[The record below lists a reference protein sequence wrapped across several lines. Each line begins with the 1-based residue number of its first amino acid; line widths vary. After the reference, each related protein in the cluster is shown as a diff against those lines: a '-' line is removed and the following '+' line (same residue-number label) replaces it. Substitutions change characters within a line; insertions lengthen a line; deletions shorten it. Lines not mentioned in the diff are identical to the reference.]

1 MNLLKK
7 NKYSIRKYKVGI
19 FSTLIGTVLLL
30 SNPNGAQA
38 LTTDHNVQGG
48 SNQALPGNSQNTNAD
63 TNRDIVNDSQN
74 TPNAHATDNTSTNQ
88 ALTNH
93 QNVDVANQVG
103 PAPIQPSASPAQNNN
118 NSNANS
124 TATEPAANTNNNLA
138 SNNNTLNVPNNTDN
152 NDSAR
157 HLTLK
162 EIQEDVRHS
171 SDKPELVAIA
181 EEASNR
187 PKKRSRR
194 AAPTDPNATPADP
207 TATPADPTAGNG
219 SAPVAIT
226 APYTP
231 TTDPNANNIGQ
242 NAPNEVLSFDD
253 NNIRPSTNR
262 SVPTVTVV
270 DNLPGYT
277 LINGGKVGVF
287 SHAMVRTSMF
297 DSGDAKNYQAQGN
310 VIALGRIRGNDTND
324 HGDFNGIEK
333 TLTVN
338 PNSELIFE
346 FNTMT
351 TKNYQAQ
358 GNVIA
363 LGRIRGNDTNDHGD
377 FNGIEK
383 TLTVNPNSE
392 LIFEF
397 NTMTTKN
404 YQGMTNL
411 IIKNA
416 DNDTVIGE
424 KVVAYGPIWRL
435 LKVPENVSHLKIQF
449 VPKNDAI
456 TDARG
461 IYQLRDGYK
470 YYDFVD
476 SIGLHSGSHV
486 YVERRTMEPTATNN
500 KEFTVTTSLK
510 NNGNFG
516 ASFNTD
522 DFVYK
527 IQLPEGVEYVNNSLT
542 KDFPSGNSGVDIN
555 DMNVTYDAAN
565 RIITIKST
573 GGGTGN
579 SPARL
584 MPDKILDLKYKLRV
598 NNVPTPRTVT
608 FNDTLTYKTYSQD
621 FINSPAESHTVST
634 NPYTIDII
642 MNKDALQAEVD
653 RRIQQADYTFA
664 SLDIF
669 NDLKRRAQ
677 TILDENRN
685 NVPLNKRV
693 SQADIDSLANQ
704 MQHTL
709 IRSVDA
715 ENAVNRKVDDM
726 EDLVNQNDELT
737 DEEKQAAI
745 QVIEEHKNEII
756 GNIGDQT
763 TDDGVTRIK
772 DQGIQTLSGDTATP
786 VVKPNAKQAIRDKA
800 AKQREIINHTP
811 DATQDEIQDALNQL
825 TTDETDAIDNVTNA
839 TTNADVETAK
849 NNGINTIGAV
859 APQVTH
865 KQAARDAINQ
875 ATATKRQQINSNR
888 EATQEEKNAALNELT
903 QATNHA
909 LEQINQATTNDDVDT
924 AKGDGL
930 NAINPIAPVTV
941 VKQAARDAVSHDAQ
955 QHIAE
960 INANPDATQ
969 EERQAAIEKVNAA
982 VAVANTNILN
992 ANTNADVEQ
1001 VKTNAIQGIQA
1012 IEPATKVKTDA
1023 KNAIDQSA
1031 ETQHNAIFNNNDA
1044 TLEEQQAAQQLLD
1057 QAVATAKQNINAA
1070 DTNQEVAQAKD
1081 QGTQN
1086 IVVIQPA
1093 TQVKTDARN
1102 AVNEKAREAI
1112 TNINATPGAT
1122 REEKQEAINRV
1133 NTLKNR
1139 ALNDIGVTSTTAMV
1153 NSIRDDAVNQIGAV
1167 QPHVTKKQTATGV
1180 LTDLA
1185 TAKKQEI
1192 NQNTNA
1198 TTEEKQVALNQVDQ
1212 DLATAINN
1220 INQADTNAEV
1230 DQAQQLGTKAIN
1242 AIQPNIVKKPAA
1254 LAQTNQHYSAKL
1266 VEINATPDATDD
1278 EKNAAINTLN
1288 QDRQQ
1293 AIESIKQANTN
1304 AEVDQAA
1311 TVAENNID
1319 AVQVDVVKK
1328 QAARDK
1334 ITAEV
1339 AKRIEAVKQTPNA
1352 TDEEKQAAVNQI
1364 NQLKDQ
1370 AFNQINQN
1378 QTNDQVDAT
1387 TNQAINAIDNVE
1399 AEVVIKPKAIADIEK
1414 AVKEKQQQI
1423 DNSLDSTDN
1432 EKEVALQALAKEK
1445 EKALAAI
1452 DQAQTN
1458 SQVNQAATNGVS
1470 AIKIIQPE
1478 TKIKPAA
1485 REKINQKANEL
1496 RAQINQDKEATAEER
1511 QAALDKINDLVA
1523 KAMTNITNDRTNQQV
1538 NDSTNQALDDIALVT
1553 PDHIVRAAARDAVK
1567 QQYEAKKHEI
1577 EQAEH
1582 ATDEEKQVALNQ
1594 LANNEKR
1601 ALQNINQAIANN
1613 DVKRVE
1619 SNGIATLKGVEP
1631 HIVVKPEAQEAIKA
1645 SADNQVESIKDT
1657 PHATTDE
1664 LDEANQQI
1672 NDTLK
1677 QGQQD
1682 IDNTTQDAAVNDV
1695 RNQTIKAIEQIK
1707 PKVRR
1712 KRAALD
1718 NIDESNNNQLDAI
1731 RNTLDT
1737 TQDERNV
1744 AIAALNKIVNAIKND
1759 IAQNKTN
1766 AEVDQTEADGNN
1778 NIKVILPKV
1787 QVKPAARQSVSA
1799 KAEAQN
1805 ALIDQ
1810 SDLSTEE
1817 ERLAAKHLV
1826 EQALNQA
1833 IDQINHADKTAQV
1846 NQNSID
1852 AQNIISKIKP
1862 ATTVKATAL
1871 QQIQNIATN
1880 KINLIK
1886 ANNEAT
1892 DEEQN
1897 AAIVQVEKELI
1908 KAKQQIAGAVTNAD
1922 VAYLL
1927 HDGKNEIREIEPVI
1941 NKKATAREQLT
1952 TLFNDKKQAIEANVQ
1967 ATVEE
1972 RNSILAQLQNI
1983 YDTAI
1988 GQIDQDRSNAQ
1999 VDKTATLNLQTIH
2012 DLDVH
2017 PIKKPDAE
2025 KTINDDLARVTH
2037 LVQNYRKVSD
2047 RNKADA
2053 LKAITALKLQ
2063 MDEELKTARTNAD
2076 VDAVL
2081 KRFNVALGDIE
2092 AVITEKENSLLR
2104 IDNIA
2109 QQTYAKFKAIATPEQ
2124 LAKVKALID
2133 QYVADGNRM
2142 VDEDATLNDIKKDTQ
2157 LIIDEILAI
2166 KLPAEVIKASP
2177 KVGQPAPKVCTPI
2190 KKEDKQEVRKVVKE
2204 LPNTGSEEMDLPLKE
2219 LALITGAALLARRR
2233 SKKEKES

>member
-48 SNQALPGNSQNTNAD
+48 SNQALPGNSPNTNAD
-63 TNRDIVNDSQN
+63 TNRDIVNGSQN

-93 QNVDVANQVG
+93 QNVGVANQVA
-103 PAPIQPSASPAQNNN
+103 PAPIQPSTSSASNNN
-118 NSNANS
+118 HSDANS

-194 AAPTDPNATPADP
+194 AAPADPN
-207 TATPADPTAGNG
+207 ATPADPTAGNG

-226 APYTP
+226 APFTP

-242 NAPNEVLSFDD
+242 NAPNEVLTFDD

-310 VIALGRIRGNDTND
+310 VIALGRIKGNDTND
-324 HGDFNGIEK
+324 HGG
-333 TLTVN
+333 
-338 PNSELIFE
+338 
-346 FNTMT
+346 
-351 TKNYQAQ
+351 
-358 GNVIA
+358 
-363 LGRIRGNDTNDHGD
+363 

-608 FNDTLTYKTYSQD
+608 FNDILTYKTYTQD

-669 NDLKRRAQ
+669 NELKRRAQ

-693 SQADIDSLANQ
+693 SQADIDSLVNQ

-800 AKQREIINHTP
+800 AKQREIINNTP

-982 VAVANTNILN
+982 VAAANTNILN

-1102 AVNEKAREAI
+1102 AVNDKAREAI

-1198 TTEEKQVALNQVDQ
+1198 TDEEKQVALNQVDQ

-1242 AIQPNIVKKPAA
+1242 AIQPNIVKKPTA
-1254 LAQTNQHYSAKL
+1254 LAQINQHYNAKL
-1266 VEINATPDATDD
+1266 AEINATPDATDD

-1399 AEVVIKPKAIADIEK
+1399 AKVVIKPKAIADIEK

-1432 EKEVALQALAKEK
+1432 EKEVALLALAKEK

-1470 AIKIIQPE
+1470 AVKIIQPE
-1478 TKIKPAA
+1478 TKVKPAA

-1553 PDHIVRAAARDAVK
+1553 PDHIVRATARDAVK

-1601 ALQNINQAIANN
+1601 ALQNIDQAIANN

-1908 KAKQQIAGAVTNAD
+1908 KAKQQIASAVTNAD

-1952 TLFNDKKQAIEANVQ
+1952 TLFNDKKLAIEANVQ

-1999 VDKTATLNLQTIH
+1999 VDKTASLNLQTIH

-2133 QYVADGNRM
+2133 QYVADGIRM
-2142 VDEDATLNDIKKDTQ
+2142 IDEDATLNDIKQHTQ
-2157 LIIDEILAI
+2157 FIVDEILAI
-2166 KLPAEVIKASP
+2166 KLPAEATKVLP
-2177 KVGQPAPKVCTPI
+2177 KVGQPAPKLCTSI
-2190 KKEDKQEVRKVVKE
+2190 KKVDKQEVRKVVKE

-2233 SKKEKES
+2233 NKNEKES

>member
-38 LTTDHNVQGG
+38 LTTDNNVQ
-48 SNQALPGNSQNTNAD
+48 SDTNQATPVNSQD
-63 TNRDIVNDSQN
+63 TNVANNRGLANSAQN
-74 TPNAHATDNTSTNQ
+74 TPNQSATTNQSTNQ
-88 ALTNH
+88 ALVNH
-93 QNVDVANQVG
+93 NNGSIANQATPTSV
-103 PAPIQPSASPAQNNN
+103 QSSTPSAQNNN
-118 NSNANS
+118 HTDGNTTATETVSNAN
-124 TATEPAANTNNNLA
+124 NKDVV
-138 SNNNTLNVPNNTDN
+138 SNNTTLNVPNKTNEN
-152 NDSAR
+152 GSGG

-181 EEASNR
+181 EQASNR

-194 AAPTDPNATPADP
+194 AAPADPNATPADP
-207 TATPADPTAGNG
+207 AAAAAGNG
-219 SAPVAIT
+219 GAPVAIT

-231 TTDPNANNIGQ
+231 TTDPNANNAGQ

-253 NNIRPSTNR
+253 NGIRPSTNR
-262 SVPTVTVV
+262 SVPSVTVV
-270 DNLPGYT
+270 DNLPGFT

-310 VIALGRIRGNDTND
+310 VIALGRIKGNDTND

-333 TLTVN
+333 
-338 PNSELIFE
+338 S
-346 FNTMT
+346 
-351 TKNYQAQ
+351 
-358 GNVIA
+358 
-363 LGRIRGNDTNDHGD
+363 
-377 FNGIEK
+377 
-383 TLTVNPNSE
+383 LTVNPNSE

-404 YQGMTNL
+404 YQGVTNL

-416 DNDTVIGE
+416 DNDTVIAE
-424 KVVAYGPIWRL
+424 KSVAYGPIWRL
-435 LKVPENVSHLKIQF
+435 FKVPENVSHLKIQF

-527 IQLPEGVEYVNNSLT
+527 VQLPEGVEYVNNSLT
-542 KDFPSGNSGVDIN
+542 KDFPSSNSGVDMN
-555 DMNVTYDAAN
+555 DFNVTYDAAN
-565 RIITIKST
+565 RVITIKST
-573 GGGTGN
+573 GGGSGN

-608 FNDTLTYKTYSQD
+608 FNDTLTYKTYTQD

-693 SQADIDSLANQ
+693 SQADIDSLTNQ

-715 ENAVNRKVDDM
+715 ENAVNKKVDQM

-786 VVKPNAKQAIRDKA
+786 VVKPNAKKAIRDKA
-800 AKQREIINHTP
+800 TKQREIINATP
-811 DATQDEIQDALNQL
+811 DATEDEIQDALNQL
-825 TTDETDAIDNVTNA
+825 ATDETDAIDNVTNA
-839 TTNADVETAK
+839 TTNADVEIAK

-859 APQVTH
+859 VPQVTH

-909 LEQINQATTNDDVDT
+909 LEQINQATTNADVDN

-969 EERQAAIEKVNAA
+969 EERQAAIDKVNAA
-982 VAVANTNILN
+982 VTAANTNILN

-1012 IEPATKVKTDA
+1012 ITPATKVKTDA
-1023 KNAIDQSA
+1023 KNAIDKSA
-1031 ETQHNAIFNNNDA
+1031 ETQHNTIFNNNDA

-1070 DTNQEVAQAKD
+1070 DTNLEVAQAKD

-1102 AVNEKAREAI
+1102 AVNDKAREAI

-1139 ALNDIGVTSTTAMV
+1139 ALTDIGVTSTTAMV

-1180 LTDLA
+1180 LNDLA

-1212 DLATAINN
+1212 ELATAINN

-1254 LAQTNQHYSAKL
+1254 LAQINQHYNAKL
-1266 VEINATPDATDD
+1266 AEINATPDATND

-1370 AFNQINQN
+1370 AINQINQN
-1378 QTNDQVDAT
+1378 QTNDQVDTT
-1387 TNQAINAIDNVE
+1387 TNQAVNAIDNVE

-1432 EKEVALQALAKEK
+1432 EKEVASQALAKEK

-1478 TKIKPAA
+1478 TKVKPAA

-1496 RAQINQDKEATAEER
+1496 RAKINQDKEATAEER
-1511 QAALDKINDLVA
+1511 QVALDKINEFVNQ
-1523 KAMTNITNDRTNQQV
+1523 AMTDITNNRTNQQV
-1538 NDSTNQALDDIALVT
+1538 DDTTSQALDSIALVA
-1553 PDHIVRAAARDAVK
+1553 PEHIVRAAARDAVK
-1567 QQYEAKKHEI
+1567 QQYEAKKQEI

-1594 LANNEKR
+1594 LANNEKL
-1601 ALQNINQAIANN
+1601 ALQNINQAVTNN

-1619 SNGIATLKGVEP
+1619 TNGIATLKGVQP
-1631 HIVVKPEAQEAIKA
+1631 HIVIKPEAQQAIKA
-1645 SADNQVESIKDT
+1645 TAENQVESIKDT
-1657 PHATTDE
+1657 PHATVDE
-1664 LDEANQQI
+1664 LDEANQLI
-1672 NDTLK
+1672 SDTLK
-1677 QGQQD
+1677 QAQQE
-1682 IDNTTQDAAVNDV
+1682 IENTNQDAAVTDV

-1718 NIDESNNNQLDAI
+1718 SIEENNKNQLDAI

-1737 TQDERNV
+1737 TQDERDV
-1744 AIAALNKIVNAIKND
+1744 AIDTLNKIVNTIKND

-1766 AEVDQTEADGNN
+1766 AEVDRTETDGND

-1787 QVKPAARQSVSA
+1787 QVKPAARQSVGV

-1846 NQNSID
+1846 NQDSID

-1897 AAIVQVEKELI
+1897 IAIAQVEKELI
-1908 KAKQQIAGAVTNAD
+1908 KAKQQIASAVTNAD

-1927 HDGKNEIREIEPVI
+1927 HDEKNEIREIEPVI
-1941 NKKATAREQLT
+1941 NRKASAREQLT
-1952 TLFNDKKQAIEANVQ
+1952 TLFNDKKQAIEANIQ

-1999 VDKTATLNLQTIH
+1999 VDKTASLNLQTIH

-2025 KTINDDLARVTH
+2025 KTINDDLARVTA
-2037 LVQNYRKVSD
+2037 LVQNYRKVSN

-2081 KRFNVALGDIE
+2081 KRFNVALSDIE

-2124 LAKVKALID
+2124 LAKVKVLID

-2142 VDEDATLNDIKKDTQ
+2142 IDEDATLNDIKQHTQ
-2157 LIIDEILAI
+2157 FIVDEILAI
-2166 KLPAEVIKASP
+2166 KLPAEATKVSP
-2177 KVGQPAPKVCTPI
+2177 KEIQPAPKVCTPI
-2190 KKEDKQEVRKVVKE
+2190 KKEETHESRKVEKE
-2204 LPNTGSEEMDLPLKE
+2204 LPNTGSEGMDLPLKE
-2219 LALITGAALLARRR
+2219 FALITGAALLARRR
-2233 SKKEKES
+2233 TKNEKES

>member
-38 LTTDHNVQGG
+38 LTTDNNVQ
-48 SNQALPGNSQNTNAD
+48 SDTNQATPVNSQD
-63 TNRDIVNDSQN
+63 TNVANNRGLANSAQN
-74 TPNAHATDNTSTNQ
+74 TPNQSATTNQSTNQ
-88 ALTNH
+88 ALVNH
-93 QNVDVANQVG
+93 NNGSIANQATPTSV
-103 PAPIQPSASPAQNNN
+103 QSSTPSAQNNN
-118 NSNANS
+118 HTDGNTTATETVSNAN
-124 TATEPAANTNNNLA
+124 NKDVV
-138 SNNNTLNVPNNTDN
+138 SNNTTLNVPNKTNEN
-152 NDSAR
+152 GSGG

-181 EEASNR
+181 EQASNR

-194 AAPTDPNATPADP
+194 AAPADPNATPADP
-207 TATPADPTAGNG
+207 AAAAAGNG
-219 SAPVAIT
+219 GAPVAIT

-231 TTDPNANNIGQ
+231 TTDPNANNAGQ

-253 NNIRPSTNR
+253 NGIRPSTNR
-262 SVPTVTVV
+262 SVPSVTVV
-270 DNLPGYT
+270 DNLPGFT

-310 VIALGRIRGNDTND
+310 VIALGRIKGNDTND

-333 TLTVN
+333 
-338 PNSELIFE
+338 S
-346 FNTMT
+346 
-351 TKNYQAQ
+351 
-358 GNVIA
+358 
-363 LGRIRGNDTNDHGD
+363 
-377 FNGIEK
+377 
-383 TLTVNPNSE
+383 LTVNPNSE

-404 YQGMTNL
+404 YQGVTNL

-416 DNDTVIGE
+416 DNDTVIAE
-424 KVVAYGPIWRL
+424 KSVAYGPIWRL
-435 LKVPENVSHLKIQF
+435 FKVPENVSHLKIQF

-527 IQLPEGVEYVNNSLT
+527 VQLPEGVEYVNNSLT
-542 KDFPSGNSGVDIN
+542 KDFPSSNSGVDMN
-555 DMNVTYDAAN
+555 DFNVTYDAAN
-565 RIITIKST
+565 RVITIKST
-573 GGGTGN
+573 GGGSGN

-608 FNDTLTYKTYSQD
+608 FNDTLTYKTYTQD

-693 SQADIDSLANQ
+693 SQVDIDSLTNQ

-715 ENAVNRKVDDM
+715 ENAVNKKVDQM

-737 DEEKQAAI
+737 DEEKQATI

-786 VVKPNAKQAIRDKA
+786 VVKPNAKKAIRDKA
-800 AKQREIINHTP
+800 TKQREIINATP
-811 DATQDEIQDALNQL
+811 DATEDEIQDALNQL
-825 TTDETDAIDNVTNA
+825 ATDETDAIDNVTNA
-839 TTNADVETAK
+839 TTNADVEIAK

-859 APQVTH
+859 VPQVTH

-909 LEQINQATTNDDVDT
+909 LEQINQATTNADVDN

-969 EERQAAIEKVNAA
+969 EERQAAIDKVNAA
-982 VAVANTNILN
+982 VTAANTNILN

-1012 IEPATKVKTDA
+1012 ITPATKVKTDA
-1023 KNAIDQSA
+1023 KNAIDKSA
-1031 ETQHNAIFNNNDA
+1031 ETQHNTIFNNNDA

-1102 AVNEKAREAI
+1102 AVNDKAREAI

-1139 ALNDIGVTSTTAMV
+1139 ALTDIGVTSTTAMV

-1180 LTDLA
+1180 LNDLA

-1212 DLATAINN
+1212 ELATAINN

-1254 LAQTNQHYSAKL
+1254 LAQINQHYNAKL
-1266 VEINATPDATDD
+1266 AEINATPDATND
-1278 EKNAAINTLN
+1278 EKNAANNTLN

-1370 AFNQINQN
+1370 AINQINQN
-1378 QTNDQVDAT
+1378 QTNDQVDTT
-1387 TNQAINAIDNVE
+1387 TNQAVNAIDNVE
-1399 AEVVIKPKAIADIEK
+1399 AEVVIKPTAIADIEK

-1432 EKEVALQALAKEK
+1432 EKEVASQALAKEK

-1478 TKIKPAA
+1478 TKVKPAA

-1496 RAQINQDKEATAEER
+1496 RAKINQDKEATAEER
-1511 QAALDKINDLVA
+1511 QVALDKINEFVNQ
-1523 KAMTNITNDRTNQQV
+1523 AMTDITNNRTNQQV
-1538 NDSTNQALDDIALVT
+1538 DDTTSQALDSIALVA
-1553 PDHIVRAAARDAVK
+1553 PEHIVRAAARDAVK
-1567 QQYEAKKHEI
+1567 QQYEAKKQEI

-1594 LANNEKR
+1594 LANNEKL
-1601 ALQNINQAIANN
+1601 ALQNINQAVTNN

-1619 SNGIATLKGVEP
+1619 TNGIATLKGVQP
-1631 HIVVKPEAQEAIKA
+1631 HIVIKPEAQQAIKA
-1645 SADNQVESIKDT
+1645 TAENQVESIKDT
-1657 PHATTDE
+1657 PHATVDE
-1664 LDEANQQI
+1664 LDEANQLI
-1672 NDTLK
+1672 SDTLK
-1677 QGQQD
+1677 QAQQE
-1682 IDNTTQDAAVNDV
+1682 IENTNQDAAVTDV

-1718 NIDESNNNQLDAI
+1718 SIEENNKNQLDAI

-1737 TQDERNV
+1737 TQDERDV
-1744 AIAALNKIVNAIKND
+1744 AIDTLNKIVNTIKND

-1766 AEVDQTEADGNN
+1766 AEVDRTETDGND

-1787 QVKPAARQSVSA
+1787 QVKPAARQSVGV

-1846 NQNSID
+1846 NQDSID

-1897 AAIVQVEKELI
+1897 IAIAQVEKELI
-1908 KAKQQIAGAVTNAD
+1908 KAKQQIASAVTNAD

-1927 HDGKNEIREIEPVI
+1927 HDEKNEIREIEPVI
-1941 NKKATAREQLT
+1941 NRKASAREQLT
-1952 TLFNDKKQAIEANVQ
+1952 TLFNDKKQAIEANIQ

-1999 VDKTATLNLQTIH
+1999 VDKTASLNLQTIH

-2025 KTINDDLARVTH
+2025 KTINDDLARVTA
-2037 LVQNYRKVSD
+2037 LVQNYRKVSN

-2081 KRFNVALGDIE
+2081 KRFNVALSDIE

-2124 LAKVKALID
+2124 LAKVKVLID

-2142 VDEDATLNDIKKDTQ
+2142 IDEDATLNDIKQHTQ
-2157 LIIDEILAI
+2157 FIVDEILAI
-2166 KLPAEVIKASP
+2166 KLPAEATKVSP
-2177 KVGQPAPKVCTPI
+2177 KEIQPAPKVCTPI
-2190 KKEDKQEVRKVVKE
+2190 KKEETHESRKVEKE
-2204 LPNTGSEEMDLPLKE
+2204 LPNTGSEGMDLPLKE
-2219 LALITGAALLARRR
+2219 FALITGAALLARRR
-2233 SKKEKES
+2233 TKNEKES

>member
-48 SNQALPGNSQNTNAD
+48 SNQALPGNSPNTNAD
-63 TNRDIVNDSQN
+63 TNRDIVNGSQN

-93 QNVDVANQVG
+93 QNVGVANQVA
-103 PAPIQPSASPAQNNN
+103 PAPIQPSTSSASNNN
-118 NSNANS
+118 HSDANS

-194 AAPTDPNATPADP
+194 AAPADPN
-207 TATPADPTAGNG
+207 ATPADPTAGNG

-226 APYTP
+226 APFTP

-242 NAPNEVLSFDD
+242 NAPNEVLTFDD

-310 VIALGRIRGNDTND
+310 VIALGRIKGNDTND
-324 HGDFNGIEK
+324 HGG
-333 TLTVN
+333 
-338 PNSELIFE
+338 
-346 FNTMT
+346 
-351 TKNYQAQ
+351 
-358 GNVIA
+358 
-363 LGRIRGNDTNDHGD
+363 

-608 FNDTLTYKTYSQD
+608 FNDILTYKTYTQD

-642 MNKDALQAEVD
+642 MNKDVLQAEVD

-669 NDLKRRAQ
+669 NELKRRAQ

-693 SQADIDSLANQ
+693 SQADIDSLVNQ

-786 VVKPNAKQAIRDKA
+786 VVKTNAKQAIRDKA
-800 AKQREIINHTP
+800 AKQREIINNTP

-982 VAVANTNILN
+982 VAAANTNILN

-1102 AVNEKAREAI
+1102 AVNDKAREAI

-1198 TTEEKQVALNQVDQ
+1198 TDEEKQVALNQVDQ

-1242 AIQPNIVKKPAA
+1242 AIQPNIVKKPTA
-1254 LAQTNQHYSAKL
+1254 LAQINQHYNAKL
-1266 VEINATPDATDD
+1266 AEINATPDATDD

-1399 AEVVIKPKAIADIEK
+1399 AKVVIKPKAIADIEK

-1432 EKEVALQALAKEK
+1432 EKEVALLALAKEK

-1478 TKIKPAA
+1478 TKVKPAA

-1553 PDHIVRAAARDAVK
+1553 PDHIVRATARDAVK

-1601 ALQNINQAIANN
+1601 ALQNIDQAIANN

-1908 KAKQQIAGAVTNAD
+1908 KAKQQIASAVTNAD
-1922 VAYLL
+1922 MAYLL

-1952 TLFNDKKQAIEANVQ
+1952 TLFNDKKLAIEANVQ

-1999 VDKTATLNLQTIH
+1999 VDKTASLNLQTIH

-2133 QYVADGNRM
+2133 QYVADGIRM
-2142 VDEDATLNDIKKDTQ
+2142 IDEDATLNDIKQHTQ
-2157 LIIDEILAI
+2157 FIVDEILAI
-2166 KLPAEVIKASP
+2166 KLPAEATKVLP
-2177 KVGQPAPKVCTPI
+2177 KVGQPAPKLCTSI
-2190 KKEDKQEVRKVVKE
+2190 KKVDKQEVRKVVKE

-2233 SKKEKES
+2233 NKNEKES

>member
-38 LTTDHNVQGG
+38 LTTDNNVQ
-48 SNQALPGNSQNTNAD
+48 SDTNQATPVNSQDKDVAN
-63 TNRDIVNDSQN
+63 NRGLANSAQN
-74 TPNAHATDNTSTNQ
+74 TPNQSATTNQATNQ
-88 ALTNH
+88 ALVNH
-93 QNVDVANQVG
+93 NNGSIVNQATPTSV
-103 PAPIQPSASPAQNNN
+103 QSSTPSAQNNN
-118 NSNANS
+118 HTDGNTTATETVSNAN
-124 TATEPAANTNNNLA
+124 NNDVA
-138 SNNNTLNVPNNTDN
+138 SNNTTLNVPNKTNEN
-152 NDSAR
+152 GSGG

-181 EEASNR
+181 EPASNR

-194 AAPTDPNATPADP
+194 AAPADPNATPADP
-207 TATPADPTAGNG
+207 GAAAAGNG
-219 SAPVAIT
+219 GAPVAIT

-231 TTDPNANNIGQ
+231 TTDPNANNAGQ

-253 NNIRPSTNR
+253 NSIRPSTNR
-262 SVPTVTVV
+262 SVPSVTVV
-270 DNLPGYT
+270 DNLPGFT
-277 LINGGKVGVF
+277 LINGGKVGVL

-297 DSGDAKNYQAQGN
+297 EAGSNRTYQAQGN
-310 VIALGRIRGNDTND
+310 VLALGRISGTDASN

-333 TLTVN
+333 SLTVN

-346 FNTMT
+346 FNTMP
-351 TKNYQAQ
+351 TKNGQ
-358 GNVIA
+358 GATNV
-363 LGRIRGNDTNDHGD
+363 
-377 FNGIEK
+377 
-383 TLTVNPNSE
+383 
-392 LIFEF
+392 
-397 NTMTTKN
+397 
-404 YQGMTNL
+404 

-416 DNDTVIGE
+416 DTNDTIAE
-424 KVVAYGPIWRL
+424 KTVEGGPTLRL
-435 LKVPENVSHLKIQF
+435 FKVPDNVRNLKIQF

-461 IYQLRDGYK
+461 IYQLKDGYK
-470 YYDFVD
+470 YYSFVD

-510 NNGNFG
+510 NNGNSG
-516 ASFNTD
+516 ASLDTD
-522 DFVYK
+522 EFVYK

-542 KDFPSGNSGVDIN
+542 KDFPSNNSGVDVN

-565 RIITIKST
+565 RVITIKST
-573 GGGTGN
+573 GGGTTN

-608 FNDTLTYKTYSQD
+608 FNDTLTYKTYTQD
-621 FINSPAESHTVST
+621 FINSAAESHTVST

-669 NDLKRRAQ
+669 NDLKKRAQ
-677 TILDENRN
+677 TILAENRN

-693 SQADIDSLANQ
+693 SQADIDTLTNQ

-715 ENAVNRKVDDM
+715 ENAVNQKADQM

-745 QVIEEHKNEII
+745 QVIEEHKGNII
-756 GNIGDQT
+756 GDIGDQT

-786 VVKPNAKQAIRDKA
+786 VVKPNAKKAIRDKA
-800 AKQREIINHTP
+800 TKQREIINATP
-811 DATQDEIQDALNQL
+811 DATEDEIQDAINQL
-825 TTDETDAIDNVTNA
+825 ATDETDAIDNVTNA

-849 NNGINTIGAV
+849 NNGINTIGSV
-859 APQVTH
+859 VPQVTH

-909 LEQINQATTNDDVDT
+909 LEQINQATTNADVDN

-969 EERQAAIEKVNAA
+969 EERQAAIDKVNAA
-982 VAVANTNILN
+982 VTAANTNILN
-992 ANTNADVEQ
+992 ANTNAEVEQ

-1012 IEPATKVKTDA
+1012 ITPATKVKTDA
-1023 KNAIDQSA
+1023 KNAIDKSA
-1031 ETQHNAIFNNNDA
+1031 ETQHNTIFNNNDA

-1102 AVNEKAREAI
+1102 VVNDKAREAI

-1139 ALNDIGVTSTTAMV
+1139 ALTDIGVTSTTAMV

-1180 LTDLA
+1180 LNDLA

-1212 DLATAINN
+1212 ELATAINN

-1254 LAQTNQHYSAKL
+1254 LAQINQHYNAKL
-1266 VEINATPDATDD
+1266 AEINATPDATND

-1378 QTNDQVDAT
+1378 QTNDQVDTT
-1387 TNQAINAIDNVE
+1387 TNQALNAIDNVE

-1432 EKEVALQALAKEK
+1432 EKEVASQALAKEK

-1478 TKIKPAA
+1478 TKVKPAA

-1496 RAQINQDKEATAEER
+1496 RAKINQDKEATAEER
-1511 QAALDKINDLVA
+1511 QVALDKINEFVNQ
-1523 KAMTNITNDRTNQQV
+1523 AMTDITNNRTNQQV
-1538 NDSTNQALDDIALVT
+1538 DDTTSQALDSIALVA
-1553 PDHIVRAAARDAVK
+1553 PEHIVRAAARDAVK
-1567 QQYEAKKHEI
+1567 QQYEAKKQEI

-1594 LANNEKR
+1594 LANNKKL
-1601 ALQNINQAIANN
+1601 ALQNINQAVTNN

-1619 SNGIATLKGVEP
+1619 TNGIGTLKGVQP
-1631 HIVVKPEAQEAIKA
+1631 HIVIKPEAQQAIKA
-1645 SADNQVESIKDT
+1645 SAENQVESIKDT
-1657 PHATTDE
+1657 PHATVDE
-1664 LDEANQQI
+1664 LDEANQLI
-1672 NDTLK
+1672 SDTLK
-1677 QGQQD
+1677 QAQQE
-1682 IDNTTQDAAVNDV
+1682 IENTNQDAAVTDV

-1718 NIDESNNNQLDAI
+1718 SIEENNKNQLDAI

-1737 TQDERNV
+1737 TQDERDV
-1744 AIAALNKIVNAIKND
+1744 AIDTLNKIVNTIKND

-1766 AEVDQTEADGNN
+1766 AEVDRTETDGND

-1787 QVKPAARQSVSA
+1787 QVKPAARQSVGV

-1846 NQNSID
+1846 NQDSID

-1897 AAIVQVEKELI
+1897 IAIAQVEKELI
-1908 KAKQQIAGAVTNAD
+1908 KAKQQIASAVTNAD

-1927 HDGKNEIREIEPVI
+1927 HDEKNEIREIEPVI
-1941 NKKATAREQLT
+1941 SRKASAREQLT
-1952 TLFNDKKQAIEANVQ
+1952 TLFNDKKQAIEANIQ

-1999 VDKTATLNLQTIH
+1999 VDKTASLNLQTIH

-2025 KTINDDLARVTH
+2025 KTINDDLARVTA

-2081 KRFNVALGDIE
+2081 KRFNVALSDIE

-2124 LAKVKALID
+2124 LAKVKVLID

-2142 VDEDATLNDIKKDTQ
+2142 IDEDATLNDIKQHTQ
-2157 LIIDEILAI
+2157 FIVDEILAI
-2166 KLPAEVIKASP
+2166 KLPAEAMKVSP
-2177 KVGQPAPKVCTPI
+2177 KVIQPAPKVCTPI
-2190 KKEDKQEVRKVVKE
+2190 KKEETHESRKVEKE

-2219 LALITGAALLARRR
+2219 FALITGAALLARRR
-2233 SKKEKES
+2233 TKNEKES

>member
-38 LTTDHNVQGG
+38 LTTDNNVQ
-48 SNQALPGNSQNTNAD
+48 SDTNQATPVNSQDKDVAN
-63 TNRDIVNDSQN
+63 NRGLANSAQN
-74 TPNAHATDNTSTNQ
+74 TPNQSATTNQATNQ
-88 ALTNH
+88 ALVNH
-93 QNVDVANQVG
+93 NNGSTVNQATPTSV
-103 PAPIQPSASPAQNNN
+103 QSSTPSAQNNN
-118 NSNANS
+118 HTDGNT
-124 TATEPAANTNNNLA
+124 TATETVLNANNNDVV
-138 SNNNTLNVPNNTDN
+138 SNNTTLNVPNKTNEN
-152 NDSAR
+152 GSGG

-181 EEASNR
+181 EPASNR

-194 AAPTDPNATPADP
+194 AAPADPNATPADP
-207 TATPADPTAGNG
+207 AAAAAGNG
-219 SAPVAIT
+219 GAPVAIT

-231 TTDPNANNIGQ
+231 TTDPNANNAGQ

-253 NNIRPSTNR
+253 NGIRPSTNR
-262 SVPTVTVV
+262 SVPTVNVV
-270 DNLPGYT
+270 NNLPGFT

-297 DSGDAKNYQAQGN
+297 DSGDNKNYQAQGN
-310 VIALGRIRGNDTND
+310 VIALGRILGTDTND

-333 TLTVN
+333 ALTVN

-351 TKNYQAQ
+351 TKNGQ
-358 GNVIA
+358 GATNV
-363 LGRIRGNDTNDHGD
+363 
-377 FNGIEK
+377 
-383 TLTVNPNSE
+383 
-392 LIFEF
+392 
-397 NTMTTKN
+397 
-404 YQGMTNL
+404 

-416 DNDTVIGE
+416 DTNDTIAE
-424 KVVAYGPIWRL
+424 KTVEGGPTLRL
-435 LKVPENVSHLKIQF
+435 FKVPDNVRNLKIQF

-461 IYQLRDGYK
+461 IYQLKDGYK
-470 YYDFVD
+470 YYSFVD

-486 YVERRTMEPTATNN
+486 YVERRTMDPTATNN

-510 NNGNFG
+510 NNGNSG
-516 ASFNTD
+516 ASLDTN
-522 DFVYK
+522 DFVYQV
-527 IQLPEGVEYVNNSLT
+527 QLPEGVEYVNNSLT
-542 KDFPSGNSGVDIN
+542 KDFPSNNSGVDVN

-565 RIITIKST
+565 RVITIKST
-573 GGGTGN
+573 GGGTAN

-584 MPDKILDLKYKLRV
+584 MPDKILDLRYKLRV

-608 FNDTLTYKTYSQD
+608 FNETLTYKTYTQD

-669 NDLKRRAQ
+669 NDLKKRAQ
-677 TILDENRN
+677 TILAENRN

-693 SQADIDSLANQ
+693 SQADIDTLTNQ

-715 ENAVNRKVDDM
+715 ENAVNQKADQM

-745 QVIEEHKNEII
+745 QVIEEHKGNII
-756 GNIGDQT
+756 GDIGDQT

-786 VVKPNAKQAIRDKA
+786 VVKPNAKKAIRDKA
-800 AKQREIINHTP
+800 TKQREIINATP
-811 DATQDEIQDALNQL
+811 DATEDEIQDAINQL
-825 TTDETDAIDNVTNA
+825 ATDETDAIDNVTNA

-859 APQVTH
+859 VPQVTH
-865 KQAARDAINQ
+865 KKAARDAINQ

-909 LEQINQATTNDDVDT
+909 LEQINQATTNADVDN

-969 EERQAAIEKVNAA
+969 EER
-982 VAVANTNILN
+982 
-992 ANTNADVEQ
+992 
-1001 VKTNAIQGIQA
+1001 
-1012 IEPATKVKTDA
+1012 
-1023 KNAIDQSA
+1023 
-1031 ETQHNAIFNNNDA
+1031 
-1044 TLEEQQAAQQLLD
+1044 QAAQQLLD

-1102 AVNEKAREAI
+1102 VVNDKAREAI
-1112 TNINATPGAT
+1112 TNINATTGAT

-1139 ALNDIGVTSTTAMV
+1139 ALTDIGVTSTTAMV

-1180 LTDLA
+1180 LNDLA

-1212 DLATAINN
+1212 ELATAINN

-1254 LAQTNQHYSAKL
+1254 LAQINQHYNAKL
-1266 VEINATPDATDD
+1266 AEINATPDATND

-1370 AFNQINQN
+1370 AINQINQN
-1378 QTNDQVDAT
+1378 QTNDQVDTT
-1387 TNQAINAIDNVE
+1387 TNQAVNAIDNVE

-1432 EKEVALQALAKEK
+1432 EKEVASQALAKEK

-1478 TKIKPAA
+1478 TKVKPAA

-1496 RAQINQDKEATAEER
+1496 RAKINQDKEATAEER
-1511 QAALDKINDLVA
+1511 QVALDKINEFVNQ
-1523 KAMTNITNDRTNQQV
+1523 AMTDITNNRTNQQV
-1538 NDSTNQALDDIALVT
+1538 DDTTSQALDSIALVT

-1567 QQYEAKKHEI
+1567 QQYETKKREI

-1601 ALQNINQAIANN
+1601 ALQNIDQAIANN

-1619 SNGIATLKGVEP
+1619 TNGIATLKGVQP
-1631 HIVVKPEAQEAIKA
+1631 HIVIKPEAQQAIKA
-1645 SADNQVESIKDT
+1645 SAENQVESIKDT
-1657 PHATTDE
+1657 PHATVDE
-1664 LDEANQQI
+1664 LDEANQLI
-1672 NDTLK
+1672 SDTLK
-1677 QGQQD
+1677 QAQQE
-1682 IDNTTQDAAVNDV
+1682 IENTNQDAAVTDV

-1718 NIDESNNNQLDAI
+1718 SIEENNKNQLDAI

-1737 TQDERNV
+1737 TQDERDV
-1744 AIAALNKIVNAIKND
+1744 AIDTLNKIVNTIKND

-1766 AEVDQTEADGNN
+1766 AEVDRTETDGND

-1787 QVKPAARQSVSA
+1787 QVKPAARQSVGV

-1846 NQNSID
+1846 NQDSIN

-1897 AAIVQVEKELI
+1897 IAIAQVEKELI
-1908 KAKQQIAGAVTNAD
+1908 KAKQQIASAVTNAD

-1927 HDGKNEIREIEPVI
+1927 HDEKNEIREIEPVI
-1941 NKKATAREQLT
+1941 NRKASAREQLT
-1952 TLFNDKKQAIEANVQ
+1952 TLFNDKKQAIEANIQ

-1999 VDKTATLNLQTIH
+1999 VDKTASLNLQTIH

-2025 KTINDDLARVTH
+2025 KTINDDLARVTA
-2037 LVQNYRKVSD
+2037 LVQNYRKVSN

-2081 KRFNVALGDIE
+2081 KRFNVALSDIE

-2124 LAKVKALID
+2124 LAKVKVLID

-2142 VDEDATLNDIKKDTQ
+2142 IDEDATLNDIKQHTQ
-2157 LIIDEILAI
+2157 FIVDEILAI
-2166 KLPAEVIKASP
+2166 KLPAEATKVSP
-2177 KVGQPAPKVCTPI
+2177 KEIQPAPKVCTPI
-2190 KKEDKQEVRKVVKE
+2190 KKEETHESRKVEKE
-2204 LPNTGSEEMDLPLKE
+2204 LPNTGSEGMDLPLKE
-2219 LALITGAALLARRR
+2219 FALITGAALLARRR
-2233 SKKEKES
+2233 TKNEKES

>member
-38 LTTDHNVQGG
+38 LTTDNNVQ
-48 SNQALPGNSQNTNAD
+48 SDTNQATPVNSQDKDVAN
-63 TNRDIVNDSQN
+63 NRGLANSAQN
-74 TPNAHATDNTSTNQ
+74 TPNQSATTNQATNQ
-88 ALTNH
+88 ALVNH
-93 QNVDVANQVG
+93 NNGSIVNQATPTSV
-103 PAPIQPSASPAQNNN
+103 QSSTPSAQNNN
-118 NSNANS
+118 HTDGNTTATETVSNAN
-124 TATEPAANTNNNLA
+124 NNDA
-138 SNNNTLNVPNNTDN
+138 VSNNTTLNVPNKTNEN
-152 NDSAR
+152 GSGG

-181 EEASNR
+181 EPASNR

-194 AAPTDPNATPADP
+194 AAPADPNATPADP
-207 TATPADPTAGNG
+207 AAAAAGNG
-219 SAPVAIT
+219 GAPVAIT

-231 TTDPNANNIGQ
+231 TTDPNANNAGQ

-253 NNIRPSTNR
+253 NGIRPSTNR
-262 SVPTVTVV
+262 SVPSVTVV
-270 DNLPGYT
+270 DNLPGFT

-297 DSGDAKNYQAQGN
+297 DSADAKNYQAQGN
-310 VIALGRIRGNDTND
+310 VIALGRI
-324 HGDFNGIEK
+324 K
-333 TLTVN
+333 
-338 PNSELIFE
+338 
-346 FNTMT
+346 
-351 TKNYQAQ
+351 
-358 GNVIA
+358 
-363 LGRIRGNDTNDHGD
+363 GNDTNDHGD

-404 YQGMTNL
+404 YQGVTNL

-416 DNDTVIGE
+416 DNDTVIAE
-424 KVVAYGPIWRL
+424 KSVAYGPIWRL
-435 LKVPENVSHLKIQF
+435 FKVPENVSHLKIQF

-522 DFVYK
+522 DFVYQV
-527 IQLPEGVEYVNNSLT
+527 QLPEGVEYVNNSLT
-542 KDFPSGNSGVDIN
+542 KDFPSSNSGVDMN
-555 DMNVTYDAAN
+555 DFNVTYDAAN
-565 RIITIKST
+565 RVITIKST
-573 GGGTGN
+573 GGGSGN

-608 FNDTLTYKTYSQD
+608 FNDTLTYKTYTQD

-693 SQADIDSLANQ
+693 SQADIDSLTNQ

-715 ENAVNRKVDDM
+715 ENAVNKKVDQM

-786 VVKPNAKQAIRDKA
+786 VVKPNAKKAIRDKA
-800 AKQREIINHTP
+800 TKQREIINATP
-811 DATQDEIQDALNQL
+811 DATEDEIQDALNQL
-825 TTDETDAIDNVTNA
+825 ATDETDAIDNVTNA

-859 APQVTH
+859 VPQVTH
-865 KQAARDAINQ
+865 KKAARDAINQ

-909 LEQINQATTNDDVDT
+909 LEQINQATTNADVDN

-969 EERQAAIEKVNAA
+969 EERQAAIDKVNAA
-982 VAVANTNILN
+982 VTAANTNILN

-1012 IEPATKVKTDA
+1012 ITPATKVKTDA
-1023 KNAIDQSA
+1023 KNAIDKSA
-1031 ETQHNAIFNNNDA
+1031 ETQHNTIFNNNDA

-1057 QAVATAKQNINAA
+1057 QAVATANQNINAA

-1102 AVNEKAREAI
+1102 VVNDKAREAI

-1139 ALNDIGVTSTTAMV
+1139 ALTDIGVTSTTAMV

-1180 LTDLA
+1180 LNDLA

-1212 DLATAINN
+1212 ELATAINN

-1254 LAQTNQHYSAKL
+1254 LAQINQHYNAKL
-1266 VEINATPDATDD
+1266 AEINATPDATDD

-1293 AIESIKQANTN
+1293 AIESVKQANTN

-1378 QTNDQVDAT
+1378 QTNDQVDTT
-1387 TNQAINAIDNVE
+1387 TNQALNAIDNVE

-1432 EKEVALQALAKEK
+1432 EKEVASQALAKEK

-1478 TKIKPAA
+1478 TKVKPAA
-1485 REKINQKANEL
+1485 REKINQKVNEL
-1496 RAQINQDKEATAEER
+1496 RAKINQDKEATAEER
-1511 QAALDKINDLVA
+1511 QVALDKINEFVNQ
-1523 KAMTNITNDRTNQQV
+1523 AMTDITNNRTNQQV
-1538 NDSTNQALDDIALVT
+1538 DDTTSQALDSIALVA
-1553 PDHIVRAAARDAVK
+1553 PEHIVRTAARDAVK
-1567 QQYEAKKHEI
+1567 QQYEAKKQEI

-1594 LANNEKR
+1594 LANNEKL
-1601 ALQNINQAIANN
+1601 ALQNINQAVTNN

-1619 SNGIATLKGVEP
+1619 TNGIATLKGVQP
-1631 HIVVKPEAQEAIKA
+1631 HIVIKPEAQQAIKA
-1645 SADNQVESIKDT
+1645 SAENQVESIKDT
-1657 PHATTDE
+1657 PHATVDE
-1664 LDEANQQI
+1664 LDEANQLI
-1672 NDTLK
+1672 SDTLK
-1677 QGQQD
+1677 QAQQE
-1682 IDNTTQDAAVNDV
+1682 IENTNQDAAVTDV
-1695 RNQTIKAIEQIK
+1695 RNRTIKAIEQIK

-1718 NIDESNNNQLDAI
+1718 SIEENNKNQLDAI

-1737 TQDERNV
+1737 TQDERDV
-1744 AIAALNKIVNAIKND
+1744 AIDTLNKIVNTIKND

-1766 AEVDQTEADGNN
+1766 AEVDRTETDGND

-1787 QVKPAARQSVSA
+1787 QVKPAARQSVGV

-1846 NQNSID
+1846 NKDSID

-1880 KINLIK
+1880 KINLSK

-1897 AAIVQVEKELI
+1897 IAIAQVEKELI
-1908 KAKQQIAGAVTNAD
+1908 KAKQQIASAVTNAD

-1927 HDGKNEIREIEPVI
+1927 HDEKNEIREIEPVI
-1941 NKKATAREQLT
+1941 NRKASAREQLT
-1952 TLFNDKKQAIEANVQ
+1952 TLFNDKKQAIEANIQ

-1999 VDKTATLNLQTIH
+1999 VDKTASLNLQKIH

-2025 KTINDDLARVTH
+2025 KTINDDLARVTA
-2037 LVQNYRKVSD
+2037 LVQNYRKVSN

-2081 KRFNVALGDIE
+2081 KRFNVALSDIE

-2124 LAKVKALID
+2124 LAKVKVLID

-2142 VDEDATLNDIKKDTQ
+2142 IDEDATLNDIKQHTQ
-2157 LIIDEILAI
+2157 FIVDEILAI
-2166 KLPAEVIKASP
+2166 KLPAEPTKVSP
-2177 KVGQPAPKVCTPI
+2177 KVIQPAPKVCTPI
-2190 KKEDKQEVRKVVKE
+2190 KKEETHESRKVEKE
-2204 LPNTGSEEMDLPLKE
+2204 LPNTGSEGMDLPLKE
-2219 LALITGAALLARRR
+2219 FALITGAALLARRR
-2233 SKKEKES
+2233 TKNEKES

>member
-48 SNQALPGNSQNTNAD
+48 SNQALPGNSPNTNAD
-63 TNRDIVNDSQN
+63 TNRDIVNGSQN

-93 QNVDVANQVG
+93 QNVGVANQVA
-103 PAPIQPSASPAQNNN
+103 PAPIQPSTSSASNNN
-118 NSNANS
+118 HSDANS

-194 AAPTDPNATPADP
+194 AAPADPN
-207 TATPADPTAGNG
+207 ATPADPTAGNG

-226 APYTP
+226 APFTP

-242 NAPNEVLSFDD
+242 NAPNEVLTFDD

-310 VIALGRIRGNDTND
+310 VIALGRIKGNDTND
-324 HGDFNGIEK
+324 HGG
-333 TLTVN
+333 
-338 PNSELIFE
+338 
-346 FNTMT
+346 
-351 TKNYQAQ
+351 
-358 GNVIA
+358 
-363 LGRIRGNDTNDHGD
+363 

-608 FNDTLTYKTYSQD
+608 FNYILTYKTYTQD

-642 MNKDALQAEVD
+642 MNKDVLQAEVD

-669 NDLKRRAQ
+669 NELKRRAQ

-693 SQADIDSLANQ
+693 SQADIDSLVNQ

-786 VVKPNAKQAIRDKA
+786 VVKTNAKQAIRDKA
-800 AKQREIINHTP
+800 AKQREIINNTP

-982 VAVANTNILN
+982 VAAANTNILN

-1102 AVNEKAREAI
+1102 AVNDKAREAI

-1198 TTEEKQVALNQVDQ
+1198 TDEEKQVALNQVDQ

-1242 AIQPNIVKKPAA
+1242 AIQPNIVKKPTA
-1254 LAQTNQHYSAKL
+1254 LAQINQHYNAKL
-1266 VEINATPDATDD
+1266 AEINATPDATDD

-1399 AEVVIKPKAIADIEK
+1399 AKVVIKPKAIADIEK

-1432 EKEVALQALAKEK
+1432 EKEVALLALAKEK

-1478 TKIKPAA
+1478 TKVKPAA

-1553 PDHIVRAAARDAVK
+1553 PDHIVRATARDAVK

-1601 ALQNINQAIANN
+1601 ALQNIDQAIANN

-1908 KAKQQIAGAVTNAD
+1908 KAKQQIASAVTNAD

-1952 TLFNDKKQAIEANVQ
+1952 TLFNDKKLAIEANVQ

-1999 VDKTATLNLQTIH
+1999 VDKTASLNLQTIH

-2133 QYVADGNRM
+2133 QYVADGIRM
-2142 VDEDATLNDIKKDTQ
+2142 IDEDATLNDIKQHTQ
-2157 LIIDEILAI
+2157 FIVDEILAI
-2166 KLPAEVIKASP
+2166 KLPAEATKVLP
-2177 KVGQPAPKVCTPI
+2177 KVGQPAPKLCTSI
-2190 KKEDKQEVRKVVKE
+2190 KKVDKQEVRKVVKE

-2233 SKKEKES
+2233 NKNEKES

>member
-48 SNQALPGNSQNTNAD
+48 SNQALPGNSPNTNAD
-63 TNRDIVNDSQN
+63 TNRDIVNGSQN

-93 QNVDVANQVG
+93 QNVGVANQVA
-103 PAPIQPSASPAQNNN
+103 PAPIQPSTSSASNNN
-118 NSNANS
+118 HSDANS

-194 AAPTDPNATPADP
+194 AAPADPN
-207 TATPADPTAGNG
+207 ATPADPTAGNG

-226 APYTP
+226 APFTP

-242 NAPNEVLSFDD
+242 NAPNEVLTFDD

-310 VIALGRIRGNDTND
+310 VIALGRIKGNDTND
-324 HGDFNGIEK
+324 HGG
-333 TLTVN
+333 
-338 PNSELIFE
+338 
-346 FNTMT
+346 
-351 TKNYQAQ
+351 
-358 GNVIA
+358 
-363 LGRIRGNDTNDHGD
+363 

-608 FNDTLTYKTYSQD
+608 FNDILTYKTYTQD

-669 NDLKRRAQ
+669 NELKRRAQ

-693 SQADIDSLANQ
+693 SQADIDSLVNQ

-800 AKQREIINHTP
+800 AKQREIINNTP

-982 VAVANTNILN
+982 VAAANTNILN

-1102 AVNEKAREAI
+1102 AVNDKAREAI

-1198 TTEEKQVALNQVDQ
+1198 TDEEKQVALNQVDQ

-1242 AIQPNIVKKPAA
+1242 AIQPNIVKKPTA
-1254 LAQTNQHYSAKL
+1254 LAQINQHYNAKL
-1266 VEINATPDATDD
+1266 AEINATPDATDD

-1399 AEVVIKPKAIADIEK
+1399 AKVVIKPKAIADIEK

-1432 EKEVALQALAKEK
+1432 EKEVALLALAKEK

-1478 TKIKPAA
+1478 TKVKPAA

-1511 QAALDKINDLVA
+1511 QGALDKINDLVA

-1553 PDHIVRAAARDAVK
+1553 PDHIVRATARDAVK

-1601 ALQNINQAIANN
+1601 ALQNIDQAIANN

-1908 KAKQQIAGAVTNAD
+1908 KAKQQIASAVTNAD

-1952 TLFNDKKQAIEANVQ
+1952 TLFNDKKLAIEANVQ

-1999 VDKTATLNLQTIH
+1999 VDKTASLNLQTIH

-2133 QYVADGNRM
+2133 QYVADGIRM
-2142 VDEDATLNDIKKDTQ
+2142 IDEDATLNDIKQHTQ
-2157 LIIDEILAI
+2157 FIVDEILAI
-2166 KLPAEVIKASP
+2166 KLPAEATKVLP
-2177 KVGQPAPKVCTPI
+2177 KVGQPAPKLCTSI
-2190 KKEDKQEVRKVVKE
+2190 KKVDKQEVRKVVKE

-2233 SKKEKES
+2233 NKNEKES

>member
-38 LTTDHNVQGG
+38 LTTDNNVQ
-48 SNQALPGNSQNTNAD
+48 SDTNQATPVNSQD
-63 TNRDIVNDSQN
+63 TNVANNRGLANSAQN
-74 TPNAHATDNTSTNQ
+74 TPNQSATTNQSTNQ
-88 ALTNH
+88 ALVNH
-93 QNVDVANQVG
+93 NNGSIANQATPTSV
-103 PAPIQPSASPAQNNN
+103 QSSTPSAQNNN
-118 NSNANS
+118 HTDGNTTATETVSNAN
-124 TATEPAANTNNNLA
+124 NKDVV
-138 SNNNTLNVPNNTDN
+138 SNNTTLNVPNKTNEN
-152 NDSAR
+152 GSGG

-181 EEASNR
+181 EQASNR

-194 AAPTDPNATPADP
+194 AAPADPNATPADP
-207 TATPADPTAGNG
+207 AAAAAGNG
-219 SAPVAIT
+219 GAPVAIT

-231 TTDPNANNIGQ
+231 TTDPNANNAGQ

-253 NNIRPSTNR
+253 NGIRPSTNR
-262 SVPTVTVV
+262 SVPSVTVV
-270 DNLPGYT
+270 DNLPGFT

-310 VIALGRIRGNDTND
+310 VIALGRIKGNDTND

-333 TLTVN
+333 
-338 PNSELIFE
+338 S
-346 FNTMT
+346 
-351 TKNYQAQ
+351 
-358 GNVIA
+358 
-363 LGRIRGNDTNDHGD
+363 
-377 FNGIEK
+377 
-383 TLTVNPNSE
+383 LTVNPNSE

-404 YQGMTNL
+404 YQGVTNL

-416 DNDTVIGE
+416 DNDTVIAE
-424 KVVAYGPIWRL
+424 KSVAYGPIWRL
-435 LKVPENVSHLKIQF
+435 FKVPENVSHLKIQF

-527 IQLPEGVEYVNNSLT
+527 VQLPEGVEYVNNSLT
-542 KDFPSGNSGVDIN
+542 KDFPSSNSGVDMN
-555 DMNVTYDAAN
+555 DFNVTYDAAN
-565 RIITIKST
+565 RVITIKST
-573 GGGTGN
+573 GGGSGN

-608 FNDTLTYKTYSQD
+608 FNDTLTYKTYTQD

-693 SQADIDSLANQ
+693 SQADIDSLTNQ

-715 ENAVNRKVDDM
+715 ENAVNKKVDQM

-786 VVKPNAKQAIRDKA
+786 VVKPNAKKAIRDKA
-800 AKQREIINHTP
+800 TKQREIINATP
-811 DATQDEIQDALNQL
+811 DATEDEIQDALNQL
-825 TTDETDAIDNVTNA
+825 ATDETDAIDNVTNA
-839 TTNADVETAK
+839 TTNADVEIAK

-859 APQVTH
+859 VPQVTH

-909 LEQINQATTNDDVDT
+909 LEQINQATTNADVDN

-969 EERQAAIEKVNAA
+969 EERQAAIDKVNAA
-982 VAVANTNILN
+982 VTAANTNILN

-1012 IEPATKVKTDA
+1012 ITPATKVKTDA
-1023 KNAIDQSA
+1023 KNAIDKSA
-1031 ETQHNAIFNNNDA
+1031 ETQHNTIFNNNDA

-1102 AVNEKAREAI
+1102 AVNDKAREAI

-1139 ALNDIGVTSTTAMV
+1139 ALTDIGVTSTTAMV

-1180 LTDLA
+1180 LNDLA

-1212 DLATAINN
+1212 ELATAINN

-1254 LAQTNQHYSAKL
+1254 LAQINQHYNAKL
-1266 VEINATPDATDD
+1266 AEINATPDATND

-1370 AFNQINQN
+1370 AINQINQN
-1378 QTNDQVDAT
+1378 QTNDQVDTT
-1387 TNQAINAIDNVE
+1387 TNQAVNAIDNVE

-1432 EKEVALQALAKEK
+1432 EKEVASQALAKEK

-1478 TKIKPAA
+1478 TKVKPAA

-1496 RAQINQDKEATAEER
+1496 RAKINQDKEATAEER
-1511 QAALDKINDLVA
+1511 QVALDKINEFVNQ
-1523 KAMTNITNDRTNQQV
+1523 AMTDITNNRTNQQV
-1538 NDSTNQALDDIALVT
+1538 DDTTSQALDSIALVA
-1553 PDHIVRAAARDAVK
+1553 PEHIVRAAARDAVK
-1567 QQYEAKKHEI
+1567 QQYEAKKQEI

-1594 LANNEKR
+1594 LANNEKL
-1601 ALQNINQAIANN
+1601 ALQNINQAVTNN

-1619 SNGIATLKGVEP
+1619 TNGIATLKGVQP
-1631 HIVVKPEAQEAIKA
+1631 HIVIKPEAQQAIKA
-1645 SADNQVESIKDT
+1645 TAENQVESIKDT
-1657 PHATTDE
+1657 PHATVDE
-1664 LDEANQQI
+1664 LDEANQLI
-1672 NDTLK
+1672 SDTLK
-1677 QGQQD
+1677 QAQQE
-1682 IDNTTQDAAVNDV
+1682 IENTNQDAAVTDV

-1718 NIDESNNNQLDAI
+1718 SIEENNKNQLDAI

-1737 TQDERNV
+1737 TQDERDV
-1744 AIAALNKIVNAIKND
+1744 AIDTLNKIVNTIKND

-1766 AEVDQTEADGNN
+1766 AEVDRTETDGND

-1787 QVKPAARQSVSA
+1787 QVKPAARQSVGV

-1833 IDQINHADKTAQV
+1833 IDQINHADKAAQV
-1846 NQNSID
+1846 NQDSID

-1897 AAIVQVEKELI
+1897 IAIAQVEKELI
-1908 KAKQQIAGAVTNAD
+1908 KAKQQIASAVTNAD

-1927 HDGKNEIREIEPVI
+1927 HDEKNEIREIEPVI
-1941 NKKATAREQLT
+1941 NRKASAREQLT
-1952 TLFNDKKQAIEANVQ
+1952 TLFNDKKQAIEANIQ

-1999 VDKTATLNLQTIH
+1999 VDKTASLNLQTIH

-2025 KTINDDLARVTH
+2025 KTINDDLARVTA
-2037 LVQNYRKVSD
+2037 LVQNYRKVSN

-2081 KRFNVALGDIE
+2081 KRFNVALSDIE

-2124 LAKVKALID
+2124 LAKVKVLID

-2142 VDEDATLNDIKKDTQ
+2142 IDEDATLNDIKQHTQ
-2157 LIIDEILAI
+2157 FIVDEILAI
-2166 KLPAEVIKASP
+2166 KLPAEATKVSP
-2177 KVGQPAPKVCTPI
+2177 KEIQPAPKVCTPI
-2190 KKEDKQEVRKVVKE
+2190 KKEETHESRKVEKE
-2204 LPNTGSEEMDLPLKE
+2204 LPNTGSEGMDLPLKE
-2219 LALITGAALLARRR
+2219 FALITGAALLARRR
-2233 SKKEKES
+2233 TKNEKES

>member
-38 LTTDHNVQGG
+38 LTTDNNVQ
-48 SNQALPGNSQNTNAD
+48 SDTNQATPVNSQDKDVAN
-63 TNRDIVNDSQN
+63 NRGLANSAQN
-74 TPNAHATDNTSTNQ
+74 TPNQSATTNQATNQ
-88 ALTNH
+88 ALVNH
-93 QNVDVANQVG
+93 NNGSIVNQATPTSV
-103 PAPIQPSASPAQNNN
+103 QSSTPSAQNNN
-118 NSNANS
+118 HTDGNTTATETVSNAN
-124 TATEPAANTNNNLA
+124 NNDA
-138 SNNNTLNVPNNTDN
+138 VSNNTTLNVPNKTNEN
-152 NDSAR
+152 GSGG

-181 EEASNR
+181 EPASNR

-194 AAPTDPNATPADP
+194 AAPADPNATPADP
-207 TATPADPTAGNG
+207 AAAAAGNG
-219 SAPVAIT
+219 GAPVAIT

-231 TTDPNANNIGQ
+231 TTDPNANNAGQ

-253 NNIRPSTNR
+253 NGIRPSTNR
-262 SVPTVTVV
+262 SVPSVTVV
-270 DNLPGYT
+270 DNLPGFT

-297 DSGDAKNYQAQGN
+297 DSADAKNYQAQGN
-310 VIALGRIRGNDTND
+310 VIALGRI
-324 HGDFNGIEK
+324 K
-333 TLTVN
+333 
-338 PNSELIFE
+338 
-346 FNTMT
+346 
-351 TKNYQAQ
+351 
-358 GNVIA
+358 
-363 LGRIRGNDTNDHGD
+363 GNDTNDHGD

-404 YQGMTNL
+404 YQGVTNL

-416 DNDTVIGE
+416 DNDTVIAE
-424 KVVAYGPIWRL
+424 KSVAYGPIWRL
-435 LKVPENVSHLKIQF
+435 FKVPENVSHLKIQF

-522 DFVYK
+522 DFVYQV
-527 IQLPEGVEYVNNSLT
+527 QLPEGVEYVNNSLT
-542 KDFPSGNSGVDIN
+542 KDFPSSNSGVDMN
-555 DMNVTYDAAN
+555 DFNVTYDAAV
-565 RIITIKST
+565 ITIKST
-573 GGGTGN
+573 GGGSGN

-608 FNDTLTYKTYSQD
+608 FNDTLTYKTYTQD

-693 SQADIDSLANQ
+693 SQADIDSLTNQ

-715 ENAVNRKVDDM
+715 ENAVNKKVDQM

-786 VVKPNAKQAIRDKA
+786 VVKPNAKKAIRDKA
-800 AKQREIINHTP
+800 TKQREIINATP
-811 DATQDEIQDALNQL
+811 DATEDEIQDALNQL
-825 TTDETDAIDNVTNA
+825 ATDETDAIDNVTNA

-859 APQVTH
+859 VPQVTH

-909 LEQINQATTNDDVDT
+909 LEQINQATTNADVDN

-969 EERQAAIEKVNAA
+969 EERQAAIDKVNAA
-982 VAVANTNILN
+982 VTAANTNILN

-1012 IEPATKVKTDA
+1012 ITPATKVKTDA
-1023 KNAIDQSA
+1023 KNAIDKSA
-1031 ETQHNAIFNNNDA
+1031 ETQHNTIFNNNDA

-1102 AVNEKAREAI
+1102 AVNDKAREAI

-1139 ALNDIGVTSTTAMV
+1139 ALTDIGVTSTTAMV

-1180 LTDLA
+1180 LNDLA

-1212 DLATAINN
+1212 ELATAINN

-1254 LAQTNQHYSAKL
+1254 LAQINQHYNAKL
-1266 VEINATPDATDD
+1266 AEINATPDATND

-1288 QDRQQ
+1288 LDRQQ

-1378 QTNDQVDAT
+1378 QTNDQVDTT
-1387 TNQAINAIDNVE
+1387 TNQALKAIDNVE

-1432 EKEVALQALAKEK
+1432 EKEVASQALAKEK

-1478 TKIKPAA
+1478 TKVKPAA

-1496 RAQINQDKEATAEER
+1496 RAKINQDKEATAEER
-1511 QAALDKINDLVA
+1511 QVALDKINEFVNQ
-1523 KAMTNITNDRTNQQV
+1523 AMTDITNNRTNQQV
-1538 NDSTNQALDDIALVT
+1538 DDTTSQALDSIALVA
-1553 PDHIVRAAARDAVK
+1553 PEHIVRAAARDAVK
-1567 QQYEAKKHEI
+1567 QQYEAKKQEI

-1594 LANNEKR
+1594 LANNEKL
-1601 ALQNINQAIANN
+1601 ALQNINQAVTNN

-1619 SNGIATLKGVEP
+1619 TNGIATLKGVQP
-1631 HIVVKPEAQEAIKA
+1631 HIVIKPEAQQAIKA
-1645 SADNQVESIKDT
+1645 SAENQVESIKDT
-1657 PHATTDE
+1657 PHATVDE
-1664 LDEANQQI
+1664 LDEANQLI
-1672 NDTLK
+1672 SDTLK
-1677 QGQQD
+1677 QAQQE
-1682 IDNTTQDAAVNDV
+1682 IENTNQDAAVTDV

-1718 NIDESNNNQLDAI
+1718 SIEENNKNQLDAI

-1737 TQDERNV
+1737 TQDERDV
-1744 AIAALNKIVNAIKND
+1744 AIDTLNKIVNTIKND

-1766 AEVDQTEADGNN
+1766 AEVDRTETDGND

-1787 QVKPAARQSVSA
+1787 QVKPAARQSVGV

-1846 NQNSID
+1846 NQDSIN

-1897 AAIVQVEKELI
+1897 AAIAQVEQALI
-1908 KAKQQIAGAVTNAD
+1908 KAKQQIASAVTNAD

-1941 NKKATAREQLT
+1941 SRKASAREQLT
-1952 TLFNDKKQAIEANVQ
+1952 TLFNDKKQAIEANIQ

-1999 VDKTATLNLQTIH
+1999 VDKTASLNLQTIH

-2025 KTINDDLARVTH
+2025 KTINVDLARVTA

-2081 KRFNVALGDIE
+2081 KRFNVALSDIE

-2124 LAKVKALID
+2124 LAKIKVLID

-2142 VDEDATLNDIKKDTQ
+2142 IDEDATLNDIKQHTQ
-2157 LIIDEILAI
+2157 FIVDEILAI
-2166 KLPAEVIKASP
+2166 KLPAEATKVSP
-2177 KVGQPAPKVCTPI
+2177 KVIQPAPKVCTPI
-2190 KKEDKQEVRKVVKE
+2190 KKEETHESRKVEKE
-2204 LPNTGSEEMDLPLKE
+2204 LPNTGSEGMDLPLKE
-2219 LALITGAALLARRR
+2219 FALITGAALLARRR
-2233 SKKEKES
+2233 TKNEKES

>member
-1 MNLLKK
+1 MVNH
-7 NKYSIRKYKVGI
+7 NNGSI
-19 FSTLIGTVLLL
+19 
-30 SNPNGAQA
+30 A
-38 LTTDHNVQGG
+38 
-48 SNQALPGNSQNTNAD
+48 NQA
-63 TNRDIVNDSQN
+63 
-74 TPNAHATDNTSTNQ
+74 TPTSVQSST
-88 ALTNH
+88 
-93 QNVDVANQVG
+93 
-103 PAPIQPSASPAQNNN
+103 PSAQNNN
-118 NSNANS
+118 HTDGNTTATETVSNAN
-124 TATEPAANTNNNLA
+124 NKDVV
-138 SNNNTLNVPNNTDN
+138 SNNTTLNVPNKTNEN
-152 NDSAR
+152 GSGG

-181 EEASNR
+181 EQASNR

-194 AAPTDPNATPADP
+194 AAPADPNATPADP
-207 TATPADPTAGNG
+207 AAAAAGNG
-219 SAPVAIT
+219 GAPVAIT

-231 TTDPNANNIGQ
+231 TTDPNANNAGQ

-253 NNIRPSTNR
+253 NGIRPSTNR
-262 SVPTVTVV
+262 SVPSVTVV
-270 DNLPGYT
+270 DNLPGFT

-310 VIALGRIRGNDTND
+310 VIALGRIKGNDTND

-333 TLTVN
+333 
-338 PNSELIFE
+338 S
-346 FNTMT
+346 
-351 TKNYQAQ
+351 
-358 GNVIA
+358 
-363 LGRIRGNDTNDHGD
+363 
-377 FNGIEK
+377 
-383 TLTVNPNSE
+383 LTVNPNSE

-404 YQGMTNL
+404 YQGVTNL

-416 DNDTVIGE
+416 DNDTVIAE
-424 KVVAYGPIWRL
+424 KSVAYGPIWRL
-435 LKVPENVSHLKIQF
+435 FKVPENVSHLKIQF

-527 IQLPEGVEYVNNSLT
+527 VQLPEGVEYVNNSLT
-542 KDFPSGNSGVDIN
+542 KDFPSSNSGVDMN
-555 DMNVTYDAAN
+555 DFNVTYDAAN
-565 RIITIKST
+565 RVITIKST
-573 GGGTGN
+573 GGGSGN

-608 FNDTLTYKTYSQD
+608 FNDTLTYKTYTQD

-693 SQADIDSLANQ
+693 SQADIDSLTNQ

-715 ENAVNRKVDDM
+715 ENAVNKKVDQM

-786 VVKPNAKQAIRDKA
+786 VVKPNAKKAIRDKA
-800 AKQREIINHTP
+800 TKQREIINATP
-811 DATQDEIQDALNQL
+811 DATEDEIQDALNQL
-825 TTDETDAIDNVTNA
+825 ATDETDAIDNVTNA
-839 TTNADVETAK
+839 TTNADVEIAK

-859 APQVTH
+859 VPQVTH

-909 LEQINQATTNDDVDT
+909 LEQINQATTNADVDN

-969 EERQAAIEKVNAA
+969 EERQAAIDKVNAA
-982 VAVANTNILN
+982 VTAANTNILN

-1012 IEPATKVKTDA
+1012 ITPATKVKTDA
-1023 KNAIDQSA
+1023 KNAIDKSA
-1031 ETQHNAIFNNNDA
+1031 ETQHNTIFNNNDA

-1102 AVNEKAREAI
+1102 AVNDKAREAI

-1139 ALNDIGVTSTTAMV
+1139 ALTDIGVTSTTAMV

-1180 LTDLA
+1180 LNDLA

-1212 DLATAINN
+1212 ELATAINN

-1254 LAQTNQHYSAKL
+1254 LAQINQHYNAKL
-1266 VEINATPDATDD
+1266 AEINATPDATND

-1319 AVQVDVVKK
+1319 AVQVDVSKK

-1370 AFNQINQN
+1370 AINQINQN
-1378 QTNDQVDAT
+1378 QTNDQVDTT
-1387 TNQAINAIDNVE
+1387 TNQAVNAIDNVE
-1399 AEVVIKPKAIADIEK
+1399 AEVVIKPTAIADIEK

-1432 EKEVALQALAKEK
+1432 EKEVASQALAKEK

-1478 TKIKPAA
+1478 TKVKPAA

-1496 RAQINQDKEATAEER
+1496 RAKINQDKEATAEER
-1511 QAALDKINDLVA
+1511 QVALDKINEFVNQ
-1523 KAMTNITNDRTNQQV
+1523 AMTDITNNRTNQQV
-1538 NDSTNQALDDIALVT
+1538 DDTTSQALDSIALVA
-1553 PDHIVRAAARDAVK
+1553 PEHIVRAAARDAVK
-1567 QQYEAKKHEI
+1567 QQYEAKKQEI

-1594 LANNEKR
+1594 LANNEKL
-1601 ALQNINQAIANN
+1601 ALQNINQAVTNN

-1619 SNGIATLKGVEP
+1619 TNGIATLKGVQP
-1631 HIVVKPEAQEAIKA
+1631 HIVIKPEAQQAIKA
-1645 SADNQVESIKDT
+1645 TAENQVESIKDT
-1657 PHATTDE
+1657 PHATVDE
-1664 LDEANQQI
+1664 LDEANQLI
-1672 NDTLK
+1672 SDTLK
-1677 QGQQD
+1677 QAQQE
-1682 IDNTTQDAAVNDV
+1682 IENTNQDAAVTDV

-1718 NIDESNNNQLDAI
+1718 SIEENNKNQLDAI

-1737 TQDERNV
+1737 TQDERDV
-1744 AIAALNKIVNAIKND
+1744 AIDTLNKIVNTIKND

-1766 AEVDQTEADGNN
+1766 AEVDRTETDGND

-1787 QVKPAARQSVSA
+1787 QVKPAARQSVGV

-1846 NQNSID
+1846 NQDSID

-1897 AAIVQVEKELI
+1897 IAIAQVEKELI
-1908 KAKQQIAGAVTNAD
+1908 KAKQQIASAVTNAD

-1927 HDGKNEIREIEPVI
+1927 HDEKNEIREIEPVI
-1941 NKKATAREQLT
+1941 NRKASAREQLT
-1952 TLFNDKKQAIEANVQ
+1952 TLFNDKKQAIEANIQ

-1999 VDKTATLNLQTIH
+1999 VDKTASLNLQTIH

-2025 KTINDDLARVTH
+2025 KTINDDLARVTA
-2037 LVQNYRKVSD
+2037 LVQNYRKVSN

-2081 KRFNVALGDIE
+2081 KRFNVALSDIE

-2124 LAKVKALID
+2124 LAKVKVLID

-2142 VDEDATLNDIKKDTQ
+2142 IDEDATLNDIKQHTQ
-2157 LIIDEILAI
+2157 FIVDEILAI
-2166 KLPAEVIKASP
+2166 KLPAEATKVSP
-2177 KVGQPAPKVCTPI
+2177 KEIQPAPKVCTPI
-2190 KKEDKQEVRKVVKE
+2190 KKEETHESRKVEKE
-2204 LPNTGSEEMDLPLKE
+2204 LPNTGSEGMDLPLKE
-2219 LALITGAALLARRR
+2219 FALITGAALLARRR
-2233 SKKEKES
+2233 TKNEKES

>member
-124 TATEPAANTNNNLA
+124 TETEPAANTNNNLA

-297 DSGDAKNYQAQGN
+297 DSGDA
-310 VIALGRIRGNDTND
+310 
-324 HGDFNGIEK
+324 
-333 TLTVN
+333 
-338 PNSELIFE
+338 
-346 FNTMT
+346 
-351 TKNYQAQ
+351 KNYQAQ

-1139 ALNDIGVTSTTAMV
+1139 ALNDIGVTSTAMV

-2081 KRFNVALGDIE
+2081 KRFNVTLGDIE

>member
-38 LTTDHNVQGG
+38 LTTDNNVQ
-48 SNQALPGNSQNTNAD
+48 SDTNQATPVNSQDKDVAN
-63 TNRDIVNDSQN
+63 NRGLANSAQN
-74 TPNAHATDNTSTNQ
+74 TPNQSATTNQATNQ
-88 ALTNH
+88 ALVNH
-93 QNVDVANQVG
+93 NNGSIVNQATPTSV
-103 PAPIQPSASPAQNNN
+103 QSSTPSAQNNN
-118 NSNANS
+118 HTDGNTTATETVSNAN
-124 TATEPAANTNNNLA
+124 NNDA
-138 SNNNTLNVPNNTDN
+138 VSNNTTLNVPNKTNEN
-152 NDSAR
+152 GSGG

-181 EEASNR
+181 EPASNR

-194 AAPTDPNATPADP
+194 AAPADPNATPADP
-207 TATPADPTAGNG
+207 AAAAAGNG
-219 SAPVAIT
+219 GAPVAIT

-231 TTDPNANNIGQ
+231 TTDPNANNAGQ

-253 NNIRPSTNR
+253 NGIRPSTNR
-262 SVPTVTVV
+262 SVPSVTVV
-270 DNLPGYT
+270 DNLPGFT

-297 DSGDAKNYQAQGN
+297 DSADAKNYQAQGN
-310 VIALGRIRGNDTND
+310 VIALGRIKGNDTND

-338 PNSELIFE
+338 PNSELIF
-346 FNTMT
+346 
-351 TKNYQAQ
+351 
-358 GNVIA
+358 
-363 LGRIRGNDTNDHGD
+363 R
-377 FNGIEK
+377 
-383 TLTVNPNSE
+383 
-392 LIFEF
+392 F

-404 YQGMTNL
+404 YQGVTNL

-416 DNDTVIGE
+416 DNDTVIAE
-424 KVVAYGPIWRL
+424 KSVAYGPIWRL
-435 LKVPENVSHLKIQF
+435 FKVPENVSHLKIQF

-522 DFVYK
+522 DFVYQV
-527 IQLPEGVEYVNNSLT
+527 QLPEGVEYVNNSLT
-542 KDFPSGNSGVDIN
+542 KDFPSSNSGVDMN
-555 DMNVTYDAAN
+555 DFNVTYDAAN
-565 RIITIKST
+565 RVITIKST
-573 GGGTGN
+573 GGGSGN

-608 FNDTLTYKTYSQD
+608 FNDTLTYKTYTQD

-693 SQADIDSLANQ
+693 SQADIDSLTNQ

-715 ENAVNRKVDDM
+715 ENAVNKKVDQM

-786 VVKPNAKQAIRDKA
+786 VVKPNAKKAIRDKA
-800 AKQREIINHTP
+800 TKQRGIINATP
-811 DATQDEIQDALNQL
+811 DATEDEIQDALNQL
-825 TTDETDAIDNVTNA
+825 ATDETDAIDNVTNA

-859 APQVTH
+859 VPQVTH
-865 KQAARDAINQ
+865 KKAARDAINQ

-909 LEQINQATTNDDVDT
+909 LEQINQATTNADVDN

-969 EERQAAIEKVNAA
+969 EERQAAIDKVNAA
-982 VAVANTNILN
+982 VTAANTNILN

-1012 IEPATKVKTDA
+1012 ITPATKVKTDA
-1023 KNAIDQSA
+1023 KNAIDKSA
-1031 ETQHNAIFNNNDA
+1031 ETQHNTIFNNNDA

-1102 AVNEKAREAI
+1102 VVNDKAREAI

-1139 ALNDIGVTSTTAMV
+1139 ALTDIGVTSTTAMV

-1180 LTDLA
+1180 LNDLA

-1212 DLATAINN
+1212 ELATAINN

-1254 LAQTNQHYSAKL
+1254 LAQINQHYNAKL
-1266 VEINATPDATDD
+1266 AEINATPDATDD

-1293 AIESIKQANTN
+1293 AIESVKQANTN

-1378 QTNDQVDAT
+1378 QTNDQVDTT
-1387 TNQAINAIDNVE
+1387 TNQALNAIDNVE

-1432 EKEVALQALAKEK
+1432 EKEVASQALAKEK

-1478 TKIKPAA
+1478 TKVKPAA
-1485 REKINQKANEL
+1485 REKINQKVNEL
-1496 RAQINQDKEATAEER
+1496 RAKINQDKEATAEER
-1511 QAALDKINDLVA
+1511 QVALDKINEFVNQ
-1523 KAMTNITNDRTNQQV
+1523 AMTDITNNRTNQQV
-1538 NDSTNQALDDIALVT
+1538 DDTTSQALDSIALVA
-1553 PDHIVRAAARDAVK
+1553 PEHIVRAAARDAVK
-1567 QQYEAKKHEI
+1567 QQYEAKKQEI

-1594 LANNEKR
+1594 LANNEKL
-1601 ALQNINQAIANN
+1601 ALQNINQAVTNN

-1619 SNGIATLKGVEP
+1619 TNGIATLKGVQP
-1631 HIVVKPEAQEAIKA
+1631 HIVIKPEAQQAIKA
-1645 SADNQVESIKDT
+1645 SAENQVESIKDT
-1657 PHATTDE
+1657 PHATVDE
-1664 LDEANQQI
+1664 LDEANQLI
-1672 NDTLK
+1672 SDTLK
-1677 QGQQD
+1677 QAQQE
-1682 IDNTTQDAAVNDV
+1682 IENTNQDAAVTDV
-1695 RNQTIKAIEQIK
+1695 RNRTIKAIEQIK

-1718 NIDESNNNQLDAI
+1718 SIEENNKNQLDAI

-1737 TQDERNV
+1737 TQDERDV
-1744 AIAALNKIVNAIKND
+1744 AIDTLNKIVNTIKND

-1766 AEVDQTEADGNN
+1766 AEVDRTETDGND

-1787 QVKPAARQSVSA
+1787 QVKPAARQSVGV

-1846 NQNSID
+1846 NKDSID

-1880 KINLIK
+1880 KINLSK

-1897 AAIVQVEKELI
+1897 IAIAQVEKELI
-1908 KAKQQIAGAVTNAD
+1908 KAKQQIASAVTNAD

-1927 HDGKNEIREIEPVI
+1927 HDEKNEIREIEPVI
-1941 NKKATAREQLT
+1941 NRKASAREQLT
-1952 TLFNDKKQAIEANVQ
+1952 TLFNDKKQAIEANIQ

-1999 VDKTATLNLQTIH
+1999 VDKTASLNLQKIH

-2025 KTINDDLARVTH
+2025 KTINDDLARVTA
-2037 LVQNYRKVSD
+2037 LVQNYRKVSN

-2081 KRFNVALGDIE
+2081 KRFNVALSDIE

-2124 LAKVKALID
+2124 LAKVKVLID

-2142 VDEDATLNDIKKDTQ
+2142 IDEDATLNDIKQHTQ
-2157 LIIDEILAI
+2157 FIVDEILAI
-2166 KLPAEVIKASP
+2166 KLPAEPTKVSP
-2177 KVGQPAPKVCTPI
+2177 KVIQPAPKVCTPI
-2190 KKEDKQEVRKVVKE
+2190 KKEETHESRKVEKE
-2204 LPNTGSEEMDLPLKE
+2204 LPNTGSEGMDLPLKE
-2219 LALITGAALLARRR
+2219 FALITGAALLARRR
-2233 SKKEKES
+2233 TKNEKES

>member
-38 LTTDHNVQGG
+38 LTTDNNVQ
-48 SNQALPGNSQNTNAD
+48 SDTNQATPVNSQD
-63 TNRDIVNDSQN
+63 TNVANNRGLANSAQN
-74 TPNAHATDNTSTNQ
+74 TPNQSATTNQSTNQ
-88 ALTNH
+88 ALVNH
-93 QNVDVANQVG
+93 NNGSIANQAT

-118 NSNANS
+118 HSDANS
-124 TATEPAANTNNNLA
+124 TATETVSNANNNDVV
-138 SNNNTLNVPNNTDN
+138 SNNTTLNVPNRTNEN
-152 NDSAR
+152 GSGG

-171 SDKPELVAIA
+171 SGKPELVAIA
-181 EEASNR
+181 EQASNR

-194 AAPTDPNATPADP
+194 AAPADPNATPADP
-207 TATPADPTAGNG
+207 AAAAAGNG
-219 SAPVAIT
+219 GAPVAIT

-231 TTDPNANNIGQ
+231 TTDPNANNAGQ

-253 NNIRPSTNR
+253 NGIRPSTNR
-262 SVPTVTVV
+262 SVPSVTVV
-270 DNLPGYT
+270 DNLPGFT

-310 VIALGRIRGNDTND
+310 VIALGRIKGNDTND

-333 TLTVN
+333 
-338 PNSELIFE
+338 S
-346 FNTMT
+346 
-351 TKNYQAQ
+351 
-358 GNVIA
+358 
-363 LGRIRGNDTNDHGD
+363 
-377 FNGIEK
+377 
-383 TLTVNPNSE
+383 LTVNPNSE

-404 YQGMTNL
+404 YQGVTNL

-416 DNDTVIGE
+416 DNDTVIAE
-424 KVVAYGPIWRL
+424 KSVAYGPIWRL
-435 LKVPENVSHLKIQF
+435 FKVPENVSHLKIQF

-527 IQLPEGVEYVNNSLT
+527 VQLPEGVEYVNNSLT
-542 KDFPSGNSGVDIN
+542 KDFPSSNSGVDMN
-555 DMNVTYDAAN
+555 DFNVTYDAAN
-565 RIITIKST
+565 RVITIKST
-573 GGGTGN
+573 GGGSGN

-608 FNDTLTYKTYSQD
+608 FNDTLTYKTYTQD

-669 NDLKRRAQ
+669 NGLKRRAQ

-693 SQADIDSLANQ
+693 SQADIDSLTNQ

-715 ENAVNRKVDDM
+715 ENAVNKKVDQM

-786 VVKPNAKQAIRDKA
+786 VVKPNAKKAIRDKA
-800 AKQREIINHTP
+800 TKQREIINATP
-811 DATQDEIQDALNQL
+811 DATEDEIQDAINQL
-825 TTDETDAIDNVTNA
+825 ATDETDAIDNVTNA

-859 APQVTH
+859 VPQVTH
-865 KQAARDAINQ
+865 KKAARDAINQ

-888 EATQEEKNAALNELT
+888 EATQEEKNTALNELT

-909 LEQINQATTNDDVDT
+909 LEQINQATTNADVDN

-969 EERQAAIEKVNAA
+969 EERQAAIDKVNAA
-982 VAVANTNILN
+982 VTAANTNILN
-992 ANTNADVEQ
+992 ANTNANVEQ

-1012 IEPATKVKTDA
+1012 ITPATKVKTDA
-1023 KNAIDQSA
+1023 KNAIDKSA
-1031 ETQHNAIFNNNDA
+1031 ETQHNTIFNNNDA

-1102 AVNEKAREAI
+1102 AVNDKAREAI

-1139 ALNDIGVTSTTAMV
+1139 ALTDIGVTSTTAMV

-1180 LTDLA
+1180 LNDLA

-1212 DLATAINN
+1212 ELARAINN

-1254 LAQTNQHYSAKL
+1254 LAQINQHYNAKL
-1266 VEINATPDATDD
+1266 AEINATPDATND

-1293 AIESIKQANTN
+1293 AIESVKQANTN

-1387 TNQAINAIDNVE
+1387 TNQAVNAIDNVE

-1432 EKEVALQALAKEK
+1432 EKEVASQALTKEK

-1478 TKIKPAA
+1478 TKVKPAA

-1496 RAQINQDKEATAEER
+1496 RAKINQDKEATAEER
-1511 QAALDKINDLVA
+1511 QVALDKINEFVNQ
-1523 KAMTNITNDRTNQQV
+1523 AMTDITNNRTNQQV
-1538 NDSTNQALDDIALVT
+1538 DDTTSQALDSIALVT
-1553 PDHIVRAAARDAVK
+1553 PEHIVRAGARDAVK
-1567 QQYEAKKHEI
+1567 QQYEAKKQEI

-1594 LANNEKR
+1594 LANNEKL
-1601 ALQNINQAIANN
+1601 ALQNINQAVTNN

-1619 SNGIATLKGVEP
+1619 TNGIATLKGVQP
-1631 HIVVKPEAQEAIKA
+1631 HIVIKPEAQQAIKA
-1645 SADNQVESIKDT
+1645 SAENQVESIKDT
-1657 PHATTDE
+1657 PHATVDE
-1664 LDEANQQI
+1664 LDEANQLI
-1672 NDTLK
+1672 SDTLK
-1677 QGQQD
+1677 KAQQE
-1682 IDNTTQDAAVNDV
+1682 IENTNQDAAVTDV

-1744 AIAALNKIVNAIKND
+1744 AIDALNKIVNAIKND

-1897 AAIVQVEKELI
+1897 AAIAQVEKELI
-1908 KAKQQIAGAVTNAD
+1908 KAKQQIASAVTNAD

-1941 NKKATAREQLT
+1941 NRKASAREQLT
-1952 TLFNDKKQAIEANVQ
+1952 TLLNDKKQAIEANIQ

-1999 VDKTATLNLQTIH
+1999 VDKTASLNLQTIH

-2133 QYVADGNRM
+2133 QYVTDGNRM
-2142 VDEDATLNDIKKDTQ
+2142 IDEDATLNDIKQHTQ
-2157 LIIDEILAI
+2157 FIVDEILAI
-2166 KLPAEVIKASP
+2166 KLPAEATKVSP

-2190 KKEDKQEVRKVVKE
+2190 KKEDKQEVSKVEKE

-2233 SKKEKES
+2233 TKNEKES

>member
-38 LTTDHNVQGG
+38 LTTDNNVQ
-48 SNQALPGNSQNTNAD
+48 SDTNQATPVNSQD
-63 TNRDIVNDSQN
+63 TNVANNRGLANSAQN
-74 TPNAHATDNTSTNQ
+74 TPNQSATTNQSTNQ
-88 ALTNH
+88 ALVNH
-93 QNVDVANQVG
+93 NNGSIANQAT

-118 NSNANS
+118 HSDANS
-124 TATEPAANTNNNLA
+124 TATETVSNANNNDVV
-138 SNNNTLNVPNNTDN
+138 SNNTTLNVPNRTNEN
-152 NDSAR
+152 GSGG

-181 EEASNR
+181 EQASNR

-194 AAPTDPNATPADP
+194 AAPADPNATPADP
-207 TATPADPTAGNG
+207 AAAAAGNG
-219 SAPVAIT
+219 GAPVAIT

-231 TTDPNANNIGQ
+231 TTDPNANNAGQ

-253 NNIRPSTNR
+253 NGIRPSTNR
-262 SVPTVTVV
+262 SVPSVTVV
-270 DNLPGYT
+270 DNLPGFT

-310 VIALGRIRGNDTND
+310 VIALGRIKGNDTND

-333 TLTVN
+333 
-338 PNSELIFE
+338 S
-346 FNTMT
+346 
-351 TKNYQAQ
+351 
-358 GNVIA
+358 
-363 LGRIRGNDTNDHGD
+363 
-377 FNGIEK
+377 
-383 TLTVNPNSE
+383 LTVNPNSE

-404 YQGMTNL
+404 YQGVTNL

-416 DNDTVIGE
+416 DNDTVIAE
-424 KVVAYGPIWRL
+424 KSVAYGPIWRL
-435 LKVPENVSHLKIQF
+435 FKVPDNVSHLKIQF

-527 IQLPEGVEYVNNSLT
+527 VQLPEGVEYVNNSLT
-542 KDFPSGNSGVDIN
+542 KDFPSSNSGVDMN
-555 DMNVTYDAAN
+555 DFNVTYDAAN
-565 RIITIKST
+565 RVITIKST
-573 GGGTGN
+573 GGGSGN

-608 FNDTLTYKTYSQD
+608 FNDTLTYKTYTQD

-669 NDLKRRAQ
+669 NGLKRRAQ

-693 SQADIDSLANQ
+693 SQADIDSLTNQ

-715 ENAVNRKVDDM
+715 ENAVNKKVDQM

-756 GNIGDQT
+756 GDIGDQT
-763 TDDGVTRIK
+763 TDAGVTRIK

-786 VVKPNAKQAIRDKA
+786 VVKPNAKKAIRDKA
-800 AKQREIINHTP
+800 TKQREIINATP
-811 DATQDEIQDALNQL
+811 DATEDEIQDAINQL
-825 TTDETDAIDNVTNA
+825 ATDETDAIDNVTNA

-859 APQVTH
+859 VPQVTH
-865 KQAARDAINQ
+865 KKAARDAINQ

-888 EATQEEKNAALNELT
+888 EATQEEKDAALNELT

-909 LEQINQATTNDDVDT
+909 LEQINQATTNADVDN

-969 EERQAAIEKVNAA
+969 EERQAAIDKVNAA
-982 VAVANTNILN
+982 VTAANTNILN
-992 ANTNADVEQ
+992 ANTNANVEQ

-1012 IEPATKVKTDA
+1012 ITPATKVKTDA
-1023 KNAIDQSA
+1023 KNAIDKSA
-1031 ETQHNAIFNNNDA
+1031 ETQHNTIFNNDA

-1102 AVNEKAREAI
+1102 AVNDKAREAI

-1139 ALNDIGVTSTTAMV
+1139 ALTDIGVTSTTAMV

-1180 LTDLA
+1180 LNDLA

-1212 DLATAINN
+1212 ELATAINN

-1254 LAQTNQHYSAKL
+1254 LAQINQHYNAKL
-1266 VEINATPDATDD
+1266 AEINATPDATND

-1387 TNQAINAIDNVE
+1387 TNQAVNAIDNVE

-1432 EKEVALQALAKEK
+1432 EKEVASQALTKEK

-1478 TKIKPAA
+1478 TKVKPAA

-1496 RAQINQDKEATAEER
+1496 RAKINQDKEATAEER
-1511 QAALDKINDLVA
+1511 QVALDKINEFVNQ
-1523 KAMTNITNDRTNQQV
+1523 AMTDITNNRTNQQV
-1538 NDSTNQALDDIALVT
+1538 DDTTSQALDSIALVT
-1553 PDHIVRAAARDAVK
+1553 PEHIVRAGARDAVK
-1567 QQYEAKKHEI
+1567 QQYEAKKQEI

-1594 LANNEKR
+1594 LANNEKL
-1601 ALQNINQAIANN
+1601 ALQNINQAVTNN

-1619 SNGIATLKGVEP
+1619 TNGIATLKGVQP
-1631 HIVVKPEAQEAIKA
+1631 HIVIKPEEQQAIKA
-1645 SADNQVESIKDT
+1645 SAENQLESIKDT
-1657 PHATTDE
+1657 PHATVDE
-1664 LDEANQQI
+1664 LDEANQLI
-1672 NDTLK
+1672 SDTLK
-1677 QGQQD
+1677 KAQQE
-1682 IDNTTQDAAVNDV
+1682 IENTNQDAAVTDV

-1718 NIDESNNNQLDAI
+1718 SIEENNKNQLDAI

-1737 TQDERNV
+1737 TQDERDV
-1744 AIAALNKIVNAIKND
+1744 AIDTLNKIVNTIKND

-1766 AEVDQTEADGNN
+1766 AEVDRTETDGND

-1787 QVKPAARQSVSA
+1787 QVKPAARQSVGV

-1846 NQNSID
+1846 NQDSIN

-1897 AAIVQVEKELI
+1897 AAIAQVEKELI
-1908 KAKQQIAGAVTNAD
+1908 KAKQQIASAVTNAD

-1927 HDGKNEIREIEPVI
+1927 HDEKNEIREIEPVI
-1941 NKKATAREQLT
+1941 NRKASAREQLT
-1952 TLFNDKKQAIEANVQ
+1952 TLFNDKKQAIEANIQ

-1999 VDKTATLNLQTIH
+1999 VDKTASLNLQTIH

-2025 KTINDDLARVTH
+2025 KTINDDLARVTA

-2081 KRFNVALGDIE
+2081 KRFNVALSDIE

-2124 LAKVKALID
+2124 LAKVKVLID

-2142 VDEDATLNDIKKDTQ
+2142 IDEDATLNDIKQHTQ
-2157 LIIDEILAI
+2157 FIVDEILAI
-2166 KLPAEVIKASP
+2166 KLPAEATKVSP
-2177 KVGQPAPKVCTPI
+2177 KVIQSAPKVCTPI
-2190 KKEDKQEVRKVVKE
+2190 IKEETHESRKVEKE
-2204 LPNTGSEEMDLPLKE
+2204 LPNTGSEGMDLPLKE
-2219 LALITGAALLARRR
+2219 FALITGAALLARRR
-2233 SKKEKES
+2233 TKNEKES

>member
-1 MNLLKK
+1 MILLKK

-38 LTTDHNVQGG
+38 LTTDNNVQ
-48 SNQALPGNSQNTNAD
+48 SDTNQATPVNSQD
-63 TNRDIVNDSQN
+63 TNVANNRGLANSAQN
-74 TPNAHATDNTSTNQ
+74 TPNQSATTNQSTNQ
-88 ALTNH
+88 ALVNH
-93 QNVDVANQVG
+93 NNGSIANQAT

-118 NSNANS
+118 HSDANS
-124 TATEPAANTNNNLA
+124 TATETVSNANNNDVV
-138 SNNNTLNVPNNTDN
+138 SNNTTLNVPNRTNEN
-152 NDSAR
+152 GSGG

-181 EEASNR
+181 EQASNR

-194 AAPTDPNATPADP
+194 AAPADPNATPADP
-207 TATPADPTAGNG
+207 AAAAAGNG
-219 SAPVAIT
+219 GAPVAIT

-231 TTDPNANNIGQ
+231 TTDPNANNAGQ

-253 NNIRPSTNR
+253 NGIRPSTNR
-262 SVPTVTVV
+262 SVPSVTVV
-270 DNLPGYT
+270 DNLPGFT

-310 VIALGRIRGNDTND
+310 VIALGRIKGNDTND

-333 TLTVN
+333 
-338 PNSELIFE
+338 S
-346 FNTMT
+346 
-351 TKNYQAQ
+351 
-358 GNVIA
+358 
-363 LGRIRGNDTNDHGD
+363 
-377 FNGIEK
+377 
-383 TLTVNPNSE
+383 LTVNPNSE

-404 YQGMTNL
+404 YQGVTNL

-416 DNDTVIGE
+416 DNDTVIAE
-424 KVVAYGPIWRL
+424 KSVAYGPIWRL
-435 LKVPENVSHLKIQF
+435 FKVPDNVSHLKIQF

-527 IQLPEGVEYVNNSLT
+527 VQLPEGVEYVNNSLT
-542 KDFPSGNSGVDIN
+542 KDFPSSNSGVDMN
-555 DMNVTYDAAN
+555 DFNVTYDAAN
-565 RIITIKST
+565 RVITIKST
-573 GGGTGN
+573 GGGSGN

-608 FNDTLTYKTYSQD
+608 FNDTLTYKTYTQD

-669 NDLKRRAQ
+669 NGLKRRAQ

-693 SQADIDSLANQ
+693 SQADIDSLTNQ

-715 ENAVNRKVDDM
+715 ENAVNKKVDQM

-756 GNIGDQT
+756 GDIGDQT
-763 TDDGVTRIK
+763 TDAGVTRIK

-786 VVKPNAKQAIRDKA
+786 VVKPNAKKAIRDKA
-800 AKQREIINHTP
+800 TKQREIINATP
-811 DATQDEIQDALNQL
+811 DATEDEIQDAINQL
-825 TTDETDAIDNVTNA
+825 ATDETDAIDNVTNA

-859 APQVTH
+859 VPQVTH
-865 KQAARDAINQ
+865 KKAARDAINQ

-888 EATQEEKNAALNELT
+888 EATQEEKDAALNELT

-909 LEQINQATTNDDVDT
+909 LEQINQATTNADVDN

-969 EERQAAIEKVNAA
+969 EERQAAIDKVNAA
-982 VAVANTNILN
+982 VTAANTNILN
-992 ANTNADVEQ
+992 ANTNANVEQ

-1012 IEPATKVKTDA
+1012 ITPATKVKTDA
-1023 KNAIDQSA
+1023 KNAIDKSA
-1031 ETQHNAIFNNNDA
+1031 ETQHNTIFNNDA

-1102 AVNEKAREAI
+1102 AVNDKAREAI

-1139 ALNDIGVTSTTAMV
+1139 ALTDIGVTSTTAMV

-1180 LTDLA
+1180 LNDLA

-1212 DLATAINN
+1212 ELATAINN

-1254 LAQTNQHYSAKL
+1254 LAQINQHYNAKL
-1266 VEINATPDATDD
+1266 AEINATPDATND

-1387 TNQAINAIDNVE
+1387 TNQAVNAIDNVE

-1432 EKEVALQALAKEK
+1432 EKEVASQALTKEK

-1478 TKIKPAA
+1478 TKVKPAA

-1496 RAQINQDKEATAEER
+1496 RAKINQDKEATAEER
-1511 QAALDKINDLVA
+1511 QVALDKINEFVNQ
-1523 KAMTNITNDRTNQQV
+1523 AMTDITNNRTNQQV
-1538 NDSTNQALDDIALVT
+1538 DDTTSQALDSIALVT
-1553 PDHIVRAAARDAVK
+1553 PEHIVRAGARDAVK
-1567 QQYEAKKHEI
+1567 QQYEAKKQEI

-1594 LANNEKR
+1594 LANNEKL
-1601 ALQNINQAIANN
+1601 ALQNINQAVTNN

-1619 SNGIATLKGVEP
+1619 TNGIATLKGVQP
-1631 HIVVKPEAQEAIKA
+1631 HIVIKPEEQQAIKA
-1645 SADNQVESIKDT
+1645 SAENQVESIKDT
-1657 PHATTDE
+1657 PHATVDE
-1664 LDEANQQI
+1664 LDEANQLI
-1672 NDTLK
+1672 SDTLK
-1677 QGQQD
+1677 KAQQE
-1682 IDNTTQDAAVNDV
+1682 IENTNQDAAVTDV

-1718 NIDESNNNQLDAI
+1718 SIEENNKNQLDAI

-1737 TQDERNV
+1737 TQDERDV
-1744 AIAALNKIVNAIKND
+1744 AIDTLNKIVNTIKND

-1766 AEVDQTEADGNN
+1766 AEVDRTETDGND

-1787 QVKPAARQSVSA
+1787 QVKPAARQSVGV

-1846 NQNSID
+1846 NQDSIN

-1897 AAIVQVEKELI
+1897 AAIAQVEKELI
-1908 KAKQQIAGAVTNAD
+1908 KAKQQIASAVTNAD

-1927 HDGKNEIREIEPVI
+1927 HDEKNEIREIEPVI
-1941 NKKATAREQLT
+1941 NRKASAREQLT
-1952 TLFNDKKQAIEANVQ
+1952 TLFNDKKQAIEANIQ

-1999 VDKTATLNLQTIH
+1999 VDKTASLNLQTIH

-2025 KTINDDLARVTH
+2025 KTINDDLARVTA

-2081 KRFNVALGDIE
+2081 KRFNVALSDIE

-2124 LAKVKALID
+2124 LAKVKVLID

-2142 VDEDATLNDIKKDTQ
+2142 IDEDATLNDIKQHTQ
-2157 LIIDEILAI
+2157 FIVDEILAI
-2166 KLPAEVIKASP
+2166 KLPAEATKVSP
-2177 KVGQPAPKVCTPI
+2177 KVIQSAPKVCTPI
-2190 KKEDKQEVRKVVKE
+2190 IKEETHESRKVEKE
-2204 LPNTGSEEMDLPLKE
+2204 LPNTGSEGMDLPLKE
-2219 LALITGAALLARRR
+2219 FALITGAALLARRR
-2233 SKKEKES
+2233 TKNEKES

>member
-38 LTTDHNVQGG
+38 LTTDNNVQ
-48 SNQALPGNSQNTNAD
+48 SDTNQATPVNSQDKDVAN
-63 TNRDIVNDSQN
+63 NRGLANSAQN
-74 TPNAHATDNTSTNQ
+74 TPNQSATTNQATNQ
-88 ALTNH
+88 ALVNH
-93 QNVDVANQVG
+93 NNGSIVNQATPTSV
-103 PAPIQPSASPAQNNN
+103 QSSTPSAQNNN
-118 NSNANS
+118 HTDGNTTATETVSNAN
-124 TATEPAANTNNNLA
+124 NNDA
-138 SNNNTLNVPNNTDN
+138 VSNNTTLNVPNKTNEN
-152 NDSAR
+152 GSGG

-181 EEASNR
+181 EPASNR
-187 PKKRSRR
+187 PKKRSKR
-194 AAPTDPNATPADP
+194 AAPADPNATPADP
-207 TATPADPTAGNG
+207 AAAAAGNG
-219 SAPVAIT
+219 GAPVAIT

-231 TTDPNANNIGQ
+231 TTDPNANNAGQ

-253 NNIRPSTNR
+253 NGIRPSTNR
-262 SVPTVTVV
+262 SVPSVTVV
-270 DNLPGYT
+270 DNLPGFT

-297 DSGDAKNYQAQGN
+297 DSADAKNYQAQGN
-310 VIALGRIRGNDTND
+310 VIALGRI
-324 HGDFNGIEK
+324 K
-333 TLTVN
+333 
-338 PNSELIFE
+338 
-346 FNTMT
+346 
-351 TKNYQAQ
+351 
-358 GNVIA
+358 
-363 LGRIRGNDTNDHGD
+363 GNDTNDHGD

-404 YQGMTNL
+404 YQGVTNL

-416 DNDTVIGE
+416 DNDTVIAE
-424 KVVAYGPIWRL
+424 KSVAYGPIWRL
-435 LKVPENVSHLKIQF
+435 FKVPENVSHLKIQF

-522 DFVYK
+522 DFVYQV
-527 IQLPEGVEYVNNSLT
+527 QLPEGVEYVNNSLT
-542 KDFPSGNSGVDIN
+542 KDFPSSNSGVDMN
-555 DMNVTYDAAN
+555 DFNVTYDAAN
-565 RIITIKST
+565 RVITIKST
-573 GGGTGN
+573 GGGSGN

-608 FNDTLTYKTYSQD
+608 FNDTLTYKTYTQD
-621 FINSPAESHTVST
+621 FINSPAESHTVRT

-693 SQADIDSLANQ
+693 SQADIDSLTNQ

-715 ENAVNRKVDDM
+715 ENAVNKKVDQM

-786 VVKPNAKQAIRDKA
+786 VVKPNAKKAIRDKA
-800 AKQREIINHTP
+800 TKQREIINATP
-811 DATQDEIQDALNQL
+811 DATEDEIQDALNQL
-825 TTDETDAIDNVTNA
+825 ATDETDAIDNVTNA
-839 TTNADVETAK
+839 TTNADVEIAK

-859 APQVTH
+859 VPQVTH

-909 LEQINQATTNDDVDT
+909 LEQINQATTNADVDN

-969 EERQAAIEKVNAA
+969 EERQAAIDKVNAA
-982 VAVANTNILN
+982 VTAANTNILN

-1012 IEPATKVKTDA
+1012 ITPATKVKTDA
-1023 KNAIDQSA
+1023 KNAIDKSA
-1031 ETQHNAIFNNNDA
+1031 ETQHNTIFNNNDA

-1102 AVNEKAREAI
+1102 VVNDKAREAI

-1139 ALNDIGVTSTTAMV
+1139 ALTDIGVTSTTAMV

-1180 LTDLA
+1180 LNDLA

-1212 DLATAINN
+1212 ELATAINN

-1254 LAQTNQHYSAKL
+1254 LAQINQHYNAKL
-1266 VEINATPDATDD
+1266 AEINATPDATND

-1288 QDRQQ
+1288 LDRQQ

-1311 TVAENNID
+1311 TVAENNIA

-1378 QTNDQVDAT
+1378 QTNDQVDTT
-1387 TNQAINAIDNVE
+1387 TNQALKAIDNVE

-1432 EKEVALQALAKEK
+1432 EKEVASQALAKEK

-1478 TKIKPAA
+1478 TKVKPAA

-1496 RAQINQDKEATAEER
+1496 RAKINQDKEATAEER
-1511 QAALDKINDLVA
+1511 QVALDKINEFVNQ
-1523 KAMTNITNDRTNQQV
+1523 AMTDITNNRTNQQV
-1538 NDSTNQALDDIALVT
+1538 DDTTSQALDSIALVT

-1567 QQYEAKKHEI
+1567 QQYEAKKREI

-1601 ALQNINQAIANN
+1601 ALQNINQAVTNN

-1619 SNGIATLKGVEP
+1619 TNGIATLKGVQP
-1631 HIVVKPEAQEAIKA
+1631 HIVIKPEAQQAIKA
-1645 SADNQVESIKDT
+1645 SAENQVESIKDT
-1657 PHATTDE
+1657 PHATVDE
-1664 LDEANQQI
+1664 LDEANQLI
-1672 NDTLK
+1672 SDTLK
-1677 QGQQD
+1677 QAQQE
-1682 IDNTTQDAAVNDV
+1682 IENTNQDAAVTDV

-1718 NIDESNNNQLDAI
+1718 SIEENNKNQLDAI

-1737 TQDERNV
+1737 TQDERDV
-1744 AIAALNKIVNAIKND
+1744 AIDTLNKIVNTIKND

-1766 AEVDQTEADGNN
+1766 AEVDRTETDGND

-1787 QVKPAARQSVSA
+1787 QVKPAARQSVGV

-1846 NQNSID
+1846 NQDSIN

-1897 AAIVQVEKELI
+1897 IAIAQVEKELI
-1908 KAKQQIAGAVTNAD
+1908 KAKQQIASAVTNAD

-1927 HDGKNEIREIEPVI
+1927 HDEKNEIREIEPVI
-1941 NKKATAREQLT
+1941 NRKASAREQLT
-1952 TLFNDKKQAIEANVQ
+1952 TLFNDKKQAIEANIQ

-1999 VDKTATLNLQTIH
+1999 VDKTASLNLQTIH

-2025 KTINDDLARVTH
+2025 KTINDDLARVTA
-2037 LVQNYRKVSD
+2037 LVQNYRKVSN

-2081 KRFNVALGDIE
+2081 KRFNVALSDIE

-2124 LAKVKALID
+2124 LAKVKVLID

-2142 VDEDATLNDIKKDTQ
+2142 IDEDATLNDIKQHTQ
-2157 LIIDEILAI
+2157 FIVDEILAI
-2166 KLPAEVIKASP
+2166 KLPAEETKVSP
-2177 KVGQPAPKVCTPI
+2177 KEIQPAPKVCTPI
-2190 KKEDKQEVRKVVKE
+2190 KKEETHESRKVEKE
-2204 LPNTGSEEMDLPLKE
+2204 LPNTGSEGMDLPLKE
-2219 LALITGAALLARRR
+2219 FALITGRLC
-2233 SKKEKES
+2233 

>member
-7 NKYSIRKYKVGI
+7 NKYSIRKYKIGI

-38 LTTDHNVQGG
+38 LTTDNNVQ
-48 SNQALPGNSQNTNAD
+48 SDTNQATPVNSQDKDVAN
-63 TNRDIVNDSQN
+63 NRGLANSAQN
-74 TPNAHATDNTSTNQ
+74 TPNQSATTNQATNQ
-88 ALTNH
+88 ALVNH
-93 QNVDVANQVG
+93 NNGSIVNQATPTSV
-103 PAPIQPSASPAQNNN
+103 QSSTPSAQNNN
-118 NSNANS
+118 HTDGNTTATETVSNAN
-124 TATEPAANTNNNLA
+124 NNDVA
-138 SNNNTLNVPNNTDN
+138 SNNTTLNVPNKTNEN
-152 NDSAR
+152 GSGG

-181 EEASNR
+181 EPASNR

-194 AAPTDPNATPADP
+194 AAPADPNATPADP
-207 TATPADPTAGNG
+207 GAAAAGNG
-219 SAPVAIT
+219 GAPVAIT

-231 TTDPNANNIGQ
+231 TTDPNANNAGQ

-253 NNIRPSTNR
+253 NSIRPSTNR
-262 SVPTVTVV
+262 SVPSVTVV
-270 DNLPGYT
+270 DNLPGFT
-277 LINGGKVGVF
+277 LINGGKVGVL

-297 DSGDAKNYQAQGN
+297 EAGSNRTYQAQGN
-310 VIALGRIRGNDTND
+310 VLALGRISGTDASN

-333 TLTVN
+333 SLTVN

-346 FNTMT
+346 FNTMP
-351 TKNYQAQ
+351 TKNGQ
-358 GNVIA
+358 GATNV
-363 LGRIRGNDTNDHGD
+363 
-377 FNGIEK
+377 
-383 TLTVNPNSE
+383 
-392 LIFEF
+392 
-397 NTMTTKN
+397 
-404 YQGMTNL
+404 

-416 DNDTVIGE
+416 DTNDTIAE
-424 KVVAYGPIWRL
+424 KTVEGGPTLRL
-435 LKVPENVSHLKIQF
+435 FKVPDNVRNLKIQF

-461 IYQLRDGYK
+461 IYQLKDGYK
-470 YYDFVD
+470 YYSFVD

-510 NNGNFG
+510 NNGNSG
-516 ASFNTD
+516 ASLDTD
-522 DFVYK
+522 EFVYK

-542 KDFPSGNSGVDIN
+542 KDFPSNNSGVDVN

-565 RIITIKST
+565 RVITIKST
-573 GGGTGN
+573 GGGTTN

-608 FNDTLTYKTYSQD
+608 FNDTLTYKTYTQD
-621 FINSPAESHTVST
+621 FINSAAESHTVST

-669 NDLKRRAQ
+669 NDLKKRAQ
-677 TILDENRN
+677 TILAENRN

-693 SQADIDSLANQ
+693 SQADIDSLTNQ
-704 MQHTL
+704 MQHAL

-715 ENAVNRKVDDM
+715 ENAVNQKADQM

-745 QVIEEHKNEII
+745 QVIEEHKGNII
-756 GNIGDQT
+756 GDIGDQT

-786 VVKPNAKQAIRDKA
+786 VVKPNAKKAIRDKA
-800 AKQREIINHTP
+800 TKQREIINATP
-811 DATQDEIQDALNQL
+811 DATEDEIQDALNQL
-825 TTDETDAIDNVTNA
+825 ATDETDAIDNVTNA

-859 APQVTH
+859 VPQVTH
-865 KQAARDAINQ
+865 KKAARDAINQ

-909 LEQINQATTNDDVDT
+909 LEQINQATTNADVDN

-969 EERQAAIEKVNAA
+969 EERQAAIDKVNAA
-982 VAVANTNILN
+982 VTAANTNILN

-1012 IEPATKVKTDA
+1012 ITPATKVKTDA
-1023 KNAIDQSA
+1023 KNAIDKSA
-1031 ETQHNAIFNNNDA
+1031 ETQHNTIFNNNDA

-1102 AVNEKAREAI
+1102 VVNDKAREAI

-1139 ALNDIGVTSTTAMV
+1139 ALTDIGVTSTTAMV

-1180 LTDLA
+1180 LNDLA

-1212 DLATAINN
+1212 ELATAINN
-1220 INQADTNAEV
+1220 INQADTNEEV

-1254 LAQTNQHYSAKL
+1254 LAQINQHYNAKL
-1266 VEINATPDATDD
+1266 AEINATPDATND

-1293 AIESIKQANTN
+1293 AIESIKKANTN

-1387 TNQAINAIDNVE
+1387 TNQAVNAIDNVE

-1432 EKEVALQALAKEK
+1432 EKEVASQALAKEK

-1478 TKIKPAA
+1478 TKVKPAA

-1496 RAQINQDKEATAEER
+1496 RAKINQDKEATAEER
-1511 QAALDKINDLVA
+1511 QVALDKINEFVNQ
-1523 KAMTNITNDRTNQQV
+1523 AMTDITNNRTNQQV
-1538 NDSTNQALDDIALVT
+1538 DDTTSQALDSIALVA
-1553 PDHIVRAAARDAVK
+1553 PEHIVRAAARDAVK
-1567 QQYEAKKHEI
+1567 QQYEAKKQEI

-1594 LANNEKR
+1594 LANNEKL
-1601 ALQNINQAIANN
+1601 ALQNINQAVTNN

-1619 SNGIATLKGVEP
+1619 TNGIATLKGVQP
-1631 HIVVKPEAQEAIKA
+1631 HIVIKPEAQQAIKA
-1645 SADNQVESIKDT
+1645 SAENQVESIKDT
-1657 PHATTDE
+1657 PHATVDE
-1664 LDEANQQI
+1664 LDEANQLI
-1672 NDTLK
+1672 SDTLK
-1677 QGQQD
+1677 QAQQE
-1682 IDNTTQDAAVNDV
+1682 IENTNQDAAVTDV

-1718 NIDESNNNQLDAI
+1718 SIEENNKNQLDAI

-1737 TQDERNV
+1737 TQDERDV
-1744 AIAALNKIVNAIKND
+1744 AIDTLNKIVNTIKND

-1766 AEVDQTEADGNN
+1766 AEVDRTETDGND

-1787 QVKPAARQSVSA
+1787 QVKPAARQSVGV

-1846 NQNSID
+1846 NQDSIN

-1897 AAIVQVEKELI
+1897 IAIAQVEKELI
-1908 KAKQQIAGAVTNAD
+1908 KAKQQIASAVTNAD

-1927 HDGKNEIREIEPVI
+1927 HNEKNEIREIEPVI
-1941 NKKATAREQLT
+1941 NRKASAREQLT
-1952 TLFNDKKQAIEANVQ
+1952 TLFNDKKQAIEANIQ

-1999 VDKTATLNLQTIH
+1999 VDKTASLNLQTIH

-2025 KTINDDLARVTH
+2025 KTINDDLARVTA

-2081 KRFNVALGDIE
+2081 KRFNVALSDIE

-2124 LAKVKALID
+2124 LAKVKVLID

-2142 VDEDATLNDIKKDTQ
+2142 IDEDATLNDIKQHTQ
-2157 LIIDEILAI
+2157 FIVDEILAI
-2166 KLPAEVIKASP
+2166 KLPAEATKVSP
-2177 KVGQPAPKVCTPI
+2177 KVIQPAPKVCTPI
-2190 KKEDKQEVRKVVKE
+2190 KKEETHESRKVEKE
-2204 LPNTGSEEMDLPLKE
+2204 LPNTGSEGMDLPLKE
-2219 LALITGAALLARRR
+2219 FALITGAALLARRR
-2233 SKKEKES
+2233 TKNEKES

>member
-38 LTTDHNVQGG
+38 LTTDNNVQ
-48 SNQALPGNSQNTNAD
+48 SDTNQATPVNSQD
-63 TNRDIVNDSQN
+63 TNVANNRGLANSAQN
-74 TPNAHATDNTSTNQ
+74 TPNQSATTNQSTNQ
-88 ALTNH
+88 ALVNH
-93 QNVDVANQVG
+93 NNGSIANQATPTSV
-103 PAPIQPSASPAQNNN
+103 QSSTPSAQNNN
-118 NSNANS
+118 HTDGNTTATETVSNAN
-124 TATEPAANTNNNLA
+124 NKDVV
-138 SNNNTLNVPNNTDN
+138 SNNTTLNVPNKTNEN
-152 NDSAR
+152 GSGG

-181 EEASNR
+181 EQASNR

-194 AAPTDPNATPADP
+194 AAPADPNATPADP
-207 TATPADPTAGNG
+207 AAAAAGNG
-219 SAPVAIT
+219 GAPVAIT

-231 TTDPNANNIGQ
+231 TTDPNANNAGQ

-253 NNIRPSTNR
+253 NGIRPSTNR
-262 SVPTVTVV
+262 SVPSVTVV
-270 DNLPGYT
+270 DNLPGFT

-310 VIALGRIRGNDTND
+310 VIALGRIKGNDTND

-333 TLTVN
+333 
-338 PNSELIFE
+338 S
-346 FNTMT
+346 
-351 TKNYQAQ
+351 
-358 GNVIA
+358 
-363 LGRIRGNDTNDHGD
+363 
-377 FNGIEK
+377 
-383 TLTVNPNSE
+383 LTVNPNSE

-404 YQGMTNL
+404 YQGVTNL

-416 DNDTVIGE
+416 DNDTVIAE
-424 KVVAYGPIWRL
+424 KSVAYGPIWRL
-435 LKVPENVSHLKIQF
+435 FKVPENVSHLKIQF

-527 IQLPEGVEYVNNSLT
+527 VQLPEGVEYVNNSLT
-542 KDFPSGNSGVDIN
+542 KDFPSSNSGVDMN
-555 DMNVTYDAAN
+555 DFNVTYDAAN
-565 RIITIKST
+565 RVITIKST
-573 GGGTGN
+573 GGGSGN

-608 FNDTLTYKTYSQD
+608 FNDTLTYKTYTQD

-693 SQADIDSLANQ
+693 SQADIDSLTNQ

-715 ENAVNRKVDDM
+715 ENAVNKKVDQM

-786 VVKPNAKQAIRDKA
+786 VVKPNAKKAIRDKA
-800 AKQREIINHTP
+800 TKQREIINATP
-811 DATQDEIQDALNQL
+811 DATEDEIQDALNQL
-825 TTDETDAIDNVTNA
+825 ATDETDAIDNVTNA
-839 TTNADVETAK
+839 TTNADVEIAK

-859 APQVTH
+859 VPQVTH

-909 LEQINQATTNDDVDT
+909 LEQINQATTNADVDN

-969 EERQAAIEKVNAA
+969 EERQAAIDKVNAA
-982 VAVANTNILN
+982 VTAANTNILN

-1012 IEPATKVKTDA
+1012 ITPATKVKTDA
-1023 KNAIDQSA
+1023 KNAIDKSA
-1031 ETQHNAIFNNNDA
+1031 ETQHNTIFNNNDA

-1102 AVNEKAREAI
+1102 AVNDKAREAI

-1139 ALNDIGVTSTTAMV
+1139 ALTDIGVTSTTAMV

-1180 LTDLA
+1180 LNDLA

-1212 DLATAINN
+1212 ELATAINN

-1254 LAQTNQHYSAKL
+1254 LAQINQHYNAKL
-1266 VEINATPDATDD
+1266 AEINATPDATND

-1370 AFNQINQN
+1370 AINQINQN
-1378 QTNDQVDAT
+1378 QTNDQVDTT
-1387 TNQAINAIDNVE
+1387 TNQAVNAIDNVE
-1399 AEVVIKPKAIADIEK
+1399 AEVVIKPTAIADIEK

-1432 EKEVALQALAKEK
+1432 EKEVASQALAKEK

-1478 TKIKPAA
+1478 TKVKPAA

-1496 RAQINQDKEATAEER
+1496 RAKINQDKEATAEER
-1511 QAALDKINDLVA
+1511 QIALDKINEFVNQ
-1523 KAMTNITNDRTNQQV
+1523 AMTDITNNRTNQQV
-1538 NDSTNQALDDIALVT
+1538 DDTTSQALDSIALVA
-1553 PDHIVRAAARDAVK
+1553 PEHIVRAAARDAVK
-1567 QQYEAKKHEI
+1567 QQYEAKKQEI

-1594 LANNEKR
+1594 LANNEKL
-1601 ALQNINQAIANN
+1601 ALQNINQAVTNN

-1619 SNGIATLKGVEP
+1619 TNGIATLKGVQP
-1631 HIVVKPEAQEAIKA
+1631 HIVIKPEAQQAIKA
-1645 SADNQVESIKDT
+1645 TAENQVESIKDT
-1657 PHATTDE
+1657 PHATVDE
-1664 LDEANQQI
+1664 LDEANQLI
-1672 NDTLK
+1672 SDTLK
-1677 QGQQD
+1677 QAQQE
-1682 IDNTTQDAAVNDV
+1682 IENTNQDAAVTDV

-1718 NIDESNNNQLDAI
+1718 SIEENNKNQLDAI

-1737 TQDERNV
+1737 TQDERDV
-1744 AIAALNKIVNAIKND
+1744 AIDTLNKIVNTIKND

-1766 AEVDQTEADGNN
+1766 AEVDRTETDGND

-1787 QVKPAARQSVSA
+1787 QVKPAARQSVGV

-1846 NQNSID
+1846 NQDSID

-1897 AAIVQVEKELI
+1897 IAIAQVEKELI
-1908 KAKQQIAGAVTNAD
+1908 KAKQQIASAVTNAD

-1927 HDGKNEIREIEPVI
+1927 HDEKNEIREIEPVI
-1941 NKKATAREQLT
+1941 NRKASAREQLT
-1952 TLFNDKKQAIEANVQ
+1952 TLFNDKKQAIEANIQ

-1999 VDKTATLNLQTIH
+1999 VDKTASLNLQTIH

-2025 KTINDDLARVTH
+2025 KTINDDLARVTA
-2037 LVQNYRKVSD
+2037 LVQNYRKVSN

-2081 KRFNVALGDIE
+2081 KRFNVALSDIE

-2124 LAKVKALID
+2124 LAKVKVLID

-2142 VDEDATLNDIKKDTQ
+2142 IDEDATLNDIKQHTQ
-2157 LIIDEILAI
+2157 FIVDEILAI
-2166 KLPAEVIKASP
+2166 KLPAEATKVSP
-2177 KVGQPAPKVCTPI
+2177 KEIQPAPKVCTPI
-2190 KKEDKQEVRKVVKE
+2190 KKEETHESRKVEKE
-2204 LPNTGSEEMDLPLKE
+2204 LPNTGSEGMDLPLKE
-2219 LALITGAALLARRR
+2219 FALITGAALLARRR
-2233 SKKEKES
+2233 TKNEKES

>member
-38 LTTDHNVQGG
+38 LTTDNNVQ
-48 SNQALPGNSQNTNAD
+48 SDTNQATPVNSQDKDVAN
-63 TNRDIVNDSQN
+63 NRGLANSAQN
-74 TPNAHATDNTSTNQ
+74 TPNQSATTNQATNQ
-88 ALTNH
+88 ALVNH
-93 QNVDVANQVG
+93 NNGSIVNQATPTSV
-103 PAPIQPSASPAQNNN
+103 QSSTPSAQNNN
-118 NSNANS
+118 HTDGNTTATETVSNAN
-124 TATEPAANTNNNLA
+124 NNDVA
-138 SNNNTLNVPNNTDN
+138 SNNTTLNVPNKTNEN
-152 NDSAR
+152 GSGG

-181 EEASNR
+181 EPASNR

-194 AAPTDPNATPADP
+194 AAPADPNATPADP
-207 TATPADPTAGNG
+207 GAAAAGNG
-219 SAPVAIT
+219 GAPVAIT

-231 TTDPNANNIGQ
+231 TTDPNANNAGQ

-253 NNIRPSTNR
+253 NSIRPSTNR
-262 SVPTVTVV
+262 SVPSVTVV
-270 DNLPGYT
+270 DNLPGFT
-277 LINGGKVGVF
+277 LINGGKVGVL

-297 DSGDAKNYQAQGN
+297 EAGSNRTYQAQGN
-310 VIALGRIRGNDTND
+310 VLALGRISGTDASN

-333 TLTVN
+333 SLTVN

-346 FNTMT
+346 FNTMP
-351 TKNYQAQ
+351 TKNGQ
-358 GNVIA
+358 GATNV
-363 LGRIRGNDTNDHGD
+363 
-377 FNGIEK
+377 
-383 TLTVNPNSE
+383 
-392 LIFEF
+392 
-397 NTMTTKN
+397 
-404 YQGMTNL
+404 

-416 DNDTVIGE
+416 DTNDTIAE
-424 KVVAYGPIWRL
+424 KTVEGGPTLRL
-435 LKVPENVSHLKIQF
+435 FKVPDNVRNLKIQF

-461 IYQLRDGYK
+461 IYQLKDGYK
-470 YYDFVD
+470 YYSFVD

-510 NNGNFG
+510 NNGNSG
-516 ASFNTD
+516 ASLDTD
-522 DFVYK
+522 EFVYK

-542 KDFPSGNSGVDIN
+542 KDFPSNNSGVDVN

-565 RIITIKST
+565 RVITIKST
-573 GGGTGN
+573 GGGTTN

-608 FNDTLTYKTYSQD
+608 FNDTLTYKTYTQD
-621 FINSPAESHTVST
+621 FINSAAESHTVST

-669 NDLKRRAQ
+669 NDLKKRAQ
-677 TILDENRN
+677 TILAENRN

-693 SQADIDSLANQ
+693 SQADIDTLTNQ

-715 ENAVNRKVDDM
+715 ENAVNQKADQM

-745 QVIEEHKNEII
+745 QVIEEHKGNII
-756 GNIGDQT
+756 GDIGDQT

-786 VVKPNAKQAIRDKA
+786 VVKPNAKKAIRDKA
-800 AKQREIINHTP
+800 TKQREIINATP
-811 DATQDEIQDALNQL
+811 DATEDEIQDAINQL
-825 TTDETDAIDNVTNA
+825 ATDETDAIDNVTNA

-849 NNGINTIGAV
+849 NNGINTIGSV
-859 APQVTH
+859 VPQVTH

-909 LEQINQATTNDDVDT
+909 LEQINQATTNADVDN

-969 EERQAAIEKVNAA
+969 EERQAAIDKVNAA
-982 VAVANTNILN
+982 VTAANTNILN
-992 ANTNADVEQ
+992 ANTNAEVEQ

-1012 IEPATKVKTDA
+1012 ITPATKVKTDA
-1023 KNAIDQSA
+1023 KNAIDKSA
-1031 ETQHNAIFNNNDA
+1031 ETQHNTIFNNNDA

-1102 AVNEKAREAI
+1102 VVNDKAREAI

-1139 ALNDIGVTSTTAMV
+1139 ALTDIGVTSTTAMV

-1180 LTDLA
+1180 LNDLA

-1212 DLATAINN
+1212 ELATAINN

-1254 LAQTNQHYSAKL
+1254 LAQINQHYNAKL
-1266 VEINATPDATDD
+1266 AEINATPDATND

-1378 QTNDQVDAT
+1378 QTNDQVDTT
-1387 TNQAINAIDNVE
+1387 TNQALNAIDNVE

-1432 EKEVALQALAKEK
+1432 EKEVASQALAKEK

-1478 TKIKPAA
+1478 TKVKPAA

-1496 RAQINQDKEATAEER
+1496 RAKINQDKEATAEER
-1511 QAALDKINDLVA
+1511 QVALDKINEFVNQ
-1523 KAMTNITNDRTNQQV
+1523 AMTDITNNRTNQQV
-1538 NDSTNQALDDIALVT
+1538 DDTTSQALDSIALVA
-1553 PDHIVRAAARDAVK
+1553 PEHIVRAAARDAVK
-1567 QQYEAKKHEI
+1567 QQYEAKKQEI

-1594 LANNEKR
+1594 LANNKKL
-1601 ALQNINQAIANN
+1601 ALQNINQAVTNN

-1619 SNGIATLKGVEP
+1619 TNGIATLKGVQP
-1631 HIVVKPEAQEAIKA
+1631 HIVIKPEAQQAIKA
-1645 SADNQVESIKDT
+1645 SAENQVESIKDT
-1657 PHATTDE
+1657 PHATVDE
-1664 LDEANQQI
+1664 LDEANQLI
-1672 NDTLK
+1672 SDTLK
-1677 QGQQD
+1677 QAQQE
-1682 IDNTTQDAAVNDV
+1682 IENTNQDAAVTDV

-1718 NIDESNNNQLDAI
+1718 SIEENNKNQLDAI

-1737 TQDERNV
+1737 TQDERDV
-1744 AIAALNKIVNAIKND
+1744 TIDTLNKIVNTIKND

-1766 AEVDQTEADGNN
+1766 AEVDRTETDGND

-1787 QVKPAARQSVSA
+1787 QVKPAARQSVGV

-1846 NQNSID
+1846 NQDSID

-1897 AAIVQVEKELI
+1897 IAIAQVEKELI
-1908 KAKQQIAGAVTNAD
+1908 KAKQQIASAVTNAD

-1927 HDGKNEIREIEPVI
+1927 HDEKNEIREIEPVI
-1941 NKKATAREQLT
+1941 SRKASAREQLT
-1952 TLFNDKKQAIEANVQ
+1952 TLFNDKKQAIEANIQ

-1999 VDKTATLNLQTIH
+1999 VDKTASLNLQTIH

-2025 KTINDDLARVTH
+2025 KTINDDLARVTA

-2081 KRFNVALGDIE
+2081 KRFNVALSDIE

-2124 LAKVKALID
+2124 LAKVKVLID

-2142 VDEDATLNDIKKDTQ
+2142 IDEDATLNDIKQHTQ
-2157 LIIDEILAI
+2157 FIVDEILAI
-2166 KLPAEVIKASP
+2166 KLPDEAMKVSP
-2177 KVGQPAPKVCTPI
+2177 KVIQPAPKVCTPI
-2190 KKEDKQEVRKVVKE
+2190 KKEETHESRKVEKE

-2219 LALITGAALLARRR
+2219 FALITGAALLARRR
-2233 SKKEKES
+2233 TKNEKES

>member
-38 LTTDHNVQGG
+38 LTTDNNVQ
-48 SNQALPGNSQNTNAD
+48 SDTNQATPVNSQDKDVAN
-63 TNRDIVNDSQN
+63 NRGLANSAQN
-74 TPNAHATDNTSTNQ
+74 TPNQSATTNQATNQ
-88 ALTNH
+88 ALVNH
-93 QNVDVANQVG
+93 NNGSIVNQATPTSV
-103 PAPIQPSASPAQNNN
+103 QSSTPSAQNNN
-118 NSNANS
+118 HTDGNTTATETVSNAN
-124 TATEPAANTNNNLA
+124 NNDVA
-138 SNNNTLNVPNNTDN
+138 SNNTTLNVPNKTNEN
-152 NDSAR
+152 GSGG

-181 EEASNR
+181 EPASNR

-194 AAPTDPNATPADP
+194 AAPADPNATPADP
-207 TATPADPTAGNG
+207 GAAAAGNG
-219 SAPVAIT
+219 GAPVAIT

-231 TTDPNANNIGQ
+231 TTDPNANNAGQ

-253 NNIRPSTNR
+253 NSIRPSTNR
-262 SVPTVTVV
+262 SVPSVTVV
-270 DNLPGYT
+270 DNLPGFT
-277 LINGGKVGVF
+277 LINGGKVGVL

-297 DSGDAKNYQAQGN
+297 EAGSNRTYQAQGN
-310 VIALGRIRGNDTND
+310 VLALGRISGTDASN

-333 TLTVN
+333 SLTVN

-346 FNTMT
+346 FNTMP
-351 TKNYQAQ
+351 TKNGQ
-358 GNVIA
+358 GATNV
-363 LGRIRGNDTNDHGD
+363 
-377 FNGIEK
+377 
-383 TLTVNPNSE
+383 
-392 LIFEF
+392 
-397 NTMTTKN
+397 
-404 YQGMTNL
+404 

-416 DNDTVIGE
+416 DTNDTIAE
-424 KVVAYGPIWRL
+424 KTVEGGPTLRL
-435 LKVPENVSHLKIQF
+435 FKVPDNVRNLKIQF

-461 IYQLRDGYK
+461 IYQLKDGYK
-470 YYDFVD
+470 YYSFVD

-510 NNGNFG
+510 NNGNSG
-516 ASFNTD
+516 ASLDTD
-522 DFVYK
+522 EFVYK

-542 KDFPSGNSGVDIN
+542 KDFPSNNSGVDVN
-555 DMNVTYDAAN
+555 DMNVTYDATN
-565 RIITIKST
+565 RVITIKST
-573 GGGTGN
+573 GGGTTN

-608 FNDTLTYKTYSQD
+608 FNDTLTYKTYTQD
-621 FINSPAESHTVST
+621 FINSAAESHTVST

-669 NDLKRRAQ
+669 NDLKKRAQ
-677 TILDENRN
+677 TILAENRN

-693 SQADIDSLANQ
+693 SQADIDTLTNQ

-715 ENAVNRKVDDM
+715 ENAVNQKADQM

-745 QVIEEHKNEII
+745 QVIEEHKGNII
-756 GNIGDQT
+756 GDIGDQT

-786 VVKPNAKQAIRDKA
+786 VVKPNAKKAIRDKA
-800 AKQREIINHTP
+800 TKQREIINATP
-811 DATQDEIQDALNQL
+811 DATEDEIQDAINQL
-825 TTDETDAIDNVTNA
+825 ATDETDAIDNVTNA

-849 NNGINTIGAV
+849 NNGINTIGSV
-859 APQVTH
+859 VPQVTH

-909 LEQINQATTNDDVDT
+909 LEQINQATTNADVDN

-969 EERQAAIEKVNAA
+969 EERQAAIDKVNAA
-982 VAVANTNILN
+982 VTAANTNILN
-992 ANTNADVEQ
+992 ANTNAEVEQ

-1012 IEPATKVKTDA
+1012 ITPATKVKTDA
-1023 KNAIDQSA
+1023 KNAIDKSA
-1031 ETQHNAIFNNNDA
+1031 ETQHNTIFNNNDA

-1102 AVNEKAREAI
+1102 VVNDKAREAI

-1139 ALNDIGVTSTTAMV
+1139 ALTDIGVTSTTAMV

-1180 LTDLA
+1180 LNDLA

-1212 DLATAINN
+1212 ELATAINN

-1254 LAQTNQHYSAKL
+1254 LAQINQHYNAKL
-1266 VEINATPDATDD
+1266 AEINATPDATND

-1378 QTNDQVDAT
+1378 QTNDQVDTT
-1387 TNQAINAIDNVE
+1387 TNQALNAIDNVE

-1432 EKEVALQALAKEK
+1432 EKEVASQALAKEK

-1478 TKIKPAA
+1478 TKVKPAA

-1496 RAQINQDKEATAEER
+1496 RAKINQDKEATAEER
-1511 QAALDKINDLVA
+1511 QVALDKINEFVNQ
-1523 KAMTNITNDRTNQQV
+1523 AMTDITNNRTNQQV
-1538 NDSTNQALDDIALVT
+1538 DDTTSQALDSIALVA
-1553 PDHIVRAAARDAVK
+1553 PEHIVRAAARDAVK
-1567 QQYEAKKHEI
+1567 QQYEAKKQEI

-1594 LANNEKR
+1594 LANNKKL
-1601 ALQNINQAIANN
+1601 ALQNINQAVTNN

-1619 SNGIATLKGVEP
+1619 TNGIATLKGVQP
-1631 HIVVKPEAQEAIKA
+1631 HIVIKPEAQQAIKA
-1645 SADNQVESIKDT
+1645 SAENQVESIKDT
-1657 PHATTDE
+1657 PHATVDE
-1664 LDEANQQI
+1664 LDEANQLI
-1672 NDTLK
+1672 SDTLK
-1677 QGQQD
+1677 QAQQE
-1682 IDNTTQDAAVNDV
+1682 IENTNQDAAVTDV

-1718 NIDESNNNQLDAI
+1718 SIEENNKNQLDAI

-1737 TQDERNV
+1737 TQDERDV
-1744 AIAALNKIVNAIKND
+1744 AIDTLNKIVNTIKND

-1766 AEVDQTEADGNN
+1766 AEVDRTETDGND

-1787 QVKPAARQSVSA
+1787 QVKPAARQSVGV

-1846 NQNSID
+1846 NQDSID

-1897 AAIVQVEKELI
+1897 IAIAQVEKELI
-1908 KAKQQIAGAVTNAD
+1908 KAKQQIASAVTNAD

-1927 HDGKNEIREIEPVI
+1927 HDEKNEIREIEPVI
-1941 NKKATAREQLT
+1941 SRKASAREQLT
-1952 TLFNDKKQAIEANVQ
+1952 TLFNDKKQAIEANIQ

-1999 VDKTATLNLQTIH
+1999 VDKTASLNLQTIH

-2025 KTINDDLARVTH
+2025 KTINDDLARVTA

-2081 KRFNVALGDIE
+2081 KRFNVALSDIE

-2124 LAKVKALID
+2124 LAKVKVLID

-2142 VDEDATLNDIKKDTQ
+2142 IDEDATLNDIKQHTQ
-2157 LIIDEILAI
+2157 FIVDEILAI
-2166 KLPAEVIKASP
+2166 KLPAEAMKVSP
-2177 KVGQPAPKVCTPI
+2177 KVIQPAPKVCTPI
-2190 KKEDKQEVRKVVKE
+2190 KKEETHESRKVEKE

-2219 LALITGAALLARRR
+2219 FALITGAALLARRR
-2233 SKKEKES
+2233 TKNEKES

>member
-38 LTTDHNVQGG
+38 LTTDNNVQ
-48 SNQALPGNSQNTNAD
+48 SDTNQATPVNSQD
-63 TNRDIVNDSQN
+63 TNVANNRGLANSAQN
-74 TPNAHATDNTSTNQ
+74 TPNQSATTNQSTNQ
-88 ALTNH
+88 ALVNH
-93 QNVDVANQVG
+93 NNGSIANQATPTSV
-103 PAPIQPSASPAQNNN
+103 QSSTPSAQNNN
-118 NSNANS
+118 HTDGNTTATETVSNAN
-124 TATEPAANTNNNLA
+124 NKDVV
-138 SNNNTLNVPNNTDN
+138 SNNTTLNVPNKTNEN
-152 NDSAR
+152 GSGG

-181 EEASNR
+181 EQASNR

-194 AAPTDPNATPADP
+194 AAPADPNATPADP
-207 TATPADPTAGNG
+207 AAAAAGNG
-219 SAPVAIT
+219 GAPVAIT

-231 TTDPNANNIGQ
+231 TTDPNANNAGQ

-253 NNIRPSTNR
+253 NGIRPSTNR
-262 SVPTVTVV
+262 SVPSVTVV
-270 DNLPGYT
+270 DNLPGFT

-310 VIALGRIRGNDTND
+310 VIALGRIKGNDTND

-333 TLTVN
+333 
-338 PNSELIFE
+338 S
-346 FNTMT
+346 
-351 TKNYQAQ
+351 
-358 GNVIA
+358 
-363 LGRIRGNDTNDHGD
+363 
-377 FNGIEK
+377 
-383 TLTVNPNSE
+383 LTVNPNSE

-404 YQGMTNL
+404 YQGVTNL

-416 DNDTVIGE
+416 DNDTVIAE
-424 KVVAYGPIWRL
+424 KSVAYGPIWRL
-435 LKVPENVSHLKIQF
+435 FKVPENVSHLKIQF

-527 IQLPEGVEYVNNSLT
+527 VQLPEGVEYVNNSLT
-542 KDFPSGNSGVDIN
+542 KDFPSSNSGVDMN
-555 DMNVTYDAAN
+555 DFNVTYDAAN
-565 RIITIKST
+565 RVITIKST
-573 GGGTGN
+573 GGGSGN

-608 FNDTLTYKTYSQD
+608 FNDTLTYKTYTQD

-693 SQADIDSLANQ
+693 SQADIDSLTNQ

-715 ENAVNRKVDDM
+715 ENAVNKKVDQM

-786 VVKPNAKQAIRDKA
+786 VVKPNAKKAIRDKA
-800 AKQREIINHTP
+800 TKQREIINATP
-811 DATQDEIQDALNQL
+811 DATEDEIQDALNQL
-825 TTDETDAIDNVTNA
+825 ATDETDAIDNVTNA
-839 TTNADVETAK
+839 TTNADVEIAK

-859 APQVTH
+859 VPQVTH

-909 LEQINQATTNDDVDT
+909 LEQINQATTNADVDN

-969 EERQAAIEKVNAA
+969 EERQAAIDKVNAA
-982 VAVANTNILN
+982 VTAANTNILN

-1012 IEPATKVKTDA
+1012 ITPATKVKTDA
-1023 KNAIDQSA
+1023 KNAIDKSA
-1031 ETQHNAIFNNNDA
+1031 ETQHNTIFNNNDA

-1102 AVNEKAREAI
+1102 AVNDKAREAI

-1139 ALNDIGVTSTTAMV
+1139 ALTDIGVTSTTAMV

-1180 LTDLA
+1180 LNDLA

-1212 DLATAINN
+1212 ELATAINN

-1254 LAQTNQHYSAKL
+1254 LAQINQHYNAKL
-1266 VEINATPDATDD
+1266 AEINATPDATND

-1370 AFNQINQN
+1370 AINQINQN
-1378 QTNDQVDAT
+1378 QTNDQVDTT
-1387 TNQAINAIDNVE
+1387 TNQAVNAIDNVE

-1432 EKEVALQALAKEK
+1432 EKEVASQALAKEK

-1478 TKIKPAA
+1478 TKVKPAA

-1496 RAQINQDKEATAEER
+1496 RAKINQDKEATAEER
-1511 QAALDKINDLVA
+1511 QVALDKINEFVNQ
-1523 KAMTNITNDRTNQQV
+1523 AMTDITNNRTNQQV
-1538 NDSTNQALDDIALVT
+1538 DDTTSQALDSIALVA
-1553 PDHIVRAAARDAVK
+1553 PEHIVRAAARDAVK
-1567 QQYEAKKHEI
+1567 QQYEAKKQEI

-1594 LANNEKR
+1594 LANNEKL
-1601 ALQNINQAIANN
+1601 ALQNINQAVTNN

-1619 SNGIATLKGVEP
+1619 TNGIATLKGVQP
-1631 HIVVKPEAQEAIKA
+1631 HIVIKPEAQQAIKA
-1645 SADNQVESIKDT
+1645 TAENQVESIKDT
-1657 PHATTDE
+1657 PHATVDE
-1664 LDEANQQI
+1664 LDEANQLI
-1672 NDTLK
+1672 SDTLK
-1677 QGQQD
+1677 QAQQE
-1682 IDNTTQDAAVNDV
+1682 IENTNQDAAVTDV

-1718 NIDESNNNQLDAI
+1718 SIEENNKNQLDAI

-1737 TQDERNV
+1737 TQDERDV
-1744 AIAALNKIVNAIKND
+1744 AIDTLNKIVNTIKND

-1766 AEVDQTEADGNN
+1766 AEVDRTETDGND

-1787 QVKPAARQSVSA
+1787 QVKPAARQSVGV

-1846 NQNSID
+1846 NQDSID

-1897 AAIVQVEKELI
+1897 IAIAQVEKELI
-1908 KAKQQIAGAVTNAD
+1908 KAKQQIASAVTNAD

-1927 HDGKNEIREIEPVI
+1927 HDEKNEIREIEPVI
-1941 NKKATAREQLT
+1941 NRKASAREQLT
-1952 TLFNDKKQAIEANVQ
+1952 TLFNDKKQTIEANIQ

-1999 VDKTATLNLQTIH
+1999 VDKTASLNLQTIH

-2025 KTINDDLARVTH
+2025 KTINDDLARVTA
-2037 LVQNYRKVSD
+2037 LVQNYRKVSN

-2081 KRFNVALGDIE
+2081 KRFNVALSDIE

-2124 LAKVKALID
+2124 LAKVKVLID

-2142 VDEDATLNDIKKDTQ
+2142 IDEDATLNDIKQHTQ
-2157 LIIDEILAI
+2157 FIVDEILAI
-2166 KLPAEVIKASP
+2166 KLPAEATKVSP
-2177 KVGQPAPKVCTPI
+2177 KEIQPAPKVCTPI
-2190 KKEDKQEVRKVVKE
+2190 KKEETHESRKVEKE
-2204 LPNTGSEEMDLPLKE
+2204 LPNTGSEGMDLPLKE
-2219 LALITGAALLARRR
+2219 FALITGAALLARRR
-2233 SKKEKES
+2233 TKNEKES

>member
-1 MNLLKK
+1 M
-7 NKYSIRKYKVGI
+7 
-19 FSTLIGTVLLL
+19 
-30 SNPNGAQA
+30 
-38 LTTDHNVQGG
+38 
-48 SNQALPGNSQNTNAD
+48 
-63 TNRDIVNDSQN
+63 
-74 TPNAHATDNTSTNQ
+74 
-88 ALTNH
+88 
-93 QNVDVANQVG
+93 
-103 PAPIQPSASPAQNNN
+103 
-118 NSNANS
+118 SNAN
-124 TATEPAANTNNNLA
+124 NNDA
-138 SNNNTLNVPNNTDN
+138 VSNNTTLNVPNKTNEN
-152 NDSAR
+152 GSGG

-181 EEASNR
+181 EPASNR

-194 AAPTDPNATPADP
+194 AAPADPNATPADP
-207 TATPADPTAGNG
+207 AAAAAGNG
-219 SAPVAIT
+219 GAPVAIT

-231 TTDPNANNIGQ
+231 TTDPNANNAGQ

-253 NNIRPSTNR
+253 NGIRPSTNR
-262 SVPTVTVV
+262 SVPSVTVV
-270 DNLPGYT
+270 DNLPGFT
-277 LINGGKVGVF
+277 LINGGKVGMF

-297 DSGDAKNYQAQGN
+297 DSADAKNYQAQGN
-310 VIALGRIRGNDTND
+310 VIALGRI
-324 HGDFNGIEK
+324 K
-333 TLTVN
+333 
-338 PNSELIFE
+338 
-346 FNTMT
+346 
-351 TKNYQAQ
+351 
-358 GNVIA
+358 
-363 LGRIRGNDTNDHGD
+363 GNDTNDHGD

-404 YQGMTNL
+404 YQGVTNL

-416 DNDTVIGE
+416 DNDTVIAE
-424 KVVAYGPIWRL
+424 KSVAYGPIWRL
-435 LKVPENVSHLKIQF
+435 FKVPENVSHLKIQF

-522 DFVYK
+522 DFVYQV
-527 IQLPEGVEYVNNSLT
+527 QLPEGVEYVNNSLT
-542 KDFPSGNSGVDIN
+542 KDFPSSNSGVDMN
-555 DMNVTYDAAN
+555 DFNVTYDAAN
-565 RIITIKST
+565 RVITIKST
-573 GGGTGN
+573 GGGSGN

-608 FNDTLTYKTYSQD
+608 FNDTLTYKTYTQD

-693 SQADIDSLANQ
+693 SQADIDSLTNQ

-715 ENAVNRKVDDM
+715 ENAVNKKVDQM

-786 VVKPNAKQAIRDKA
+786 VVKPNAKKAIRDKA
-800 AKQREIINHTP
+800 TKQREIINATP
-811 DATQDEIQDALNQL
+811 DATEDEIQDALNQL
-825 TTDETDAIDNVTNA
+825 ATDETDAIDNVTNA

-859 APQVTH
+859 VPQVTH
-865 KQAARDAINQ
+865 KKAARDAINQ

-909 LEQINQATTNDDVDT
+909 LEQINQAKTNADVDN

-969 EERQAAIEKVNAA
+969 EERQAAIDKVNAA
-982 VAVANTNILN
+982 VTAANTNILN

-1012 IEPATKVKTDA
+1012 ITPATKVKTDA
-1023 KNAIDQSA
+1023 KNAIDKSA
-1031 ETQHNAIFNNNDA
+1031 ETQHNTIFNNNDA

-1102 AVNEKAREAI
+1102 VVNDKAREAI

-1139 ALNDIGVTSTTAMV
+1139 ALTDIGVTSTTAMV

-1180 LTDLA
+1180 LNDLA

-1212 DLATAINN
+1212 ELATAINN

-1254 LAQTNQHYSAKL
+1254 LAQINQHYNAKL
-1266 VEINATPDATDD
+1266 AEINATPDATDD

-1293 AIESIKQANTN
+1293 AIESVKQANTN

-1378 QTNDQVDAT
+1378 QTNDQVDTT
-1387 TNQAINAIDNVE
+1387 TNQALNAIDNVE

-1432 EKEVALQALAKEK
+1432 EKEVASQALAKEK

-1478 TKIKPAA
+1478 TKVKPAA
-1485 REKINQKANEL
+1485 REKINQKVNEL
-1496 RAQINQDKEATAEER
+1496 RAKINQDKEATAEER
-1511 QAALDKINDLVA
+1511 QVALDKINEFVNQ
-1523 KAMTNITNDRTNQQV
+1523 AMTDITNNRTNQQV
-1538 NDSTNQALDDIALVT
+1538 DDTTSQALDSIALVA
-1553 PDHIVRAAARDAVK
+1553 PEHIVRAAARDAVK
-1567 QQYEAKKHEI
+1567 QQYEAKKQEI

-1594 LANNEKR
+1594 LANNEKL
-1601 ALQNINQAIANN
+1601 ALQNINQAVTNN

-1619 SNGIATLKGVEP
+1619 TNGIATLKGVQP
-1631 HIVVKPEAQEAIKA
+1631 HIVIKPEAQQAIKA
-1645 SADNQVESIKDT
+1645 SAENQVESIKDT
-1657 PHATTDE
+1657 PHATVDE
-1664 LDEANQQI
+1664 LDEANQLI
-1672 NDTLK
+1672 SDTLK
-1677 QGQQD
+1677 QAQQE
-1682 IDNTTQDAAVNDV
+1682 IENTNQDAAVTDV

-1718 NIDESNNNQLDAI
+1718 SIEENNKNQLDAI

-1737 TQDERNV
+1737 TQDERDV
-1744 AIAALNKIVNAIKND
+1744 AIDTLNKIVNTIKND

-1766 AEVDQTEADGNN
+1766 AEVDRTETDGND

-1787 QVKPAARQSVSA
+1787 QVKPAARQSVGV

-1846 NQNSID
+1846 NQDSID

-1880 KINLIK
+1880 KINLSK

-1897 AAIVQVEKELI
+1897 IAIAQVEKELI
-1908 KAKQQIAGAVTNAD
+1908 KAKQQIASAVTNAD

-1927 HDGKNEIREIEPVI
+1927 HDEKNEIREIEPVI
-1941 NKKATAREQLT
+1941 NRKASAREQLT
-1952 TLFNDKKQAIEANVQ
+1952 TLFNDKKQAIEANIQ

-1999 VDKTATLNLQTIH
+1999 VDKTASLNLQTIH

-2025 KTINDDLARVTH
+2025 KTINDDLARVTA
-2037 LVQNYRKVSD
+2037 LVQNYRKVSN

-2081 KRFNVALGDIE
+2081 KRFNVALSDIE

-2124 LAKVKALID
+2124 LAKVKVLID

-2142 VDEDATLNDIKKDTQ
+2142 IDEDATLNDIKQHTQ
-2157 LIIDEILAI
+2157 FIVDEILAI
-2166 KLPAEVIKASP
+2166 KLPAEPTKVSP
-2177 KVGQPAPKVCTPI
+2177 KVIQPAPKVCTPI
-2190 KKEDKQEVRKVVKE
+2190 KKEETHESRKVEKE
-2204 LPNTGSEEMDLPLKE
+2204 LPNTGSEGMDLPLKE
-2219 LALITGAALLARRR
+2219 FALITGAALLARRR
-2233 SKKEKES
+2233 TKNEKES

>member
-7 NKYSIRKYKVGI
+7 NKYSIRKYKIGI

-38 LTTDHNVQGG
+38 LTTDNNVQ
-48 SNQALPGNSQNTNAD
+48 SDTNQATPVNSQDKDVAN
-63 TNRDIVNDSQN
+63 NRGLANSAQN
-74 TPNAHATDNTSTNQ
+74 TPNQSATTNQATNQ
-88 ALTNH
+88 ALVNH
-93 QNVDVANQVG
+93 NNGSIVNQATPTSV
-103 PAPIQPSASPAQNNN
+103 QSSTPSAQNNN
-118 NSNANS
+118 HTDGNTTATETVSNAN
-124 TATEPAANTNNNLA
+124 NNDVA
-138 SNNNTLNVPNNTDN
+138 SNNTTLNVPNKTNEN
-152 NDSAR
+152 GSGG

-181 EEASNR
+181 EPASNR

-194 AAPTDPNATPADP
+194 AAPADPNATPADP
-207 TATPADPTAGNG
+207 GAAAAGNG
-219 SAPVAIT
+219 GAPVAIT

-231 TTDPNANNIGQ
+231 TTDPNANNAGQ

-253 NNIRPSTNR
+253 NSIRPSTNR
-262 SVPTVTVV
+262 SVPSVTVV
-270 DNLPGYT
+270 DNLPGFT
-277 LINGGKVGVF
+277 LINGGKVGVL

-297 DSGDAKNYQAQGN
+297 EAGSNRTYQAQGN
-310 VIALGRIRGNDTND
+310 VLALGRISGTDASN

-333 TLTVN
+333 SLTVN

-346 FNTMT
+346 FNTMP
-351 TKNYQAQ
+351 TKNGQ
-358 GNVIA
+358 GATNV
-363 LGRIRGNDTNDHGD
+363 
-377 FNGIEK
+377 
-383 TLTVNPNSE
+383 
-392 LIFEF
+392 
-397 NTMTTKN
+397 
-404 YQGMTNL
+404 

-416 DNDTVIGE
+416 DTNDTIAE
-424 KVVAYGPIWRL
+424 KTVEGGPTLRL
-435 LKVPENVSHLKIQF
+435 FKVPDNVRNLKIQF

-461 IYQLRDGYK
+461 IYQLKDGYK
-470 YYDFVD
+470 YYSFVD

-510 NNGNFG
+510 NNGNSG
-516 ASFNTD
+516 ASLDTD
-522 DFVYK
+522 EFVYK

-542 KDFPSGNSGVDIN
+542 KDFPSNNSGVDVN

-565 RIITIKST
+565 RVITIKST
-573 GGGTGN
+573 GGGTTN

-608 FNDTLTYKTYSQD
+608 FNDTLTYKTYTQD
-621 FINSPAESHTVST
+621 FINSAAESHTVST

-669 NDLKRRAQ
+669 NDLKKRAQ
-677 TILDENRN
+677 TILAENRN

-693 SQADIDSLANQ
+693 SQADIDSLTNQ

-715 ENAVNRKVDDM
+715 ENAVNQKADQM

-745 QVIEEHKNEII
+745 QVIEEHKGNII
-756 GNIGDQT
+756 GDIGDQT

-786 VVKPNAKQAIRDKA
+786 VVKPNAKKAIRDKA
-800 AKQREIINHTP
+800 TKQREIINATP
-811 DATQDEIQDALNQL
+811 DATEDEIQDALNQL
-825 TTDETDAIDNVTNA
+825 ATDETDAIDNVTNA

-859 APQVTH
+859 VPQVTH
-865 KQAARDAINQ
+865 KKAARDAINQ

-909 LEQINQATTNDDVDT
+909 LEQINQATTNADVDN

-969 EERQAAIEKVNAA
+969 EERQAAIDKVNAA
-982 VAVANTNILN
+982 VTAANTNILN

-1012 IEPATKVKTDA
+1012 ITPATKVKTDA
-1023 KNAIDQSA
+1023 KNAIDKSA
-1031 ETQHNAIFNNNDA
+1031 ETQHNTIFNNNDA

-1102 AVNEKAREAI
+1102 VVNDKAREAI

-1139 ALNDIGVTSTTAMV
+1139 ALTDIGVTSTTAMV

-1180 LTDLA
+1180 LNDLA

-1212 DLATAINN
+1212 ELATAINN
-1220 INQADTNAEV
+1220 INQADTNEEV

-1254 LAQTNQHYSAKL
+1254 LAQINQHYNAKL
-1266 VEINATPDATDD
+1266 AEINATPDATND

-1293 AIESIKQANTN
+1293 AIESIKKANTN

-1319 AVQVDVVKK
+1319 AVQVDLVKK

-1387 TNQAINAIDNVE
+1387 TNQAVNAIDNVE

-1432 EKEVALQALAKEK
+1432 EKEVASQALAKEK

-1478 TKIKPAA
+1478 TKVKPAA

-1496 RAQINQDKEATAEER
+1496 RAKINQDKEATAEER
-1511 QAALDKINDLVA
+1511 QVALDKINEFVNQ
-1523 KAMTNITNDRTNQQV
+1523 AMTDITNNRTNQQV
-1538 NDSTNQALDDIALVT
+1538 DDTTSQALDSIALVA
-1553 PDHIVRAAARDAVK
+1553 PEHIVRAAARDAVK
-1567 QQYEAKKHEI
+1567 QQYEAKKQEI

-1594 LANNEKR
+1594 LANNEKL
-1601 ALQNINQAIANN
+1601 ALQNINQAVTNN

-1619 SNGIATLKGVEP
+1619 TNGIATLKGVQP
-1631 HIVVKPEAQEAIKA
+1631 HIVIKPEAQQAIK
-1645 SADNQVESIKDT
+1645 SS
-1657 PHATTDE
+1657 
-1664 LDEANQQI
+1664 
-1672 NDTLK
+1672 
-1677 QGQQD
+1677 
-1682 IDNTTQDAAVNDV
+1682 
-1695 RNQTIKAIEQIK
+1695 R
-1707 PKVRR
+1707 
-1712 KRAALD
+1712 
-1718 NIDESNNNQLDAI
+1718 
-1731 RNTLDT
+1731 
-1737 TQDERNV
+1737 
-1744 AIAALNKIVNAIKND
+1744 
-1759 IAQNKTN
+1759 
-1766 AEVDQTEADGNN
+1766 
-1778 NIKVILPKV
+1778 
-1787 QVKPAARQSVSA
+1787 
-1799 KAEAQN
+1799 
-1805 ALIDQ
+1805 
-1810 SDLSTEE
+1810 
-1817 ERLAAKHLV
+1817 
-1826 EQALNQA
+1826 
-1833 IDQINHADKTAQV
+1833 
-1846 NQNSID
+1846 
-1852 AQNIISKIKP
+1852 
-1862 ATTVKATAL
+1862 
-1871 QQIQNIATN
+1871 
-1880 KINLIK
+1880 
-1886 ANNEAT
+1886 
-1892 DEEQN
+1892 
-1897 AAIVQVEKELI
+1897 
-1908 KAKQQIAGAVTNAD
+1908 
-1922 VAYLL
+1922 
-1927 HDGKNEIREIEPVI
+1927 I
-1941 NKKATAREQLT
+1941 NKRYT
-1952 TLFNDKKQAIEANVQ
+1952 TC
-1967 ATVEE
+1967 
-1972 RNSILAQLQNI
+1972 NS
-1983 YDTAI
+1983 
-1988 GQIDQDRSNAQ
+1988 
-1999 VDKTATLNLQTIH
+1999 
-2012 DLDVH
+2012 
-2017 PIKKPDAE
+2017 
-2025 KTINDDLARVTH
+2025 
-2037 LVQNYRKVSD
+2037 
-2047 RNKADA
+2047 
-2053 LKAITALKLQ
+2053 
-2063 MDEELKTARTNAD
+2063 
-2076 VDAVL
+2076 
-2081 KRFNVALGDIE
+2081 
-2092 AVITEKENSLLR
+2092 
-2104 IDNIA
+2104 
-2109 QQTYAKFKAIATPEQ
+2109 
-2124 LAKVKALID
+2124 
-2133 QYVADGNRM
+2133 
-2142 VDEDATLNDIKKDTQ
+2142 
-2157 LIIDEILAI
+2157 
-2166 KLPAEVIKASP
+2166 
-2177 KVGQPAPKVCTPI
+2177 
-2190 KKEDKQEVRKVVKE
+2190 
-2204 LPNTGSEEMDLPLKE
+2204 
-2219 LALITGAALLARRR
+2219 
-2233 SKKEKES
+2233 

>member
-38 LTTDHNVQGG
+38 LTTDNNVQ
-48 SNQALPGNSQNTNAD
+48 SDTNQATPVNSQD
-63 TNRDIVNDSQN
+63 TNVANNRGLANSAQN
-74 TPNAHATDNTSTNQ
+74 TPNQSATTNQSTNQ
-88 ALTNH
+88 ALVNH
-93 QNVDVANQVG
+93 NNGSIANQATPTSV
-103 PAPIQPSASPAQNNN
+103 QSSTPSAQNNN
-118 NSNANS
+118 HTDGNTTATETVSNAN
-124 TATEPAANTNNNLA
+124 NKDVV
-138 SNNNTLNVPNNTDN
+138 SNNTTLNVPNKTNEN
-152 NDSAR
+152 GSGG

-181 EEASNR
+181 EQASNR

-194 AAPTDPNATPADP
+194 AAPADPNATPADP
-207 TATPADPTAGNG
+207 AAAAAGNG
-219 SAPVAIT
+219 GAPVAIT

-231 TTDPNANNIGQ
+231 TTDPNANNAGQ

-253 NNIRPSTNR
+253 NGIRPSTNR
-262 SVPTVTVV
+262 SVPSVTVV
-270 DNLPGYT
+270 DNLPGFT

-310 VIALGRIRGNDTND
+310 VIALGRIKGNDTND

-333 TLTVN
+333 
-338 PNSELIFE
+338 S
-346 FNTMT
+346 
-351 TKNYQAQ
+351 
-358 GNVIA
+358 
-363 LGRIRGNDTNDHGD
+363 
-377 FNGIEK
+377 
-383 TLTVNPNSE
+383 LTVNPNSE

-404 YQGMTNL
+404 YQGVTNL

-416 DNDTVIGE
+416 DNDTVIAE
-424 KVVAYGPIWRL
+424 KSVAYGPIWRL
-435 LKVPENVSHLKIQF
+435 FKVPENVSHLKIQF

-527 IQLPEGVEYVNNSLT
+527 VQLPEGVEYVNNSLT
-542 KDFPSGNSGVDIN
+542 KDFPSSNSGVDMN
-555 DMNVTYDAAN
+555 DFNVTYDAAN
-565 RIITIKST
+565 RVITIKST
-573 GGGTGN
+573 GGGSGN

-608 FNDTLTYKTYSQD
+608 FNDTLTYKTYTQD

-693 SQADIDSLANQ
+693 SQADIDSLTNQ

-715 ENAVNRKVDDM
+715 ENAVNKKVDQM

-786 VVKPNAKQAIRDKA
+786 VVKPNAKKAIRDKA
-800 AKQREIINHTP
+800 TKQREIINATP
-811 DATQDEIQDALNQL
+811 DATEDEIQDALNQL
-825 TTDETDAIDNVTNA
+825 ATDETDAIDNVTNA
-839 TTNADVETAK
+839 TTNADVEIAK

-859 APQVTH
+859 VPQVTH

-909 LEQINQATTNDDVDT
+909 LEQINQATTNADVDN

-969 EERQAAIEKVNAA
+969 EERQAAIDKVNAA
-982 VAVANTNILN
+982 VTAANTNILN

-1012 IEPATKVKTDA
+1012 ITPATKVKTDA
-1023 KNAIDQSA
+1023 KNAIDKSA
-1031 ETQHNAIFNNNDA
+1031 ETQHNTIFNNNDA

-1102 AVNEKAREAI
+1102 AVNDKAREAI

-1139 ALNDIGVTSTTAMV
+1139 ALTDIGVTSTTAMV

-1180 LTDLA
+1180 LNDLA

-1212 DLATAINN
+1212 ELATAINN

-1254 LAQTNQHYSAKL
+1254 LAQINQHYNAKL
-1266 VEINATPDATDD
+1266 AEINATPDATND

-1370 AFNQINQN
+1370 AINQINQN
-1378 QTNDQVDAT
+1378 QTNDQVDTT
-1387 TNQAINAIDNVE
+1387 TNQAVNAIDNVE
-1399 AEVVIKPKAIADIEK
+1399 AEVVIKPTAIADIEK

-1432 EKEVALQALAKEK
+1432 EKEVASQALAKEKEK

-1478 TKIKPAA
+1478 TKVKPAA

-1496 RAQINQDKEATAEER
+1496 RAKINQDKEATAEER
-1511 QAALDKINDLVA
+1511 QVALDKINEFVNQ
-1523 KAMTNITNDRTNQQV
+1523 AMTDITNNRTNQQV
-1538 NDSTNQALDDIALVT
+1538 DDTTSQALDSIALVA
-1553 PDHIVRAAARDAVK
+1553 PEHIVRAAARDAVK
-1567 QQYEAKKHEI
+1567 QQYEAKKREI

-1594 LANNEKR
+1594 LANNEKL
-1601 ALQNINQAIANN
+1601 ALQNINQAVTNN

-1619 SNGIATLKGVEP
+1619 TNGIATLKGVQP
-1631 HIVVKPEAQEAIKA
+1631 HIVIKPEAQQAIKA
-1645 SADNQVESIKDT
+1645 TAENQVESIKDT
-1657 PHATTDE
+1657 PHATVDE
-1664 LDEANQQI
+1664 LDEANQLI
-1672 NDTLK
+1672 SDTLK
-1677 QGQQD
+1677 QAQQE
-1682 IDNTTQDAAVNDV
+1682 IENTNQDAAVTDV

-1718 NIDESNNNQLDAI
+1718 SIEENNKNQLDAI

-1737 TQDERNV
+1737 TQDERDV
-1744 AIAALNKIVNAIKND
+1744 AIDTLNKIVNTIKND

-1766 AEVDQTEADGNN
+1766 AEVDRTETDGND

-1787 QVKPAARQSVSA
+1787 QVKPAARQSVGV

-1846 NQNSID
+1846 NQDSID

-1897 AAIVQVEKELI
+1897 IAIAQVEKELI
-1908 KAKQQIAGAVTNAD
+1908 KAKQQIASAVTNAD

-1927 HDGKNEIREIEPVI
+1927 HDEKNEIREIEPVI
-1941 NKKATAREQLT
+1941 NRKASAREQLT
-1952 TLFNDKKQAIEANVQ
+1952 TLFNDKKQAIEANIQ

-1999 VDKTATLNLQTIH
+1999 VDKTASLNLQTIH

-2025 KTINDDLARVTH
+2025 KTINDDLARVTA
-2037 LVQNYRKVSD
+2037 LVQNYRKVSN

-2081 KRFNVALGDIE
+2081 KRFNVALSDIE

-2124 LAKVKALID
+2124 LAKVKVLID

-2142 VDEDATLNDIKKDTQ
+2142 IDEDATLNDIKQHTQ
-2157 LIIDEILAI
+2157 FIVDEILAI
-2166 KLPAEVIKASP
+2166 KLPAEATKVSP
-2177 KVGQPAPKVCTPI
+2177 KEIQPAPKVCTPI
-2190 KKEDKQEVRKVVKE
+2190 KKEETHESRKVEKE
-2204 LPNTGSEEMDLPLKE
+2204 LPNTGSEGMDLPLKE
-2219 LALITGAALLARRR
+2219 FALITGAALLARRR
-2233 SKKEKES
+2233 TKNEKES

>member
-48 SNQALPGNSQNTNAD
+48 SNQALPGNSPNTNAD
-63 TNRDIVNDSQN
+63 TNRDIVNGSQN

-93 QNVDVANQVG
+93 QNVGVANQVA
-103 PAPIQPSASPAQNNN
+103 PAPIQPSTSSASNNN
-118 NSNANS
+118 HSDANS

-194 AAPTDPNATPADP
+194 AAPADPN
-207 TATPADPTAGNG
+207 ATPADPTAGNG

-226 APYTP
+226 APFTP

-242 NAPNEVLSFDD
+242 NAPNEVLTFDD

-310 VIALGRIRGNDTND
+310 VIALGRIKGNDTND
-324 HGDFNGIEK
+324 HGG
-333 TLTVN
+333 
-338 PNSELIFE
+338 
-346 FNTMT
+346 
-351 TKNYQAQ
+351 
-358 GNVIA
+358 
-363 LGRIRGNDTNDHGD
+363 

-608 FNDTLTYKTYSQD
+608 FNDILTYKTYTQD

-642 MNKDALQAEVD
+642 MNKDVLQAEVD

-669 NDLKRRAQ
+669 NELKRRAQ

-693 SQADIDSLANQ
+693 SQADIDSLVNQ

-786 VVKPNAKQAIRDKA
+786 VVKTNAKQAIRDKA
-800 AKQREIINHTP
+800 AKQREIINNTP

-982 VAVANTNILN
+982 VAAANTNILN

-1102 AVNEKAREAI
+1102 AVNDKAREAI
-1112 TNINATPGAT
+1112 TNINATHGAT

-1198 TTEEKQVALNQVDQ
+1198 TDEEKQVALNQVDQ

-1242 AIQPNIVKKPAA
+1242 AIQPNIVKKPTA
-1254 LAQTNQHYSAKL
+1254 LAQINQHYNAKL
-1266 VEINATPDATDD
+1266 AEINATPDATDD

-1399 AEVVIKPKAIADIEK
+1399 AKVVIKPKAIADIEK

-1432 EKEVALQALAKEK
+1432 EKEVALLALAKEK

-1478 TKIKPAA
+1478 TKVKPAA

-1553 PDHIVRAAARDAVK
+1553 PDHIVRATARDAVK

-1601 ALQNINQAIANN
+1601 ALQNIDQAIANN

-1908 KAKQQIAGAVTNAD
+1908 KAKQQIASAVTNAD

-1952 TLFNDKKQAIEANVQ
+1952 TLFNDKKLAIEANVQ

-1999 VDKTATLNLQTIH
+1999 VDKTASLNLQTIH

-2133 QYVADGNRM
+2133 QYVADGIRM
-2142 VDEDATLNDIKKDTQ
+2142 IDEDATLNDIKQHTQ
-2157 LIIDEILAI
+2157 FIVDEILAI
-2166 KLPAEVIKASP
+2166 KLPAEATKVLP
-2177 KVGQPAPKVCTPI
+2177 KVGQPAPKLCTSI
-2190 KKEDKQEVRKVVKE
+2190 KKVDKQEVRKVVKE

-2233 SKKEKES
+2233 NKNEKES

>member
-38 LTTDHNVQGG
+38 LTTDNNVQ
-48 SNQALPGNSQNTNAD
+48 SDTNQATPVNSQD
-63 TNRDIVNDSQN
+63 TNVANNRGLANSAQN
-74 TPNAHATDNTSTNQ
+74 TPNQSATTNQSTNQ
-88 ALTNH
+88 ALVNH
-93 QNVDVANQVG
+93 NNGSIANQATPTSV
-103 PAPIQPSASPAQNNN
+103 QSSTPSAQNNN
-118 NSNANS
+118 HTDGNTTATETVSNAN
-124 TATEPAANTNNNLA
+124 NKDVV
-138 SNNNTLNVPNNTDN
+138 SNNTTLNVPNKTNEN
-152 NDSAR
+152 GSGG

-181 EEASNR
+181 EQASNR

-194 AAPTDPNATPADP
+194 AAPADPNATPADP
-207 TATPADPTAGNG
+207 AAAAAGNG
-219 SAPVAIT
+219 GAPVAIT

-231 TTDPNANNIGQ
+231 TTDPNANNAGQ

-253 NNIRPSTNR
+253 NGIRPSTNR
-262 SVPTVTVV
+262 SVPSVTVV
-270 DNLPGYT
+270 DNLPGFT

-310 VIALGRIRGNDTND
+310 VIALGRIKGNDTND

-333 TLTVN
+333 
-338 PNSELIFE
+338 S
-346 FNTMT
+346 
-351 TKNYQAQ
+351 
-358 GNVIA
+358 
-363 LGRIRGNDTNDHGD
+363 
-377 FNGIEK
+377 
-383 TLTVNPNSE
+383 LTVNPNSE

-404 YQGMTNL
+404 YQGVTNL

-416 DNDTVIGE
+416 DNDTVIAE
-424 KVVAYGPIWRL
+424 KSVAYGPIWRL
-435 LKVPENVSHLKIQF
+435 FKVPENVSHLKIQF

-527 IQLPEGVEYVNNSLT
+527 VQLPEGVEYVNNSLT
-542 KDFPSGNSGVDIN
+542 KDFPSSNSGVDMN
-555 DMNVTYDAAN
+555 DFNVTYDAAN
-565 RIITIKST
+565 RVITIKST
-573 GGGTGN
+573 GGGSGN

-608 FNDTLTYKTYSQD
+608 FNDTLTYKTYTQD
-621 FINSPAESHTVST
+621 FINSPAENHTVST

-693 SQADIDSLANQ
+693 SQADIDSLTNQ

-715 ENAVNRKVDDM
+715 ENAVNKKVDQM

-786 VVKPNAKQAIRDKA
+786 VVKPNAKKAIRDKA
-800 AKQREIINHTP
+800 TKQREIINATP
-811 DATQDEIQDALNQL
+811 DATEDEIQDALNQL
-825 TTDETDAIDNVTNA
+825 ATDETDAIDNVTNA
-839 TTNADVETAK
+839 TTNADVERAK

-859 APQVTH
+859 VPQVTH

-909 LEQINQATTNDDVDT
+909 LEQINQATTNADVDN

-969 EERQAAIEKVNAA
+969 EERQAAIDKVNAA
-982 VAVANTNILN
+982 VTAANTNILN

-1012 IEPATKVKTDA
+1012 ITPATKVKTDA
-1023 KNAIDQSA
+1023 KNAIDKSA
-1031 ETQHNAIFNNNDA
+1031 ETQHNTIFNNNDA

-1102 AVNEKAREAI
+1102 AVNDKAREAI

-1139 ALNDIGVTSTTAMV
+1139 ALTDIGVTSTTAMV

-1180 LTDLA
+1180 LNDLA

-1212 DLATAINN
+1212 ELATAINN

-1254 LAQTNQHYSAKL
+1254 LAQINQHYNAKL
-1266 VEINATPDATDD
+1266 AEINATPDATND

-1370 AFNQINQN
+1370 AINQINQN
-1378 QTNDQVDAT
+1378 QTNDQVDTT
-1387 TNQAINAIDNVE
+1387 TNQAVNAIDNVE

-1432 EKEVALQALAKEK
+1432 EKEVASQALAKEK

-1478 TKIKPAA
+1478 TKVKPAA

-1496 RAQINQDKEATAEER
+1496 RAKINQDKEATAEER
-1511 QAALDKINDLVA
+1511 QVALDKINEFVNQ
-1523 KAMTNITNDRTNQQV
+1523 AMTDITNNRTNQQV
-1538 NDSTNQALDDIALVT
+1538 DDTTSQALDSIALVA
-1553 PDHIVRAAARDAVK
+1553 PEHIVRAAARDAVK
-1567 QQYEAKKHEI
+1567 QQYEAKKQEI

-1594 LANNEKR
+1594 LANNEKL
-1601 ALQNINQAIANN
+1601 ALQNINQAVTNN

-1619 SNGIATLKGVEP
+1619 TNGIATLKGVQP
-1631 HIVVKPEAQEAIKA
+1631 HIVIKPEAQQAIKA
-1645 SADNQVESIKDT
+1645 SAENQVESIKDT
-1657 PHATTDE
+1657 PHATVDE
-1664 LDEANQQI
+1664 LDEANQLI
-1672 NDTLK
+1672 SDTLK
-1677 QGQQD
+1677 QAQQE
-1682 IDNTTQDAAVNDV
+1682 IENTNQDAAVTDV

-1718 NIDESNNNQLDAI
+1718 SIEENNKNQLDAI

-1737 TQDERNV
+1737 TQDERDV
-1744 AIAALNKIVNAIKND
+1744 AIDTLNKIVNTIKND

-1766 AEVDQTEADGNN
+1766 AEVDRTETDGND

-1787 QVKPAARQSVSA
+1787 QVKPAARQSVGV

-1846 NQNSID
+1846 NQDSID

-1897 AAIVQVEKELI
+1897 IAIAQVEKELI
-1908 KAKQQIAGAVTNAD
+1908 KAKQQIASAVTNAD

-1927 HDGKNEIREIEPVI
+1927 HDEKNEIREIEPVI
-1941 NKKATAREQLT
+1941 NRKASAREQLT
-1952 TLFNDKKQAIEANVQ
+1952 TLFNDKKQAIEANIQ

-1999 VDKTATLNLQTIH
+1999 VDKTASLNLQTIH

-2025 KTINDDLARVTH
+2025 KTINDDLARVTA
-2037 LVQNYRKVSD
+2037 LVQNYRKVSN

-2081 KRFNVALGDIE
+2081 KRFNVALSDIE

-2124 LAKVKALID
+2124 LAKVKVLID

-2142 VDEDATLNDIKKDTQ
+2142 IDEDATLNDIKQHTQ
-2157 LIIDEILAI
+2157 FIVDEILAI
-2166 KLPAEVIKASP
+2166 KLPAEATKVSP
-2177 KVGQPAPKVCTPI
+2177 KEIQPAPKVCTPI
-2190 KKEDKQEVRKVVKE
+2190 KKEETHESRKVEKE
-2204 LPNTGSEEMDLPLKE
+2204 LPNTGSEGMDLPLKE
-2219 LALITGAALLARRR
+2219 FALITGAALLARRR
-2233 SKKEKES
+2233 TKNEKES

>member
-38 LTTDHNVQGG
+38 LTTDNNVQ
-48 SNQALPGNSQNTNAD
+48 SDTNQATPVNSQD
-63 TNRDIVNDSQN
+63 TNVANNRGLANSAQN
-74 TPNAHATDNTSTNQ
+74 TPNQSATTNQSTNQ
-88 ALTNH
+88 ALVNH
-93 QNVDVANQVG
+93 NNGSIANQATPTSV
-103 PAPIQPSASPAQNNN
+103 QSSTPSAQNNN
-118 NSNANS
+118 HTDGNTTATETVSNAN
-124 TATEPAANTNNNLA
+124 NKDVV
-138 SNNNTLNVPNNTDN
+138 SNNTTLNVPNKTNEN
-152 NDSAR
+152 GSGG

-181 EEASNR
+181 EQASNR

-194 AAPTDPNATPADP
+194 AAPADPNATPADP
-207 TATPADPTAGNG
+207 AAAAAGNG
-219 SAPVAIT
+219 GAPVAIT

-231 TTDPNANNIGQ
+231 TTDPNANNAGQ

-253 NNIRPSTNR
+253 NGIRPSTNR
-262 SVPTVTVV
+262 SVPSVTVV
-270 DNLPGYT
+270 DNLPGFT

-310 VIALGRIRGNDTND
+310 VIALGRIKGNDTND

-333 TLTVN
+333 
-338 PNSELIFE
+338 S
-346 FNTMT
+346 
-351 TKNYQAQ
+351 
-358 GNVIA
+358 
-363 LGRIRGNDTNDHGD
+363 
-377 FNGIEK
+377 
-383 TLTVNPNSE
+383 LTVNPNSE

-404 YQGMTNL
+404 YQGVTNL

-416 DNDTVIGE
+416 DNDTVIAE
-424 KVVAYGPIWRL
+424 KSVAYGPIWRL
-435 LKVPENVSHLKIQF
+435 FKVPENVSHLKIQF

-527 IQLPEGVEYVNNSLT
+527 VQLPEGVEYVNNSLT
-542 KDFPSGNSGVDIN
+542 KDFPSSNSGVDMN
-555 DMNVTYDAAN
+555 DFNVTYDAAN
-565 RIITIKST
+565 RVITIKST
-573 GGGTGN
+573 GGGSGN

-608 FNDTLTYKTYSQD
+608 FNDTLTYKTYTQD

-693 SQADIDSLANQ
+693 SQADIDSLTNQ

-715 ENAVNRKVDDM
+715 ENAVNKKVDQM

-786 VVKPNAKQAIRDKA
+786 VVKPNAKKAIRDKA
-800 AKQREIINHTP
+800 TKQREIINATP
-811 DATQDEIQDALNQL
+811 DATEDEIQDALNQL
-825 TTDETDAIDNVTNA
+825 ATDETDAIDNVTNA
-839 TTNADVETAK
+839 TTNADVEIAK

-859 APQVTH
+859 VPQVTH

-909 LEQINQATTNDDVDT
+909 LEQINQATTNADVDN

-969 EERQAAIEKVNAA
+969 EERQAAIDKVNAA
-982 VAVANTNILN
+982 VTAANTNILN

-1012 IEPATKVKTDA
+1012 ITPATKVKTDA
-1023 KNAIDQSA
+1023 KNAIDKSA
-1031 ETQHNAIFNNNDA
+1031 ETQHNTIFNNNDA

-1102 AVNEKAREAI
+1102 AVNDKAREAI

-1139 ALNDIGVTSTTAMV
+1139 ALTDIGVTSTTAMV

-1180 LTDLA
+1180 L
-1185 TAKKQEI
+1185 
-1192 NQNTNA
+1192 N
-1198 TTEEKQVALNQVDQ
+1198 

-1254 LAQTNQHYSAKL
+1254 LAQINQHYNAKL
-1266 VEINATPDATDD
+1266 AEINATPDATND

-1370 AFNQINQN
+1370 AINQINQN
-1378 QTNDQVDAT
+1378 QTNDQVDTT
-1387 TNQAINAIDNVE
+1387 TNQAVNAIDNVE

-1432 EKEVALQALAKEK
+1432 EKEVASQALAKEK

-1478 TKIKPAA
+1478 TKVKPAA

-1496 RAQINQDKEATAEER
+1496 RAKINQDKEATAEER
-1511 QAALDKINDLVA
+1511 QVALDKINEFVNQ
-1523 KAMTNITNDRTNQQV
+1523 AMTDITNNRTNQQV
-1538 NDSTNQALDDIALVT
+1538 DDTTSQALDSIALVA
-1553 PDHIVRAAARDAVK
+1553 PEHIVRAAARDAVK
-1567 QQYEAKKHEI
+1567 QQYEAKKQEI

-1594 LANNEKR
+1594 LANNEKL
-1601 ALQNINQAIANN
+1601 ALQNINQAVTNN

-1619 SNGIATLKGVEP
+1619 TNGIATLKGVQP
-1631 HIVVKPEAQEAIKA
+1631 HIVIKPEAQQAIKA
-1645 SADNQVESIKDT
+1645 TAENQVESIKDT
-1657 PHATTDE
+1657 PHATVDE
-1664 LDEANQQI
+1664 LDEANQLI
-1672 NDTLK
+1672 SDTLK
-1677 QGQQD
+1677 QAQQE
-1682 IDNTTQDAAVNDV
+1682 IENTNQDAAVTDV

-1718 NIDESNNNQLDAI
+1718 SIEENNKNQLDAI

-1737 TQDERNV
+1737 TQDERDV
-1744 AIAALNKIVNAIKND
+1744 AIDTLNKIVNTIKND

-1766 AEVDQTEADGNN
+1766 AEVDRTETDGND

-1787 QVKPAARQSVSA
+1787 QVKPAARQSVGV

-1846 NQNSID
+1846 NQDSID

-1897 AAIVQVEKELI
+1897 IAIAQVEKELI
-1908 KAKQQIAGAVTNAD
+1908 KAKQQIASAVTNAD

-1927 HDGKNEIREIEPVI
+1927 HDEKNEIREIEPVI
-1941 NKKATAREQLT
+1941 NRKASAREQLT
-1952 TLFNDKKQAIEANVQ
+1952 TLFNDKKQAIEANIQ

-1999 VDKTATLNLQTIH
+1999 VDKTASLNLQTIH

-2025 KTINDDLARVTH
+2025 KTINDDLARVTA
-2037 LVQNYRKVSD
+2037 LVQNYRKVSN

-2081 KRFNVALGDIE
+2081 KRFNVALSDIE

-2124 LAKVKALID
+2124 LAKVKVLID

-2142 VDEDATLNDIKKDTQ
+2142 IDEDATLNDIKQHTQ
-2157 LIIDEILAI
+2157 FIVDEILAI
-2166 KLPAEVIKASP
+2166 KLPAEATKVSP
-2177 KVGQPAPKVCTPI
+2177 KEIQPAPKVCTPI
-2190 KKEDKQEVRKVVKE
+2190 KKEETHESRKVEKE
-2204 LPNTGSEEMDLPLKE
+2204 LPNTGSEGMDLPLKE
-2219 LALITGAALLARRR
+2219 FALITGAALLARRR
-2233 SKKEKES
+2233 TKNEKES

>member
-38 LTTDHNVQGG
+38 LTTDNNVQ
-48 SNQALPGNSQNTNAD
+48 SDTNQATPVNSQD
-63 TNRDIVNDSQN
+63 TNVANNRGLANSAQN
-74 TPNAHATDNTSTNQ
+74 TPNQSATTNQSTNQ
-88 ALTNH
+88 ALVNH
-93 QNVDVANQVG
+93 NNGSIANQATPTSV
-103 PAPIQPSASPAQNNN
+103 QSSTPSAQNNN
-118 NSNANS
+118 HTDGNTTATETVSNAN
-124 TATEPAANTNNNLA
+124 NKDVV
-138 SNNNTLNVPNNTDN
+138 SNNTTLNVPNKTNEN
-152 NDSAR
+152 GSGG

-181 EEASNR
+181 EQASNR

-194 AAPTDPNATPADP
+194 AAPADPNATPADP
-207 TATPADPTAGNG
+207 AAAAAGNG
-219 SAPVAIT
+219 GAPVAIT

-231 TTDPNANNIGQ
+231 TTDPNANNAGQ

-253 NNIRPSTNR
+253 NGIRPSTNR
-262 SVPTVTVV
+262 SVPSVTVV
-270 DNLPGYT
+270 DNLPGFT

-310 VIALGRIRGNDTND
+310 VIALGRIKGNDTND

-333 TLTVN
+333 
-338 PNSELIFE
+338 S
-346 FNTMT
+346 
-351 TKNYQAQ
+351 
-358 GNVIA
+358 
-363 LGRIRGNDTNDHGD
+363 
-377 FNGIEK
+377 
-383 TLTVNPNSE
+383 LTVNPNSE

-404 YQGMTNL
+404 YQGVTNL

-416 DNDTVIGE
+416 DNDTVIAE
-424 KVVAYGPIWRL
+424 KSVAYGPIWRL
-435 LKVPENVSHLKIQF
+435 FKVPENVSHLKIQF

-470 YYDFVD
+470 YYDFVG

-527 IQLPEGVEYVNNSLT
+527 VQLPEGVEYVNNSLT
-542 KDFPSGNSGVDIN
+542 KDFPSSNSGVDMN
-555 DMNVTYDAAN
+555 DFNVTYDAAN
-565 RIITIKST
+565 RVITIKST
-573 GGGTGN
+573 GGGSGN

-608 FNDTLTYKTYSQD
+608 FNDTLTYKTYTQD

-693 SQADIDSLANQ
+693 SQADIDSLTNQ

-715 ENAVNRKVDDM
+715 ENAVNKKVDQM

-786 VVKPNAKQAIRDKA
+786 VVKPNAKKAIRDKA
-800 AKQREIINHTP
+800 TKQREIINATP
-811 DATQDEIQDALNQL
+811 DATEDEIQDALNQL
-825 TTDETDAIDNVTNA
+825 ATDETDAIDNVTNA
-839 TTNADVETAK
+839 TTNADVEIAK

-859 APQVTH
+859 VPQVTH

-909 LEQINQATTNDDVDT
+909 LEQINQATTNADVDN

-969 EERQAAIEKVNAA
+969 EERQAAIDKVNAA
-982 VAVANTNILN
+982 VTAANTNILN

-1012 IEPATKVKTDA
+1012 ITPATKVKTDA
-1023 KNAIDQSA
+1023 KNAIDKSA
-1031 ETQHNAIFNNNDA
+1031 ETQHNTIFNNNDA

-1102 AVNEKAREAI
+1102 AVNDKAREAI

-1139 ALNDIGVTSTTAMV
+1139 ALTDIGVTSTTAMV

-1180 LTDLA
+1180 LNDLA
-1185 TAKKQEI
+1185 TAKKQKI

-1212 DLATAINN
+1212 ELATAINN

-1254 LAQTNQHYSAKL
+1254 LAQINQHYNAKL
-1266 VEINATPDATDD
+1266 AEINATPDATND

-1370 AFNQINQN
+1370 AINQINQN
-1378 QTNDQVDAT
+1378 QTNDQVDTT
-1387 TNQAINAIDNVE
+1387 TNQAVNAIDNVE

-1432 EKEVALQALAKEK
+1432 EKEVASQALAKEK

-1478 TKIKPAA
+1478 TKVKPAA

-1496 RAQINQDKEATAEER
+1496 RAKINQDKEATAEER
-1511 QAALDKINDLVA
+1511 QVALDKINEFVNQ
-1523 KAMTNITNDRTNQQV
+1523 AMTDITNNRTNQQV
-1538 NDSTNQALDDIALVT
+1538 DDTTSQALDSIALVA
-1553 PDHIVRAAARDAVK
+1553 PEHIVRAAARDAVK
-1567 QQYEAKKHEI
+1567 QQYEAKKQEI

-1594 LANNEKR
+1594 LANNEKL
-1601 ALQNINQAIANN
+1601 ALQNINQAVTNN

-1619 SNGIATLKGVEP
+1619 TNGIATLKGVQP
-1631 HIVVKPEAQEAIKA
+1631 HIVIKPEAQQAIKA
-1645 SADNQVESIKDT
+1645 TAENQVESIKDT
-1657 PHATTDE
+1657 PHATVDE
-1664 LDEANQQI
+1664 LDEANQLI
-1672 NDTLK
+1672 SDTLK
-1677 QGQQD
+1677 QAQQE
-1682 IDNTTQDAAVNDV
+1682 IENTNQDAAVTDV

-1718 NIDESNNNQLDAI
+1718 SIEENNKNQLDAI

-1737 TQDERNV
+1737 TQDERDV
-1744 AIAALNKIVNAIKND
+1744 AIDTLNKIVNTIKND

-1766 AEVDQTEADGNN
+1766 AEVDRTETDGND

-1787 QVKPAARQSVSA
+1787 QVKPAARQSVGV

-1846 NQNSID
+1846 NQDSID

-1897 AAIVQVEKELI
+1897 IAIAQVEKELI
-1908 KAKQQIAGAVTNAD
+1908 KAKQQIASAVTNAD

-1927 HDGKNEIREIEPVI
+1927 HDEKNEIREIEPVI
-1941 NKKATAREQLT
+1941 NRKASAREQLT
-1952 TLFNDKKQAIEANVQ
+1952 TLFNDKKQAIEANIQ

-1999 VDKTATLNLQTIH
+1999 VDKTASLNLQTIH

-2025 KTINDDLARVTH
+2025 KTINDDLARVTA
-2037 LVQNYRKVSD
+2037 LVQNYRKVSN

-2081 KRFNVALGDIE
+2081 KRFNVALSDIE

-2124 LAKVKALID
+2124 LAKVKVLID

-2142 VDEDATLNDIKKDTQ
+2142 IDEDATLNDIKQHTQ
-2157 LIIDEILAI
+2157 FIVDEILAI
-2166 KLPAEVIKASP
+2166 KLPAEATKVSP
-2177 KVGQPAPKVCTPI
+2177 KEIQPAPKVCTPI
-2190 KKEDKQEVRKVVKE
+2190 KKEETHESRKVEKE
-2204 LPNTGSEEMDLPLKE
+2204 LPNTGSEGMDLPLKE
-2219 LALITGAALLARRR
+2219 FALITGAALLARRR
-2233 SKKEKES
+2233 TKNEKES

>member
-38 LTTDHNVQGG
+38 LTTDNNVQ
-48 SNQALPGNSQNTNAD
+48 SDTNQATPVNSQD
-63 TNRDIVNDSQN
+63 TNVANNRGLANSAQN
-74 TPNAHATDNTSTNQ
+74 TPNQSATTNQSTNQ
-88 ALTNH
+88 ALVNH
-93 QNVDVANQVG
+93 NNGSIANQATPTSV
-103 PAPIQPSASPAQNNN
+103 QSSTPSAQNNN
-118 NSNANS
+118 HTDGNTTATETVSNAN
-124 TATEPAANTNNNLA
+124 NKDVV
-138 SNNNTLNVPNNTDN
+138 SNNTTLNVPNKTNEN
-152 NDSAR
+152 GSGG

-181 EEASNR
+181 EQASNR

-194 AAPTDPNATPADP
+194 AAPADPNATPADP
-207 TATPADPTAGNG
+207 AAAAAGNG
-219 SAPVAIT
+219 GAPVAIT

-231 TTDPNANNIGQ
+231 TTDPNANNAGQ

-253 NNIRPSTNR
+253 NGIRPSTNR
-262 SVPTVTVV
+262 SVPSVTVV
-270 DNLPGYT
+270 DNLPGFT

-310 VIALGRIRGNDTND
+310 VIALGRIKGNDTND

-333 TLTVN
+333 
-338 PNSELIFE
+338 S
-346 FNTMT
+346 
-351 TKNYQAQ
+351 
-358 GNVIA
+358 
-363 LGRIRGNDTNDHGD
+363 
-377 FNGIEK
+377 
-383 TLTVNPNSE
+383 LTVNPNSE

-404 YQGMTNL
+404 YQGVTNL

-416 DNDTVIGE
+416 DNDTVIAE
-424 KVVAYGPIWRL
+424 KSVAYGPIWRL
-435 LKVPENVSHLKIQF
+435 FKVPENVSHLKIQF

-527 IQLPEGVEYVNNSLT
+527 VQLPEGVEYVNNSLT
-542 KDFPSGNSGVDIN
+542 KDFPSSNSGVDMN
-555 DMNVTYDAAN
+555 DFNVTYDAAN
-565 RIITIKST
+565 RVITIKST
-573 GGGTGN
+573 GGGSGN

-608 FNDTLTYKTYSQD
+608 FNDTLTYKTYTQD

-693 SQADIDSLANQ
+693 SQADIDSLTNQ

-715 ENAVNRKVDDM
+715 ENAVNKKVDQM

-786 VVKPNAKQAIRDKA
+786 VVKPNAKKAIRDKA
-800 AKQREIINHTP
+800 TKQREIINATP
-811 DATQDEIQDALNQL
+811 DATEDEIQDALNQL
-825 TTDETDAIDNVTNA
+825 ATDETDAIDNVTNA
-839 TTNADVETAK
+839 TTNADVEIAK

-859 APQVTH
+859 VPQVTH

-909 LEQINQATTNDDVDT
+909 LEQINQATTNADVDN

-969 EERQAAIEKVNAA
+969 EERQAAIDKVNAA
-982 VAVANTNILN
+982 VTAANTNILN

-1012 IEPATKVKTDA
+1012 ITPATKVKTDA
-1023 KNAIDQSA
+1023 KNAIDKSA
-1031 ETQHNAIFNNNDA
+1031 ETQHNKIFNNNDA

-1102 AVNEKAREAI
+1102 AVNDKAREAI

-1139 ALNDIGVTSTTAMV
+1139 ALTDIGVTSTTAMV

-1180 LTDLA
+1180 LNDLA

-1212 DLATAINN
+1212 ELATAINN

-1254 LAQTNQHYSAKL
+1254 LAQINQHYNAKL
-1266 VEINATPDATDD
+1266 AEINATPDATND

-1370 AFNQINQN
+1370 AINQINQN
-1378 QTNDQVDAT
+1378 QTNDQVDTT
-1387 TNQAINAIDNVE
+1387 TNQAVNAIDNVE
-1399 AEVVIKPKAIADIEK
+1399 AEVVIKPTAIADIEK

-1432 EKEVALQALAKEK
+1432 EKEVASQALAKEK

-1478 TKIKPAA
+1478 TKVKPAA

-1496 RAQINQDKEATAEER
+1496 RAKINQDKEATAEER
-1511 QAALDKINDLVA
+1511 QVALDKINEFVNQ
-1523 KAMTNITNDRTNQQV
+1523 AMTDITNNRTNQQV
-1538 NDSTNQALDDIALVT
+1538 DDTTSQALDSIALVA
-1553 PDHIVRAAARDAVK
+1553 PEHIVRAAARDAVK
-1567 QQYEAKKHEI
+1567 QQYEAKKQEI

-1594 LANNEKR
+1594 LANNEKL
-1601 ALQNINQAIANN
+1601 ALQNINQAVTNN

-1619 SNGIATLKGVEP
+1619 TNGIATLKGVQP
-1631 HIVVKPEAQEAIKA
+1631 HIVIKPEAQQAIKA
-1645 SADNQVESIKDT
+1645 TAENQVESIKDT
-1657 PHATTDE
+1657 PHATVDE
-1664 LDEANQQI
+1664 LDEANQLI
-1672 NDTLK
+1672 SDTLK
-1677 QGQQD
+1677 QAQQE
-1682 IDNTTQDAAVNDV
+1682 IENTNQDAAVTDV

-1718 NIDESNNNQLDAI
+1718 SIEENNKNQLDAI

-1737 TQDERNV
+1737 TQDERDV
-1744 AIAALNKIVNAIKND
+1744 AIDTLNKIVNTIKND

-1766 AEVDQTEADGNN
+1766 AEVDRTETDGND

-1787 QVKPAARQSVSA
+1787 QVKPAARQSVGV

-1846 NQNSID
+1846 NQDSID

-1897 AAIVQVEKELI
+1897 IAIAQVEKELI
-1908 KAKQQIAGAVTNAD
+1908 KAKQQIASAVTNAD

-1927 HDGKNEIREIEPVI
+1927 HDEKNEIREIEPVI
-1941 NKKATAREQLT
+1941 NRKASAREQLT
-1952 TLFNDKKQAIEANVQ
+1952 TLFNDKKQAIEANIQ

-1999 VDKTATLNLQTIH
+1999 VDKTASLNLQTIH

-2025 KTINDDLARVTH
+2025 KTINDDLARVTA
-2037 LVQNYRKVSD
+2037 LVQNYRKVSN

-2081 KRFNVALGDIE
+2081 KRFNVALSDIE

-2124 LAKVKALID
+2124 LAKVKVLID

-2142 VDEDATLNDIKKDTQ
+2142 IDEDATLNDIKQHTQ
-2157 LIIDEILAI
+2157 FIVDEILAI
-2166 KLPAEVIKASP
+2166 KLPAEATKVSP
-2177 KVGQPAPKVCTPI
+2177 KEIQPAPKVCTPI
-2190 KKEDKQEVRKVVKE
+2190 KKEETHESRKVEKE
-2204 LPNTGSEEMDLPLKE
+2204 LPNTGSEGMDLPLKE
-2219 LALITGAALLARRR
+2219 FALITGAALLARRR
-2233 SKKEKES
+2233 TKNEKES

>member
-38 LTTDHNVQGG
+38 LTTDNNVQ
-48 SNQALPGNSQNTNAD
+48 SDTNQATPVNSQDKDVAN
-63 TNRDIVNDSQN
+63 NRGLANSAQN
-74 TPNAHATDNTSTNQ
+74 TPNQSATTNQATNQ
-88 ALTNH
+88 ALVNH
-93 QNVDVANQVG
+93 NNGSIVNQATPTSV
-103 PAPIQPSASPAQNNN
+103 QSSTPSAQNNN
-118 NSNANS
+118 HTDGNTTATETVSNAN
-124 TATEPAANTNNNLA
+124 NNDA
-138 SNNNTLNVPNNTDN
+138 VSNNTTLNVPNKTNEN
-152 NDSAR
+152 GSGG

-181 EEASNR
+181 EPASNR

-194 AAPTDPNATPADP
+194 AAPADPNATPADP
-207 TATPADPTAGNG
+207 AAAAAGNG
-219 SAPVAIT
+219 GAPVAIT

-231 TTDPNANNIGQ
+231 TTDPNANNAGQ

-253 NNIRPSTNR
+253 NGIRPSTNR
-262 SVPTVTVV
+262 SVPSVTVV
-270 DNLPGYT
+270 DNLPGFT

-297 DSGDAKNYQAQGN
+297 DSADAKNYQAQGN
-310 VIALGRIRGNDTND
+310 VIALGRI
-324 HGDFNGIEK
+324 K
-333 TLTVN
+333 
-338 PNSELIFE
+338 
-346 FNTMT
+346 
-351 TKNYQAQ
+351 
-358 GNVIA
+358 
-363 LGRIRGNDTNDHGD
+363 GNDTNDHGD

-404 YQGMTNL
+404 YQGVTNL

-416 DNDTVIGE
+416 DNDTVIAE
-424 KVVAYGPIWRL
+424 KSVAYGPIWRL
-435 LKVPENVSHLKIQF
+435 FKVPENVSHLKIQF

-522 DFVYK
+522 DFVYQV
-527 IQLPEGVEYVNNSLT
+527 QLPEGVEYVNNSLT
-542 KDFPSGNSGVDIN
+542 KDFPSSNSGVDMN
-555 DMNVTYDAAN
+555 DFNVTYDAAN
-565 RIITIKST
+565 RVITIKST
-573 GGGTGN
+573 GGGSGN

-608 FNDTLTYKTYSQD
+608 FNDTLTYKTYTQD

-693 SQADIDSLANQ
+693 SQADIDSLTNQ

-715 ENAVNRKVDDM
+715 ENAVNKKVDQM

-786 VVKPNAKQAIRDKA
+786 VVKPNAKKAIRDKA
-800 AKQREIINHTP
+800 TKQREIINATP
-811 DATQDEIQDALNQL
+811 DATEDEIQDALNQL
-825 TTDETDAIDNVTNA
+825 ATDETDAIDNVTNA

-859 APQVTH
+859 VPQVTH
-865 KQAARDAINQ
+865 KKAARDAINQ

-909 LEQINQATTNDDVDT
+909 LEQINQAKTNADVDN

-969 EERQAAIEKVNAA
+969 EERQAI
-982 VAVANTNILN
+982 T
-992 ANTNADVEQ
+992 
-1001 VKTNAIQGIQA
+1001 
-1012 IEPATKVKTDA
+1012 PATKVKTDA
-1023 KNAIDQSA
+1023 KNAIDKSA
-1031 ETQHNAIFNNNDA
+1031 ETQHNTIFNNNDA

-1102 AVNEKAREAI
+1102 VVNDKAREAI

-1139 ALNDIGVTSTTAMV
+1139 ALTDIGVTSTTAMV

-1180 LTDLA
+1180 LNDLA

-1212 DLATAINN
+1212 ELATAINN

-1254 LAQTNQHYSAKL
+1254 LAQINQHYNAKL
-1266 VEINATPDATDD
+1266 AEINATPDATDD

-1293 AIESIKQANTN
+1293 AIESVKQANTN

-1378 QTNDQVDAT
+1378 QTNDQVDTT
-1387 TNQAINAIDNVE
+1387 TNQALNAIDNVE

-1432 EKEVALQALAKEK
+1432 EKEVASQALAKEK

-1478 TKIKPAA
+1478 TKVKPAA
-1485 REKINQKANEL
+1485 REKINQKVNEL
-1496 RAQINQDKEATAEER
+1496 RAKINQDKEATAEER
-1511 QAALDKINDLVA
+1511 QVALDKINEFVNQ
-1523 KAMTNITNDRTNQQV
+1523 AMTDITNNRTNQQV
-1538 NDSTNQALDDIALVT
+1538 DDTTSQALDSIALVA
-1553 PDHIVRAAARDAVK
+1553 PEHIVRAAARDAVK
-1567 QQYEAKKHEI
+1567 QQYEAKKQEI

-1594 LANNEKR
+1594 LANNEKL
-1601 ALQNINQAIANN
+1601 ALQNINQAVTNN

-1619 SNGIATLKGVEP
+1619 TNGIATLKGVQP
-1631 HIVVKPEAQEAIKA
+1631 HIVIKPEAQQAIKA
-1645 SADNQVESIKDT
+1645 SAENQVESIKDT
-1657 PHATTDE
+1657 PHATVDE
-1664 LDEANQQI
+1664 LDEANQLI
-1672 NDTLK
+1672 SDTLK
-1677 QGQQD
+1677 QAQQE
-1682 IDNTTQDAAVNDV
+1682 IENTNQDAAVTDV

-1718 NIDESNNNQLDAI
+1718 SIEENNKNQLDAI

-1737 TQDERNV
+1737 TQDERDV
-1744 AIAALNKIVNAIKND
+1744 AIDTLNKIVNTIKND

-1766 AEVDQTEADGNN
+1766 AEVDRTETDGND

-1787 QVKPAARQSVSA
+1787 QVKPAARQSVGV

-1846 NQNSID
+1846 NQDSID

-1880 KINLIK
+1880 KINLSK

-1897 AAIVQVEKELI
+1897 IAIAQVEKELI
-1908 KAKQQIAGAVTNAD
+1908 KAKQQIASAVTNAD

-1927 HDGKNEIREIEPVI
+1927 HDEKNEIREIEPVI
-1941 NKKATAREQLT
+1941 NRKASAREQLT
-1952 TLFNDKKQAIEANVQ
+1952 TLFNDKKQAIEANIQ

-1999 VDKTATLNLQTIH
+1999 VDKTASLNLQTIH

-2025 KTINDDLARVTH
+2025 KTINDDLARVTA
-2037 LVQNYRKVSD
+2037 LVQNYRKVSN

-2081 KRFNVALGDIE
+2081 KRFNVALSDIE

-2124 LAKVKALID
+2124 LAKVKVLID

-2142 VDEDATLNDIKKDTQ
+2142 IDEDATLNDIKQHTQ
-2157 LIIDEILAI
+2157 FIVDEILAI
-2166 KLPAEVIKASP
+2166 KLPAEPTKVSP
-2177 KVGQPAPKVCTPI
+2177 KVIQPAPKVCTPI
-2190 KKEDKQEVRKVVKE
+2190 KKEETHESRKVEKE
-2204 LPNTGSEEMDLPLKE
+2204 LPNTGSEGMDLPLKE
-2219 LALITGAALLARRR
+2219 FALITGAALLARRR
-2233 SKKEKES
+2233 TKNEKES

>member
-38 LTTDHNVQGG
+38 LTTDNNVQ
-48 SNQALPGNSQNTNAD
+48 SDTNQATPVNSQDKDVAN
-63 TNRDIVNDSQN
+63 NRGLANSAQN
-74 TPNAHATDNTSTNQ
+74 TPNQSATTNQATNQ
-88 ALTNH
+88 ALVNH
-93 QNVDVANQVG
+93 NNGSIVNQATPTSV
-103 PAPIQPSASPAQNNN
+103 QSSTPSAQNNN
-118 NSNANS
+118 HTDGNTTATETVSNAN
-124 TATEPAANTNNNLA
+124 NNDA
-138 SNNNTLNVPNNTDN
+138 VSNNTTLNVPNKTNEN
-152 NDSAR
+152 GSGG

-181 EEASNR
+181 EPASNR

-194 AAPTDPNATPADP
+194 AAPADPNATPADP
-207 TATPADPTAGNG
+207 AAAAAGNG
-219 SAPVAIT
+219 GAPVAIT

-231 TTDPNANNIGQ
+231 TTDPNANNAGQ

-253 NNIRPSTNR
+253 NGIRPSTNR
-262 SVPTVTVV
+262 SVPSVTVV
-270 DNLPGYT
+270 DNLPGFT

-297 DSGDAKNYQAQGN
+297 DSGDNKNYQAQGN
-310 VIALGRIRGNDTND
+310 VIALGRINGTDTND

-351 TKNYQAQ
+351 TKNGQ
-358 GNVIA
+358 GATNV
-363 LGRIRGNDTNDHGD
+363 
-377 FNGIEK
+377 
-383 TLTVNPNSE
+383 
-392 LIFEF
+392 
-397 NTMTTKN
+397 
-404 YQGMTNL
+404 

-416 DNDTVIGE
+416 DTNDTIAE
-424 KVVAYGPIWRL
+424 KTVEGGPTLRL
-435 LKVPENVSHLKIQF
+435 FKVPDNVRNLKIQF
-449 VPKNDAI
+449 VSKNDAI

-461 IYQLRDGYK
+461 IYQLKDGYK
-470 YYDFVD
+470 YYSFVD

-510 NNGNFG
+510 NNGNSG
-516 ASFNTD
+516 ASLDTD
-522 DFVYK
+522 EFVYK

-542 KDFPSGNSGVDIN
+542 KDFPSNNSGVDVN

-565 RIITIKST
+565 RVITIKST
-573 GGGTGN
+573 GGGTTN

-608 FNDTLTYKTYSQD
+608 FNDTLTYKTYTQD
-621 FINSPAESHTVST
+621 FINSAAESHTVST

-669 NDLKRRAQ
+669 NDLKKRAQ
-677 TILDENRN
+677 TILAENRN

-693 SQADIDSLANQ
+693 SQADIDTLTNQ

-715 ENAVNRKVDDM
+715 ENAVNQKADQM

-745 QVIEEHKNEII
+745 QVIEEHKGNII
-756 GNIGDQT
+756 GDIGDQT

-786 VVKPNAKQAIRDKA
+786 VVKPNAKKAIRDKA
-800 AKQREIINHTP
+800 TKQREIINATP
-811 DATQDEIQDALNQL
+811 DATEDEIQDAINQL
-825 TTDETDAIDNVTNA
+825 ATDETDAIDNVTNA

-859 APQVTH
+859 VPQVTH
-865 KQAARDAINQ
+865 KKAARDAINQ

-909 LEQINQATTNDDVDT
+909 LEQINQATTNADVDN

-969 EERQAAIEKVNAA
+969 EERQAAIDKVNAA
-982 VAVANTNILN
+982 VTAANTNILN

-1012 IEPATKVKTDA
+1012 ITPATKVKTDA
-1023 KNAIDQSA
+1023 KNAIDKSA
-1031 ETQHNAIFNNNDA
+1031 ETQHNTIFNNNDA

-1081 QGTQN
+1081 QGMQN

-1102 AVNEKAREAI
+1102 TVNEKAREAI

-1122 REEKQEAINRV
+1122 REEKQEAIDRV
-1133 NTLKNR
+1133 NALKNR
-1139 ALNDIGVTSTTAMV
+1139 ALTDIGVTSTTAMV

-1180 LTDLA
+1180 LNDLA

-1198 TTEEKQVALNQVDQ
+1198 TTEEKQMALNQVDQ

-1220 INQADTNAEV
+1220 INQADTNTEV
-1230 DQAQQLGTKAIN
+1230 DQAQQLGAQAIN

-1254 LAQTNQHYSAKL
+1254 LAQINQHYNAKL
-1266 VEINATPDATDD
+1266 AEINATPDATDD

-1293 AIESIKQANTN
+1293 AIESVKQANTN
-1304 AEVDQAA
+1304 NEVDQAA
-1311 TVAENNID
+1311 TTAENNID

-1339 AKRIEAVKQTPNA
+1339 AKRIEAVKQTPNP

-1378 QTNDQVDAT
+1378 QTNDQVDTT
-1387 TNQAINAIDNVE
+1387 TNQALNAIDNVE

-1432 EKEVALQALAKEK
+1432 EKEVASQALAKEK

-1478 TKIKPAA
+1478 TKVKPAA

-1496 RAQINQDKEATAEER
+1496 RAKINQDKEATAEER
-1511 QAALDKINDLVA
+1511 QVALDKINEFVNQ
-1523 KAMTNITNDRTNQQV
+1523 AMTDITNNRTNQQV
-1538 NDSTNQALDDIALVT
+1538 DDTTSQALDSIALVA
-1553 PDHIVRAAARDAVK
+1553 PEHIVRAAARDAVK
-1567 QQYEAKKHEI
+1567 QQYEAKKQEI

-1594 LANNEKR
+1594 LANNEKL
-1601 ALQNINQAIANN
+1601 ALQNINQAVTNN

-1619 SNGIATLKGVEP
+1619 TNGIATLKGVQP
-1631 HIVVKPEAQEAIKA
+1631 HIVIKPEAQQAIKA
-1645 SADNQVESIKDT
+1645 SAENQVESIKDT
-1657 PHATTDE
+1657 PHATVDE
-1664 LDEANQQI
+1664 LDEANQLI
-1672 NDTLK
+1672 SDTLK
-1677 QGQQD
+1677 QAQQE
-1682 IDNTTQDAAVNDV
+1682 IENTNQDAAVTDV

-1718 NIDESNNNQLDAI
+1718 SIEENNKNQLDAI

-1737 TQDERNV
+1737 TQDERDV
-1744 AIAALNKIVNAIKND
+1744 AIDTLNKIVNTIKND

-1766 AEVDQTEADGNN
+1766 AEVDRTETDGND

-1787 QVKPAARQSVSA
+1787 QVKPAARQSVGV

-1846 NQNSID
+1846 NQDSIN

-1897 AAIVQVEKELI
+1897 IAIAQVEKELI
-1908 KAKQQIAGAVTNAD
+1908 KAKQQIASAVTNAD

-1927 HDGKNEIREIEPVI
+1927 HDEKNEIREIEPVI
-1941 NKKATAREQLT
+1941 NRKASAREQLT
-1952 TLFNDKKQAIEANVQ
+1952 TLFNDKKQAIEANFQ

-1999 VDKTATLNLQTIH
+1999 VDKTASLNLQTIH

-2025 KTINDDLARVTH
+2025 KTINDDLARVTA

-2142 VDEDATLNDIKKDTQ
+2142 IDEDATLNDIKQHTQ
-2157 LIIDEILAI
+2157 FIVDEILAI
-2166 KLPAEVIKASP
+2166 KLPAEAMKVSP
-2177 KVGQPAPKVCTPI
+2177 KVIQPAPKVCTPI
-2190 KKEDKQEVRKVVKE
+2190 KKEETHESRKVEKE
-2204 LPNTGSEEMDLPLKE
+2204 LPNTGSEGMDLPLKE
-2219 LALITGAALLARRR
+2219 FALITGAALLARRR
-2233 SKKEKES
+2233 TKNEKES

>member
-38 LTTDHNVQGG
+38 LTTDNNVQ
-48 SNQALPGNSQNTNAD
+48 SDTNQATPVNSQD
-63 TNRDIVNDSQN
+63 TNVANNRGLANSAQN
-74 TPNAHATDNTSTNQ
+74 TPNQSATTNQSTNQ
-88 ALTNH
+88 ALVNH
-93 QNVDVANQVG
+93 NNGSIANQATPTSV
-103 PAPIQPSASPAQNNN
+103 QSSTPSAQNNN
-118 NSNANS
+118 HTDGNTTATETVSNAN
-124 TATEPAANTNNNLA
+124 NNDVV
-138 SNNNTLNVPNNTDN
+138 SNNTTLNVPNKTNEN
-152 NDSAR
+152 GSGG

-181 EEASNR
+181 EQASNR

-194 AAPTDPNATPADP
+194 AAPADPNATPADP
-207 TATPADPTAGNG
+207 AAAAANGTASAGNTAT
-219 SAPVAIT
+219 
-226 APYTP
+226 YTP
-231 TTDPNANNIGQ
+231 TTDPNGNNVGQ

-253 NNIRPSTNR
+253 NSIRPSTNR
-262 SVPTVTVV
+262 SVPSVTVV
-270 DNLPGYT
+270 DNLPGFT
-277 LINGGKVGVF
+277 LINGGKVGVL
-287 SHAMVRTSMF
+287 SHAMVRTNMF
-297 DSGDAKNYQAQGN
+297 QAGSNRTYQAQGN
-310 VIALGRIRGNDTND
+310 VLALGRISGTDTSN

-333 TLTVN
+333 SLTVN

-346 FNTMT
+346 FNTMP
-351 TKNYQAQ
+351 TKNGQ
-358 GNVIA
+358 GATNV
-363 LGRIRGNDTNDHGD
+363 
-377 FNGIEK
+377 
-383 TLTVNPNSE
+383 
-392 LIFEF
+392 
-397 NTMTTKN
+397 
-404 YQGMTNL
+404 
-411 IIKNA
+411 IIKNGA
-416 DNDTVIGE
+416 TNDTIAE
-424 KVVAYGPIWRL
+424 KTIEDGPTLRL
-435 LKVPENVSHLKIQF
+435 FKVPDNVNSLKIQF

-456 TDARG
+456 TDANG
-461 IYQLRDGYK
+461 IYQLKDGYK
-470 YYDFVD
+470 YYSFVD

-510 NNGNFG
+510 NNGNSG
-516 ASFNTD
+516 ASFDTD
-522 DFVYK
+522 EFVYK

-542 KDFPSGNSGVDIN
+542 KDFPSSNSGVDMN
-555 DMNVTYDAAN
+555 DFNVTYDAAN
-565 RIITIKST
+565 RVITIKST
-573 GGGTGN
+573 GGGTAN

-598 NNVPTPRTVT
+598 NNVPTPRKVT
-608 FNDTLTYKTYSQD
+608 FNDTLTYKTYTQD

-642 MNKDALQAEVD
+642 MNKDALQGEVD

-669 NDLKRRAQ
+669 NALKRRAQ

-685 NVPLNKRV
+685 NVPLDQRV
-693 SQADIDSLANQ
+693 SQADIDTLTNQ

-709 IRSVDA
+709 IRSVDD
-715 ENAVNRKVDDM
+715 ENAVNQKADQM
-726 EDLVNQNDELT
+726 QDLINQNDELT
-737 DEEKQAAI
+737 DEEKQAANQI
-745 QVIEEHKNEII
+745 IEEHKGNII
-756 GNIGDQT
+756 GDIGDQT
-763 TDDGVTRIK
+763 TGDGVTRIK

-786 VVKPNAKQAIRDKA
+786 VVKPNAKKAIRDKA
-800 AKQREIINHTP
+800 AKQREIINNTP

-839 TTNADVETAK
+839 TTNDDVETAK

-859 APQVTH
+859 VPQVTH

-875 ATATKRQQINSNR
+875 ATATKRQQINNNR

-909 LEQINQATTNDDVDT
+909 LEQINQATTNADVDN

-941 VKQAARDAVSHDAQ
+941 VKQAARDAVSHDVQ

-969 EERQAAIEKVNAA
+969 EERQAAIDKVNAA
-982 VAVANTNILN
+982 VTAANTNILN

-1012 IEPATKVKTDA
+1012 ITPATKVKTDA
-1023 KNAIDQSA
+1023 KNAIDKSA
-1031 ETQHNAIFNNNDA
+1031 ETQHNTIFNNNDA

-1102 AVNEKAREAI
+1102 AVNDKAREAI

-1122 REEKQEAINRV
+1122 REEKQEAIDRV

-1139 ALNDIGVTSTTAMV
+1139 ALTDIGVTSTTAMV

-1180 LTDLA
+1180 LNDLA

-1212 DLATAINN
+1212 ELATAINN

-1230 DQAQQLGTKAIN
+1230 DQAT
-1242 AIQPNIVKKPAA
+1242 
-1254 LAQTNQHYSAKL
+1254 
-1266 VEINATPDATDD
+1266 
-1278 EKNAAINTLN
+1278 
-1288 QDRQQ
+1288 
-1293 AIESIKQANTN
+1293 
-1304 AEVDQAA
+1304 

-1432 EKEVALQALAKEK
+1432 EKEVASQALAKEK

-1452 DQAQTN
+1452 DQAQMN

-1478 TKIKPAA
+1478 TKVKPAA

-1496 RAQINQDKEATAEER
+1496 RAKINQDKEATAEER
-1511 QAALDKINDLVA
+1511 QAALDKINEFVNQ
-1523 KAMTNITNDRTNQQV
+1523 AMTDITNNRTNQQV
-1538 NDSTNQALDDIALVT
+1538 DDTTSQALDSIALVT
-1553 PDHIVRAAARDAVK
+1553 PEHIVRAGARDAVK
-1567 QQYEAKKHEI
+1567 QQYEAKKQEI

-1594 LANNEKR
+1594 LANNEKL
-1601 ALQNINQAIANN
+1601 ALQNINQAVTNN

-1619 SNGIATLKGVEP
+1619 TNGIATLKGVQP
-1631 HIVVKPEAQEAIKA
+1631 RIVIKPEAQQAIKA
-1645 SADNQVESIKDT
+1645 SAENQVELIKDT
-1657 PHATTDE
+1657 PHATVDE
-1664 LDEANQQI
+1664 LDEANQLI
-1672 NDTLK
+1672 SDTLK
-1677 QGQQD
+1677 QAQQE
-1682 IDNTTQDAAVNDV
+1682 IENTNQDAAVTDV

-1718 NIDESNNNQLDAI
+1718 SIEENNKNQLDAI

-1737 TQDERNV
+1737 TQDERDV
-1744 AIAALNKIVNAIKND
+1744 AIDTLNKIVNTIKND

-1766 AEVDQTEADGNN
+1766 AEVDRTETDGND

-1787 QVKPAARQSVSA
+1787 QVKPSARQSVGI

-1846 NQNSID
+1846 NQDSINT
-1852 AQNIISKIKP
+1852 QNIISKIKP

-1897 AAIVQVEKELI
+1897 AAIAQVEKELI
-1908 KAKQQIAGAVTNAD
+1908 KAKQQIASAVTNAD

-1927 HDGKNEIREIEPVI
+1927 HDEKNEIREIEPVI
-1941 NKKATAREQLT
+1941 NRKASAREQLT
-1952 TLFNDKKQAIEANVQ
+1952 TLFNDKKQAIEANIQ

-1988 GQIDQDRSNAQ
+1988 GQIDQDRSNTQ
-1999 VDKTATLNLQTIH
+1999 VDKTASLNLQTIH

-2025 KTINDDLARVTH
+2025 KTINDDLARVTD

-2124 LAKVKALID
+2124 LAKVKVLID
-2133 QYVADGNRM
+2133 QYVADGNIM
-2142 VDEDATLNDIKKDTQ
+2142 IDEDATLNDIKQHTQ
-2157 LIIDEILAI
+2157 FIVDEILAI
-2166 KLPAEVIKASP
+2166 KLPAEATKVSP
-2177 KVGQPAPKVCTPI
+2177 KVIQSAPKVCTPI
-2190 KKEDKQEVRKVVKE
+2190 KKEATHKPRKVDKE
-2204 LPNTGSEEMDLPLKE
+2204 LPNTGSEGMDLPLKE
-2219 LALITGAALLARRR
+2219 FALITGAALLARRR
-2233 SKKEKES
+2233 TKNEKES

>member
-38 LTTDHNVQGG
+38 LTTDNNVQ
-48 SNQALPGNSQNTNAD
+48 SDTNQATPVNSQD
-63 TNRDIVNDSQN
+63 TNVANNRGLANSAQN
-74 TPNAHATDNTSTNQ
+74 TPNQSATTNQSTNQ
-88 ALTNH
+88 ALVNH
-93 QNVDVANQVG
+93 NNGSIANQATPTSV
-103 PAPIQPSASPAQNNN
+103 QSSTPSAQNNN
-118 NSNANS
+118 HTDGNTTATETVSNAN
-124 TATEPAANTNNNLA
+124 NKDVV
-138 SNNNTLNVPNNTDN
+138 SNNTTLNVPNKTNEN
-152 NDSAR
+152 GSGG

-181 EEASNR
+181 EQASNR

-194 AAPTDPNATPADP
+194 AAPADPNATPADP
-207 TATPADPTAGNG
+207 AAAAAGNG
-219 SAPVAIT
+219 GAPVAIT

-231 TTDPNANNIGQ
+231 TTDPNANNAGQ

-253 NNIRPSTNR
+253 NGIRPSTNR
-262 SVPTVTVV
+262 SVPSVTVV
-270 DNLPGYT
+270 DNLPGFT

-310 VIALGRIRGNDTND
+310 VIALGRIKGNDTND

-333 TLTVN
+333 SLTVN

-346 FNTMT
+346 FNTM
-351 TKNYQAQ
+351 
-358 GNVIA
+358 I
-363 LGRIRGNDTNDHGD
+363 
-377 FNGIEK
+377 
-383 TLTVNPNSE
+383 
-392 LIFEF
+392 
-397 NTMTTKN
+397 TKN
-404 YQGMTNL
+404 YQGVTNL

-416 DNDTVIGE
+416 DNDTVIAE
-424 KVVAYGPIWRL
+424 KSVAYGPIWRL
-435 LKVPENVSHLKIQF
+435 FKVPENVSHLKIQF

-527 IQLPEGVEYVNNSLT
+527 VQLPEGVEYVNNSLT
-542 KDFPSGNSGVDIN
+542 KDFPSSNSGVDMN
-555 DMNVTYDAAN
+555 DFNVTYDAAN
-565 RIITIKST
+565 RVITIKST
-573 GGGTGN
+573 GGGSGN

-608 FNDTLTYKTYSQD
+608 FNDTLTYKTYTQD

-693 SQADIDSLANQ
+693 SQADIDSLTNQ

-715 ENAVNRKVDDM
+715 ENAVNKKVDQM

-786 VVKPNAKQAIRDKA
+786 VVKPNAKKAIRDKA
-800 AKQREIINHTP
+800 TKQREIINATP
-811 DATQDEIQDALNQL
+811 DATEDEIQDALNQL
-825 TTDETDAIDNVTNA
+825 ATDETDAIDNVTNA
-839 TTNADVETAK
+839 TTNADVEIAK

-859 APQVTH
+859 VPQVTH

-909 LEQINQATTNDDVDT
+909 LEQINQATTNADVDN

-969 EERQAAIEKVNAA
+969 EERQAAIDKVNAA
-982 VAVANTNILN
+982 VTAANTNILN

-1012 IEPATKVKTDA
+1012 ITPATKVKTDA
-1023 KNAIDQSA
+1023 KNAIDKSA
-1031 ETQHNAIFNNNDA
+1031 ETQHNTIFNNNDA

-1102 AVNEKAREAI
+1102 AVNDKAREAI

-1139 ALNDIGVTSTTAMV
+1139 ALTDIGVTSTTAMV

-1180 LTDLA
+1180 LNDLA

-1212 DLATAINN
+1212 ELATAINN

-1254 LAQTNQHYSAKL
+1254 LAQINQHYNAKL
-1266 VEINATPDATDD
+1266 AEINATPDATND

-1370 AFNQINQN
+1370 AINQINQN
-1378 QTNDQVDAT
+1378 QTNDQVDTT
-1387 TNQAINAIDNVE
+1387 TNQAVNAIDNVE

-1432 EKEVALQALAKEK
+1432 EKEVASQALAKEK

-1478 TKIKPAA
+1478 TKVKPAA

-1496 RAQINQDKEATAEER
+1496 RAKINQDKEATAEER
-1511 QAALDKINDLVA
+1511 QVALDKINEFVNQ
-1523 KAMTNITNDRTNQQV
+1523 AMTDITNNRTNQQV
-1538 NDSTNQALDDIALVT
+1538 DDTTSQALDSIALVA
-1553 PDHIVRAAARDAVK
+1553 PEHIVRAAARDAVK
-1567 QQYEAKKHEI
+1567 QQYEAKKQEI

-1594 LANNEKR
+1594 LANNEKL
-1601 ALQNINQAIANN
+1601 ALQNINQAVTNN

-1619 SNGIATLKGVEP
+1619 TNGIATLKGVQP
-1631 HIVVKPEAQEAIKA
+1631 HIVIKPEAQQAIKA
-1645 SADNQVESIKDT
+1645 TAENQVESIKDT
-1657 PHATTDE
+1657 PHATVDE
-1664 LDEANQQI
+1664 LDEANQLI
-1672 NDTLK
+1672 SDTLK
-1677 QGQQD
+1677 QAQQE
-1682 IDNTTQDAAVNDV
+1682 IENTNQDAAVTDV

-1712 KRAALD
+1712 KRVALD
-1718 NIDESNNNQLDAI
+1718 SIEENNKNQLDAI

-1737 TQDERNV
+1737 TQDERDV
-1744 AIAALNKIVNAIKND
+1744 AIDTLNKIVNTIKND

-1766 AEVDQTEADGNN
+1766 AEVDRTETDGND

-1787 QVKPAARQSVSA
+1787 QVKPAARQYVGV

-1846 NQNSID
+1846 NQDSID

-1897 AAIVQVEKELI
+1897 IAIAQVEKELI
-1908 KAKQQIAGAVTNAD
+1908 KAKQQIASAVTNAD

-1927 HDGKNEIREIEPVI
+1927 HDEKNEIREIEPVI
-1941 NKKATAREQLT
+1941 NRKASAREQLT
-1952 TLFNDKKQAIEANVQ
+1952 TLFNDKKQAIEANIQ

-1999 VDKTATLNLQTIH
+1999 VDKTASLNLQTIH

-2025 KTINDDLARVTH
+2025 KTINDDLARVTA
-2037 LVQNYRKVSD
+2037 LVQNYRKVSN

-2081 KRFNVALGDIE
+2081 KRFNVALSDIE

-2124 LAKVKALID
+2124 LAKVKVLID

-2142 VDEDATLNDIKKDTQ
+2142 IDEDATLNDIKQHTQ
-2157 LIIDEILAI
+2157 FIVDEILAI
-2166 KLPAEVIKASP
+2166 KLPAEATKVSP
-2177 KVGQPAPKVCTPI
+2177 KEIQPAPKVCTPI
-2190 KKEDKQEVRKVVKE
+2190 KKEETHESRKVEKE
-2204 LPNTGSEEMDLPLKE
+2204 LPNTGSEGMDLPLKE
-2219 LALITGAALLARRR
+2219 FALITGAALLARRR
-2233 SKKEKES
+2233 TKNEKES

>member
-48 SNQALPGNSQNTNAD
+48 SNQALPGNSPNTNAD
-63 TNRDIVNDSQN
+63 TNRDIVNGSQN

-93 QNVDVANQVG
+93 QNVGVANQVA
-103 PAPIQPSASPAQNNN
+103 PAPIQPSTSSASNNN
-118 NSNANS
+118 HSDANS

-194 AAPTDPNATPADP
+194 AAPADPN
-207 TATPADPTAGNG
+207 ATPADPTAGNG

-226 APYTP
+226 APFTP

-242 NAPNEVLSFDD
+242 NAPNEVLTFDD

-310 VIALGRIRGNDTND
+310 VIALGRIKGNDTND
-324 HGDFNGIEK
+324 HGG
-333 TLTVN
+333 
-338 PNSELIFE
+338 
-346 FNTMT
+346 
-351 TKNYQAQ
+351 
-358 GNVIA
+358 
-363 LGRIRGNDTNDHGD
+363 

-608 FNDTLTYKTYSQD
+608 FNDILTYKTYTQD

-669 NDLKRRAQ
+669 NELKRRAQ

-693 SQADIDSLANQ
+693 SQADIDSLVNQ

-800 AKQREIINHTP
+800 AKQREIINNTP

-982 VAVANTNILN
+982 VAAANTNILN

-1102 AVNEKAREAI
+1102 AVNDKAREAI

-1198 TTEEKQVALNQVDQ
+1198 TDEEKQVALNQVDQ

-1242 AIQPNIVKKPAA
+1242 AIQPNIVKKPTA
-1254 LAQTNQHYSAKL
+1254 LAQINQHYNAKL
-1266 VEINATPDATDD
+1266 AEINATPDATDD

-1387 TNQAINAIDNVE
+1387 TNHAINAIDNVE
-1399 AEVVIKPKAIADIEK
+1399 AKVVIKPKAIADIEK

-1432 EKEVALQALAKEK
+1432 EKEVALLALAKEK

-1478 TKIKPAA
+1478 TKVKPAA

-1553 PDHIVRAAARDAVK
+1553 PDHIVRATARDAVK

-1601 ALQNINQAIANN
+1601 ALQNIDQAIANN

-1908 KAKQQIAGAVTNAD
+1908 KAKQQIASAVTNAD

-1952 TLFNDKKQAIEANVQ
+1952 TLFNDKKLAIEANVQ

-1999 VDKTATLNLQTIH
+1999 VDKTASLNLQTIH

-2133 QYVADGNRM
+2133 QYVADGIRM
-2142 VDEDATLNDIKKDTQ
+2142 IDEDATLNDIKQHTQ
-2157 LIIDEILAI
+2157 FIVDEILAI
-2166 KLPAEVIKASP
+2166 KLPAEATKVLP
-2177 KVGQPAPKVCTPI
+2177 KVGQPAPKLCTSI
-2190 KKEDKQEVRKVVKE
+2190 KK
-2204 LPNTGSEEMDLPLKE
+2204 
-2219 LALITGAALLARRR
+2219 
-2233 SKKEKES
+2233 

>member
-38 LTTDHNVQGG
+38 LTTDNNVQ
-48 SNQALPGNSQNTNAD
+48 SDTNQATPVNSQDKDVAN
-63 TNRDIVNDSQN
+63 NRGLANSAQN
-74 TPNAHATDNTSTNQ
+74 TPNQSATTNQATNQ
-88 ALTNH
+88 ALVNH
-93 QNVDVANQVG
+93 NNGSIVNQATPTSV
-103 PAPIQPSASPAQNNN
+103 QSSTPSAQNNN
-118 NSNANS
+118 HTDGNTTATETVSNAN
-124 TATEPAANTNNNLA
+124 NNDVA
-138 SNNNTLNVPNNTDN
+138 SNNTTLNVPNKTNEN
-152 NDSAR
+152 GSGG

-181 EEASNR
+181 EPASNR

-194 AAPTDPNATPADP
+194 AAPADPNATPADP
-207 TATPADPTAGNG
+207 GAAAAGNG
-219 SAPVAIT
+219 GAPVAIT

-231 TTDPNANNIGQ
+231 TTDPNANNAGQ

-253 NNIRPSTNR
+253 NSIRPSTNR
-262 SVPTVTVV
+262 SVPSVTVV
-270 DNLPGYT
+270 DNLPGFT
-277 LINGGKVGVF
+277 LINGGKVGVL

-297 DSGDAKNYQAQGN
+297 EAGSNRTYQAQGN
-310 VIALGRIRGNDTND
+310 VLALGRISGTDASN

-333 TLTVN
+333 SLTVN

-346 FNTMT
+346 FNTMP
-351 TKNYQAQ
+351 TKNGQ
-358 GNVIA
+358 GATNV
-363 LGRIRGNDTNDHGD
+363 
-377 FNGIEK
+377 
-383 TLTVNPNSE
+383 
-392 LIFEF
+392 
-397 NTMTTKN
+397 
-404 YQGMTNL
+404 

-416 DNDTVIGE
+416 DTNDTIAE
-424 KVVAYGPIWRL
+424 KTVEGGPTLRL
-435 LKVPENVSHLKIQF
+435 FKVPDNVRNLKIQF

-461 IYQLRDGYK
+461 IYQLKDGYK
-470 YYDFVD
+470 YYSFVD

-510 NNGNFG
+510 NNGNSG
-516 ASFNTD
+516 ASLDTD
-522 DFVYK
+522 EFVYK

-542 KDFPSGNSGVDIN
+542 KDFPSNNSGVDVN

-565 RIITIKST
+565 RVITIKST
-573 GGGTGN
+573 GGGTTN

-608 FNDTLTYKTYSQD
+608 FNDTLTYKTYTQD
-621 FINSPAESHTVST
+621 FINSAAESHTVST

-669 NDLKRRAQ
+669 NDLKKRAQ
-677 TILDENRN
+677 TILAENRN

-693 SQADIDSLANQ
+693 SQADIDTLTNQ

-715 ENAVNRKVDDM
+715 ENAVNQKADQM

-745 QVIEEHKNEII
+745 QVIEEHKGNII
-756 GNIGDQT
+756 GDIGDQT

-786 VVKPNAKQAIRDKA
+786 VVKPNAKKAIRDKA
-800 AKQREIINHTP
+800 TKQREIINATP
-811 DATQDEIQDALNQL
+811 DATEDEIQDAINQL
-825 TTDETDAIDNVTNA
+825 ATDETDAIDNVTNA

-849 NNGINTIGAV
+849 NNGINTIGSV
-859 APQVTH
+859 VPQVTH

-903 QATNHA
+903 QAT
-909 LEQINQATTNDDVDT
+909 TNADVDN

-969 EERQAAIEKVNAA
+969 EERQAAIDKVNAA
-982 VAVANTNILN
+982 VTAANTNILN
-992 ANTNADVEQ
+992 ANTNAEVEQ

-1012 IEPATKVKTDA
+1012 ITPATKVKTDA
-1023 KNAIDQSA
+1023 KNAIDKSA
-1031 ETQHNAIFNNNDA
+1031 ETQHNTIFNNNDA

-1102 AVNEKAREAI
+1102 VVNDKAREAI

-1139 ALNDIGVTSTTAMV
+1139 ALTDIGVTSTTAMV

-1180 LTDLA
+1180 LNDLA

-1212 DLATAINN
+1212 ELATAINN

-1254 LAQTNQHYSAKL
+1254 LAQINQHYNAKL
-1266 VEINATPDATDD
+1266 AEINATPDATND

-1378 QTNDQVDAT
+1378 QTNDQVDTT
-1387 TNQAINAIDNVE
+1387 TNQALNAIDNVE

-1432 EKEVALQALAKEK
+1432 EKEVTSQALAKEK

-1478 TKIKPAA
+1478 TKVKPAA

-1496 RAQINQDKEATAEER
+1496 RAKINQDKEATAEER
-1511 QAALDKINDLVA
+1511 QVALDKINEFVNQ
-1523 KAMTNITNDRTNQQV
+1523 AMTDITNNRTNQQV
-1538 NDSTNQALDDIALVT
+1538 DDTTSQALDSIALVA
-1553 PDHIVRAAARDAVK
+1553 PEHIVRAAARDAVK
-1567 QQYEAKKHEI
+1567 QQYEAKKQEI

-1594 LANNEKR
+1594 LANNKKL
-1601 ALQNINQAIANN
+1601 ALQNINQAVTNN

-1619 SNGIATLKGVEP
+1619 TNGIATLKGVQP
-1631 HIVVKPEAQEAIKA
+1631 HIVIKPEAQQAIKA
-1645 SADNQVESIKDT
+1645 SAENQVESIKDT
-1657 PHATTDE
+1657 PHATVDE
-1664 LDEANQQI
+1664 LDEANQLI
-1672 NDTLK
+1672 SDTLK
-1677 QGQQD
+1677 QAQQE
-1682 IDNTTQDAAVNDV
+1682 IENTNQDAAVTDV

-1718 NIDESNNNQLDAI
+1718 SIEENNKNQLDAI

-1737 TQDERNV
+1737 TQDERDV
-1744 AIAALNKIVNAIKND
+1744 AIDTLNKIVNTIKND

-1766 AEVDQTEADGNN
+1766 AEVDRTETDGND

-1787 QVKPAARQSVSA
+1787 QVKPAARQSVGV

-1846 NQNSID
+1846 NQDSID

-1897 AAIVQVEKELI
+1897 IAIAQVEKELI
-1908 KAKQQIAGAVTNAD
+1908 KAKQQIASAVTNAD

-1927 HDGKNEIREIEPVI
+1927 HDEKNEIREIEPVI
-1941 NKKATAREQLT
+1941 SRKASAREQLT
-1952 TLFNDKKQAIEANVQ
+1952 TLFNDKKQAIEANIQ

-1999 VDKTATLNLQTIH
+1999 VDKTASLNLQTIH

-2025 KTINDDLARVTH
+2025 KTINDDLARVTA

-2081 KRFNVALGDIE
+2081 KRFNVALSDIE

-2124 LAKVKALID
+2124 LAKVKVLID

-2142 VDEDATLNDIKKDTQ
+2142 IDEDATLNDIKQHTQ
-2157 LIIDEILAI
+2157 FIVDEILAI
-2166 KLPAEVIKASP
+2166 KLPAEAMKVSP
-2177 KVGQPAPKVCTPI
+2177 KVIQPAPKVCTPI
-2190 KKEDKQEVRKVVKE
+2190 KKEETHESRKVEKE

-2219 LALITGAALLARRR
+2219 FALITGAALLARRR
-2233 SKKEKES
+2233 TKNEKES

>member
-1 MNLLKK
+1 M
-7 NKYSIRKYKVGI
+7 
-19 FSTLIGTVLLL
+19 
-30 SNPNGAQA
+30 
-38 LTTDHNVQGG
+38 
-48 SNQALPGNSQNTNAD
+48 
-63 TNRDIVNDSQN
+63 
-74 TPNAHATDNTSTNQ
+74 
-88 ALTNH
+88 
-93 QNVDVANQVG
+93 
-103 PAPIQPSASPAQNNN
+103 
-118 NSNANS
+118 SNAN
-124 TATEPAANTNNNLA
+124 NNDA
-138 SNNNTLNVPNNTDN
+138 VSNNTTLNVPNKTNEN
-152 NDSAR
+152 GSGG

-181 EEASNR
+181 EPASNR

-194 AAPTDPNATPADP
+194 AAPADPNATPADP
-207 TATPADPTAGNG
+207 AAAAAGNG
-219 SAPVAIT
+219 GAPVAIT

-231 TTDPNANNIGQ
+231 TTDPNANNAGQ

-253 NNIRPSTNR
+253 NGIRPSTNR
-262 SVPTVTVV
+262 SVPSVTVV
-270 DNLPGYT
+270 DNLPGFT

-297 DSGDAKNYQAQGN
+297 DSADAKNYQAQGN
-310 VIALGRIRGNDTND
+310 VIALGRI
-324 HGDFNGIEK
+324 K
-333 TLTVN
+333 
-338 PNSELIFE
+338 
-346 FNTMT
+346 
-351 TKNYQAQ
+351 
-358 GNVIA
+358 
-363 LGRIRGNDTNDHGD
+363 GNDTNDHGD

-404 YQGMTNL
+404 YQGVTNL

-416 DNDTVIGE
+416 DNDTVIAE
-424 KVVAYGPIWRL
+424 KSVAYGPIWRL
-435 LKVPENVSHLKIQF
+435 FKVPENVSHLKIQF

-522 DFVYK
+522 DFVYQV
-527 IQLPEGVEYVNNSLT
+527 QLPEGVEYVNNSLT
-542 KDFPSGNSGVDIN
+542 KDFPSSNSGVDMN
-555 DMNVTYDAAN
+555 DFNVTYDAAN
-565 RIITIKST
+565 RVITIKST
-573 GGGTGN
+573 GGGSGN

-608 FNDTLTYKTYSQD
+608 FNDTLTYKTYTQD

-693 SQADIDSLANQ
+693 SQADIDSLTNQ

-715 ENAVNRKVDDM
+715 ENAVNKKVDQM

-786 VVKPNAKQAIRDKA
+786 VVKPNAKKAIRDKA
-800 AKQREIINHTP
+800 TKQREIINATP
-811 DATQDEIQDALNQL
+811 DATEDEIQDALNQL
-825 TTDETDAIDNVTNA
+825 ATDETDAIDNVTNA

-859 APQVTH
+859 VPQVTH
-865 KQAARDAINQ
+865 KKAARDAINQ

-909 LEQINQATTNDDVDT
+909 LEQINQAKTNADVDN

-969 EERQAAIEKVNAA
+969 EERQAAIDKVNAA
-982 VAVANTNILN
+982 VTAANTNILN

-1012 IEPATKVKTDA
+1012 ITPATKVKTDA
-1023 KNAIDQSA
+1023 KNAIDKSA
-1031 ETQHNAIFNNNDA
+1031 ETQHNTIFNNNDA

-1102 AVNEKAREAI
+1102 VVNDKAREAI

-1139 ALNDIGVTSTTAMV
+1139 ALTDIGVTSTTAMV

-1180 LTDLA
+1180 LNDLA

-1212 DLATAINN
+1212 ELATAINN

-1254 LAQTNQHYSAKL
+1254 LAQINQHYNAKL
-1266 VEINATPDATDD
+1266 AEINATPDATDD

-1293 AIESIKQANTN
+1293 AIESVKQANTN

-1378 QTNDQVDAT
+1378 QTNDQVDTT
-1387 TNQAINAIDNVE
+1387 TNQALNAIDNVE

-1432 EKEVALQALAKEK
+1432 EKEVASQALAKEK

-1478 TKIKPAA
+1478 TKVKPAA
-1485 REKINQKANEL
+1485 REKINQKVNEL
-1496 RAQINQDKEATAEER
+1496 RAKINQDKEATAEER
-1511 QAALDKINDLVA
+1511 QVALDKINEFVNQ
-1523 KAMTNITNDRTNQQV
+1523 AMTDITNNRTNQQV
-1538 NDSTNQALDDIALVT
+1538 DDTTSQALDSIALVA
-1553 PDHIVRAAARDAVK
+1553 PEHIVRAAARDAVK
-1567 QQYEAKKHEI
+1567 QQYEAKKQEI

-1594 LANNEKR
+1594 LANNEKL
-1601 ALQNINQAIANN
+1601 ALQNINQAVTNN

-1619 SNGIATLKGVEP
+1619 TNGIATLKGVQP
-1631 HIVVKPEAQEAIKA
+1631 HIVIKPEAQQAIKA
-1645 SADNQVESIKDT
+1645 SAENQVESIKDT
-1657 PHATTDE
+1657 PHATVDE
-1664 LDEANQQI
+1664 LDEANQLI
-1672 NDTLK
+1672 SDTLK
-1677 QGQQD
+1677 QAQQE
-1682 IDNTTQDAAVNDV
+1682 IENTNQDAAVTDV

-1718 NIDESNNNQLDAI
+1718 SIEENNKNQLDAI

-1737 TQDERNV
+1737 TQDERDV
-1744 AIAALNKIVNAIKND
+1744 AIDTLNKIVNTIKND

-1766 AEVDQTEADGNN
+1766 AEVDRTETDGND

-1787 QVKPAARQSVSA
+1787 QVKPAARQSVGV

-1846 NQNSID
+1846 NQDSID

-1880 KINLIK
+1880 KINLSK

-1897 AAIVQVEKELI
+1897 IAIAQVEKELI
-1908 KAKQQIAGAVTNAD
+1908 KAKQQIASAVTNAD

-1927 HDGKNEIREIEPVI
+1927 HDEKNEIREIEPVI
-1941 NKKATAREQLT
+1941 NRKASAREQLT
-1952 TLFNDKKQAIEANVQ
+1952 TLFNDKKQAIEANIQ

-1983 YDTAI
+1983 YDIAI

-1999 VDKTATLNLQTIH
+1999 VDKTASLNLQTIH

-2025 KTINDDLARVTH
+2025 KTINDDLARVTA
-2037 LVQNYRKVSD
+2037 LVQNYRKVSN

-2081 KRFNVALGDIE
+2081 KRFNVALSDIE

-2124 LAKVKALID
+2124 LAKVKVLID

-2142 VDEDATLNDIKKDTQ
+2142 IDEDATLNDIKQHTQ
-2157 LIIDEILAI
+2157 FIVDEILAI
-2166 KLPAEVIKASP
+2166 KLPAEPTKVSP
-2177 KVGQPAPKVCTPI
+2177 KVIQPAPKVCTPI
-2190 KKEDKQEVRKVVKE
+2190 KKEETHESRKVEKE
-2204 LPNTGSEEMDLPLKE
+2204 LPNTGSEGMDLPLKE
-2219 LALITGAALLARRR
+2219 FALITGAALLARRR
-2233 SKKEKES
+2233 TKNEKES

>member
-1 MNLLKK
+1 M
-7 NKYSIRKYKVGI
+7 
-19 FSTLIGTVLLL
+19 
-30 SNPNGAQA
+30 
-38 LTTDHNVQGG
+38 
-48 SNQALPGNSQNTNAD
+48 
-63 TNRDIVNDSQN
+63 
-74 TPNAHATDNTSTNQ
+74 
-88 ALTNH
+88 
-93 QNVDVANQVG
+93 
-103 PAPIQPSASPAQNNN
+103 
-118 NSNANS
+118 SNAN
-124 TATEPAANTNNNLA
+124 NNDA
-138 SNNNTLNVPNNTDN
+138 VSNNTTLNVPNKTNEN
-152 NDSAR
+152 GSGG

-181 EEASNR
+181 EPASNR

-194 AAPTDPNATPADP
+194 AAPADPNATPADP
-207 TATPADPTAGNG
+207 AAAAAGNG
-219 SAPVAIT
+219 GAPVAIT

-231 TTDPNANNIGQ
+231 TTDPNANNAGQ

-253 NNIRPSTNR
+253 NGIRPSTNR
-262 SVPTVTVV
+262 SVPSVTVV
-270 DNLPGYT
+270 DNLPGFT

-297 DSGDAKNYQAQGN
+297 DSADAKNYQAQGN
-310 VIALGRIRGNDTND
+310 VIALGRI
-324 HGDFNGIEK
+324 K
-333 TLTVN
+333 
-338 PNSELIFE
+338 
-346 FNTMT
+346 
-351 TKNYQAQ
+351 
-358 GNVIA
+358 
-363 LGRIRGNDTNDHGD
+363 GNDTNDHGD

-404 YQGMTNL
+404 YQGVTNL

-416 DNDTVIGE
+416 DNDTVIAE
-424 KVVAYGPIWRL
+424 KSVAYGPIWRL
-435 LKVPENVSHLKIQF
+435 FKVPENVSHLKIQF

-522 DFVYK
+522 DFVYQV
-527 IQLPEGVEYVNNSLT
+527 QLPEGVEYVNNSLT
-542 KDFPSGNSGVDIN
+542 KDFPSSNSGVDMN
-555 DMNVTYDAAN
+555 DFNVTYDAAN
-565 RIITIKST
+565 RVITIKST
-573 GGGTGN
+573 GGGSGN

-608 FNDTLTYKTYSQD
+608 FNDTLTYKTYTQD

-693 SQADIDSLANQ
+693 SQADIDSLTNQ

-715 ENAVNRKVDDM
+715 ENAVNKKVDQM

-786 VVKPNAKQAIRDKA
+786 VVKPNAKKAIRDKA
-800 AKQREIINHTP
+800 TKQREIINATP
-811 DATQDEIQDALNQL
+811 DATEDEIQDALNQL
-825 TTDETDAIDNVTNA
+825 ATDETDAIDNVTNA

-859 APQVTH
+859 VPQVTH
-865 KQAARDAINQ
+865 KKAARDAINQ

-909 LEQINQATTNDDVDT
+909 LEQINQAKTNADVDN

-969 EERQAAIEKVNAA
+969 EERQAAIDKVNAA
-982 VAVANTNILN
+982 VTAANTNILN

-1012 IEPATKVKTDA
+1012 ITPATKVKTDA
-1023 KNAIDQSA
+1023 KNAIDKSA
-1031 ETQHNAIFNNNDA
+1031 ETQHNTIFNNNDA

-1102 AVNEKAREAI
+1102 VVNDKAREAI

-1139 ALNDIGVTSTTAMV
+1139 ALTDIGVTSTTAMV

-1180 LTDLA
+1180 LNDLA

-1212 DLATAINN
+1212 ELATAINN

-1254 LAQTNQHYSAKL
+1254 LAQINQHYNAKL
-1266 VEINATPDATDD
+1266 AEINATPDATDD

-1293 AIESIKQANTN
+1293 AIESVKQANTN

-1378 QTNDQVDAT
+1378 QTNDQVDTT
-1387 TNQAINAIDNVE
+1387 TNQALNAIDNVE

-1432 EKEVALQALAKEK
+1432 EKEVASQALAKEK

-1478 TKIKPAA
+1478 TKVKPAA
-1485 REKINQKANEL
+1485 REKINQKVNEL
-1496 RAQINQDKEATAEER
+1496 RAKINQDKEATAEER
-1511 QAALDKINDLVA
+1511 QVALDKINEFVNQ
-1523 KAMTNITNDRTNQQV
+1523 AMTDITNNRTNQQV
-1538 NDSTNQALDDIALVT
+1538 DDTTSQALDSIALVA
-1553 PDHIVRAAARDAVK
+1553 PEHIVRAAARDAVK
-1567 QQYEAKKHEI
+1567 QQYEAKKQEI

-1594 LANNEKR
+1594 LANNEKL
-1601 ALQNINQAIANN
+1601 ALQNINQAVTNN

-1619 SNGIATLKGVEP
+1619 TNGIATLKGVQP
-1631 HIVVKPEAQEAIKA
+1631 HIVIKPEAQQAIKA
-1645 SADNQVESIKDT
+1645 SAENQVESIKDT
-1657 PHATTDE
+1657 PHATVDE
-1664 LDEANQQI
+1664 LDEANQLI
-1672 NDTLK
+1672 SDTLK
-1677 QGQQD
+1677 QAQQE
-1682 IDNTTQDAAVNDV
+1682 IENTNQDAAVTDV

-1712 KRAALD
+1712 KRAAFD
-1718 NIDESNNNQLDAI
+1718 SIEENNKNQLDAI

-1737 TQDERNV
+1737 TQDERDV
-1744 AIAALNKIVNAIKND
+1744 AIDTLNKIVNTIKND

-1766 AEVDQTEADGNN
+1766 AEVDRTETDGND

-1787 QVKPAARQSVSA
+1787 QVKPAARQSVGV

-1846 NQNSID
+1846 NQDSID

-1880 KINLIK
+1880 KINLSK

-1897 AAIVQVEKELI
+1897 IAIAQVEKELI
-1908 KAKQQIAGAVTNAD
+1908 KAKQQIASAVTNAD

-1927 HDGKNEIREIEPVI
+1927 HDEKNEIREIEPVI
-1941 NKKATAREQLT
+1941 NRKASAREQLT
-1952 TLFNDKKQAIEANVQ
+1952 TLFNDKKQAIEANIQ

-1999 VDKTATLNLQTIH
+1999 VDKTASLNLQTIH

-2025 KTINDDLARVTH
+2025 KTINDDLARVTA
-2037 LVQNYRKVSD
+2037 LVQNYRKVSN

-2081 KRFNVALGDIE
+2081 KRFNVALSDIE

-2124 LAKVKALID
+2124 LAKVKVLID

-2142 VDEDATLNDIKKDTQ
+2142 IDEDATLNDIKQHTQ
-2157 LIIDEILAI
+2157 FIVDEILAI
-2166 KLPAEVIKASP
+2166 KLPAEPTKVSP
-2177 KVGQPAPKVCTPI
+2177 KVIQPAPKVCTPI
-2190 KKEDKQEVRKVVKE
+2190 KKEETHESRKVEKE
-2204 LPNTGSEEMDLPLKE
+2204 LPNTGSEGMDLPLKE
-2219 LALITGAALLARRR
+2219 FALITGAALLARRR
-2233 SKKEKES
+2233 TKNEKES